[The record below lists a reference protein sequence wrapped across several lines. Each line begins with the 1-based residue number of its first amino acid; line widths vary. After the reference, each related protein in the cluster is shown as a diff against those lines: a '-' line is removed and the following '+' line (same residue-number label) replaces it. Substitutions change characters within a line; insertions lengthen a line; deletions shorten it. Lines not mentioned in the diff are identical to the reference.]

1 MNKTYNI
8 IWNAARGMYIVT
20 SELARSGSRAIVSVS
35 ASCAV
40 TLLAMDAAPAVAEET
55 RVSIP
60 SQTTTYTLSGA
71 TPFVVETGNTVATDT
86 ATSAAIVGDN
96 SNDWDLLIESGAVVG
111 SSLTDSQAMNLDS
124 STGAT
129 SVHNQGT
136 ITGSNEDGTIM
147 LQNGGSVINDARIE
161 NNATYEHDPED
172 IPQEYAGVYMLNGGS
187 YVSSESGV
195 LEGVSGVI
203 VQSGEAHITNGGMIN
218 SDGSWRSYGV
228 EFRDGTYGTIV
239 NTGTII
245 TTASDGSG
253 KIEDAAIYVHTL
265 NDMAVSGSV
274 SVDNSGLMQ
283 SDFITVALYYGS
295 HFEVVNRV
303 GGVITAGNSSLV
315 GIKSTAMELKVGVDN
330 LVTNDGTISAYGTAN
345 TYGIHYGESTSG
357 GVITNTGSIT
367 TTGGGS
373 GDASVYVHGNGDGT
387 VVNNSGTMS
396 STVYGVYLDSARSKG
411 HTLNNQA
418 GGAISAN
425 TAVAING
432 NGNTISNQGK
442 MTGVSDGLVLSGN
455 NNIVTTSGGEIS
467 GKNGIRVSKGS
478 GNQITAK
485 SGSKITATSTG
496 ISIAGG
502 NNQVTTESGSTIVA
516 KDNGILIN
524 SGANNVTNG
533 GSITATGSSISY
545 GIQYNS
551 GTSGT
556 ITNTGTIT
564 TTGKGAGDASVYAHG
579 GAVTINNSGTMDSSV
594 FGVYVTTGHTLNN
607 LAGGSITANTAVQ
620 LNGNNNTLANA
631 GAILGDTNGVT
642 INGSGN
648 TLTSQ
653 GKITGG
659 TNAILIN
666 SGSKN
671 NTLTLNT
678 GTEISGSITD
688 DNNSASANN
697 NLILDGEGTLGS
709 SISGLNSVTS
719 SGDWTLSGA
728 TMNLSGTTNSALW
741 VKSGT
746 LILNGAMTAKG
757 ATVDS
762 GTTLQIGNGGTLGAF
777 NGDIV
782 DNGTLTF
789 NRSDAAAYGSVI
801 SGSGNVIKQGGG
813 ELTLSNNN
821 SYSGGTTI
829 AEGTLTATAGGALG
843 SGNIDNRAYLKLDAA
858 NASDPF
864 IVADLTTHSGATV
877 EIGAGSTLQA
887 NTLTQQDGSTLTADL
902 TATSGPAIR
911 AKNVNLDGTL
921 NVASPASQEPIRSTD
936 DLISLALIES
946 DNAIS
951 GDFDGITINGNA
963 MNPDAFITV
972 VGQKNV
978 NDTHYD
984 LVETLTWYADRYNA
998 AIDAHGTFNLADAD
1012 DSFTVNTVLEN
1023 VDANSGWNGQ
1033 SLTKT
1038 GAGTLILNAEN
1049 TYTGGTT
1056 ISDGTLVATNVEAL
1070 GTGNVTDNAT
1080 LELNT
1085 GGDFDNAI
1093 SGSGQVVKSGD
1104 ETLTLSGSNTYT
1116 GGTIISG
1123 GTLVATNVEALG
1135 TGDVTDNATL
1145 ELNTGGDFD
1154 NAIGGTGSV
1163 VKSGDKTLTLSGANS
1178 YTGGT
1183 TISGGTLVA
1192 SNVEALGSGD
1202 VTDNATLELN
1212 TGGDFANN
1220 IGGTGSVVKSGDKT
1234 LTLSGTNSYTG
1245 GTTISGG
1252 TLVANNVEALGTGDV
1267 TNNATLELNTGG
1279 DFDNA
1284 ISGSGQV
1291 VKSGDETLTLSGAN
1305 SYTGGTTISGGTL
1318 VATNVE
1324 ALGTG
1329 DITDNATLELNAGG
1343 DFTNNIGGT
1352 GSVEKSGDK
1361 TLTLSG
1367 TNTYRGGTL
1376 ISGGTLVASNV
1387 EALGSGD
1394 VTDNATLEM
1403 NTGGDFANNIGGTG
1417 SVVKSGDKTLTLSGA
1432 NSYTGGTTISG
1443 GTLVASN
1450 VEALGTGNVTDNATL
1465 ELNTGGD
1472 FDNAISGSGQV
1483 VKSGD
1488 GALTLSGA
1496 NSYSGATTISGGTL
1510 IAANV
1515 NALGTG
1521 AIDNRASLLL
1531 DASGQFTVTDLTT
1544 ESGGNTEIGA
1554 GSTLQATTLT
1564 QKSDS
1569 TLTINL
1575 NSNTVDPV
1583 IHAASQVS
1591 LAGTLDITGVG
1602 DVLDSDPASTDDLDT
1617 FTLIASD
1624 KTIAGDFEKLTVAG
1638 MDADLADFITVD
1650 GRIDDTGKQYELT
1663 TALTWYADRDDA
1675 VTDAHGTFNLTNADG
1690 SFAVNTV
1697 LENVDATLD
1706 PASATGWDGTSLIK
1720 QGAGTLIL
1728 NAENTYTGGTTI
1740 SGGTLVA
1747 TNVDALG
1754 SGDVTDD
1761 ATLELNTGG
1770 TFDNAISGSGQ
1781 VVKSGDDVLTLSGA
1795 NSYSGG
1801 TLISD
1806 GTLVASNVDALGSG
1820 DVTNNATLE
1829 MNTGGDFINNIG
1841 GTGRVEKSGDDTLTL
1856 SGSNTYT
1863 GGTLI
1868 SDGTLVASN
1877 VEALGTGD
1885 VTNNATLELN
1895 TGGTFDNAIS
1905 GSGQVVKSGDDVLT
1919 LSGANSYSGGTL
1931 ISGGTLVANN
1941 VEALGTGDVT
1951 DNATLEMNTGGDFIN
1966 NIGGTGRVEKS
1977 GDDALT
1983 LSGSNTYTGGTT
1995 INDGTLIATSVD
2007 ALGSGDVTN
2016 NAVLELNTG
2025 GDFINNI
2032 GGTGRV
2038 EKSGDETLT
2047 LSGSNTYT
2055 GGTLI
2060 SGGTLVATNVEAL
2073 GTGDVTDNA
2082 VLELNT
2088 GGDFIN
2094 NIGGTGRVEKSGDD
2108 TLTLSG
2114 SNSYTGGTL
2123 ISSGTLVATNV
2134 DALGSGDVTDNAT
2147 LELNTGGDFT
2157 NNISGSGQVVKS
2169 GDETLTLS
2177 GSNTYTG
2184 GTTINDGTLVATSVE
2199 ALGSGDVTNDAVLAL
2214 NTGGDFANNI
2224 GGTGSVVKSGDETLT
2239 LSGTNSYTGG
2249 TTISGGTLVATNVE
2263 ALGTGDVTNNATL
2276 ELNTGG
2282 DFTNNISGNGQV
2294 VKSGDDTLTFS
2305 GSNTYTGGTTI
2316 NDGTLVAT
2324 SVEALGSGDVTNDA
2338 VLALNTGGDFAN
2350 NIGGTGS
2357 VVKSGDET
2365 LTLSGSNTYTGST
2378 LISSGTL
2385 VANDVNALGTGDVT
2399 DNATLM
2405 LNTGGDFINNI
2416 GGTGRVEKSGDDT
2429 LTLSG
2434 SNSYTG
2440 GTLISSGTLVAT
2452 NVDALGSGDVTDN
2465 ATLELNTGGTFDNA
2479 ISGSGQVVKSGDE
2492 TLTLSGANS
2501 YTGGTLISSGT
2512 LVANDVNALG
2522 TGDVTDNAVLELNTG
2537 GDFDNAI
2544 SGSGQVVKSGD
2555 ETLTLS
2561 GANSYTGGTTISG
2574 GTLVASNVEALGSGD
2589 IDNYASLQLNASGQ
2603 FVTANL
2609 TTHDNAITAI
2619 GAGSALRANTL
2630 TQEANSTLAVHLID
2644 SNSGAIVTADHAN
2657 LGGTLD
2663 ITGIGN
2669 VAKSWTRDAYAYTL
2683 IDTDSAINSD
2693 FAQFTVAGMDAKQVD
2708 FLTVDG
2714 RVNADDDTRYDV
2726 TASLSWY
2733 ADSDNAATDA
2743 HGTFT
2748 LSEQGHS
2755 FTLNTALTDVDATL
2769 NPDSATY
2776 WDGKSLIKRGAGTLI
2791 LGAQNTYSGDT
2802 DVQEGALWLAETA
2815 TIGSAGSAQAV
2826 NIAANAAFGGHNSTV
2841 NGHVNNQGSLYFVDT
2856 FTVNGDVVNS
2866 SAMISGSDQPNN
2878 TLTIAGNYTGN
2889 DGHLYLNTQLG
2900 DDSSPTDKLIVTG
2913 DTAGSTTLHITNVNG
2928 LGAQTVNGIEVIEV
2942 GGQSDGDFRLYKG
2955 HVDINAWTYT
2965 LKQDGGDWY
2974 LRSESDDVPDD
2985 GGEVTPPDDGGEV
2998 TPPDDGGEVT
3008 PPDDGGEVTPPDDGG
3023 EVTPPDDDGEV
3034 TPPDDGGDIT
3044 PPDDGGDIT
3053 PPDGGDV
3060 TPVAPQYRADIGV
3073 YLGNQWM
3080 ARNLQMQTLY
3090 DREGSQYRSADGSIW
3105 MRFKAGKAES
3115 QAVNGNVDI
3124 DSDYSQFQLGG
3135 DILTWSDGAQSVTVG
3150 LMGSYINASTDSTGN
3165 RGADGSQFSANGS
3178 VDGYNLGLYA
3188 TWFADAQSHR
3198 GAYIDSW
3205 YQYGAYNNSVDNDGL
3220 SASRYD
3226 SAAHAVSLETGYR
3239 YDIAL
3244 SNRNTVS
3251 LTPQAQVTWQRYSAD
3266 TVIDDG
3272 GTRISGQ
3279 NDDSWTTRLG
3289 VRVDGKLYKESGRIQ
3304 PFMEV
3309 NWLHASDNASAT
3321 FGDTKVSQDLPNDR
3335 VEVKVGIQAN
3345 VSERLS
3351 VYAQAAGQKGKN
3363 DYGDASFSLNMRYNW

>member
-71 TPFVVETGNTVATDT
+71 TPFVVETGNTVATDI

-124 STGAT
+124 LTGAT

-136 ITGSNEDGTIM
+136 ITGSNEDGTIL
-147 LQNGGSVINDARIE
+147 LQNGGSVINDGRIE
-161 NNATYEHDPED
+161 NSATYEHDPQD

-283 SDFITVALYYGS
+283 SDFITVALYHGS

-367 TTGGGS
+367 TTGGGA

-418 GGAISAN
+418 GSAISAN

-432 NGNTISNQGK
+432 NGNTITNQGK
-442 MTGVSDGLVLSGN
+442 MTGVSDGLLISGN

-496 ISIAGG
+496 ISIASG
-502 NNQVTTESGSTIVA
+502 NNQVTTESGSAIVA

-533 GSITATGSSISY
+533 GSITATGSSNSY

-551 GTSGT
+551 GASGT

-564 TTGKGAGDASVYAHG
+564 TTGKGVGDASVYAHG

-607 LAGGSITANTAVQ
+607 LAGGSISANTAVQ
-620 LNGNNNTLANA
+620 FHGNNNKLANA
-631 GAILGDTNGVT
+631 GAISGDTNGVT
-642 INGSGN
+642 ISGSGN
-648 TLTSQ
+648 TLTNQ

-666 SGSKN
+666 SSSKN

-801 SGSGNVIKQGGG
+801 SGSGNVVKQGGG

-858 NASDPF
+858 SASDPF

-1049 TYTGGTT
+1049 TYTGGTL
-1056 ISDGTLVATNVEAL
+1056 ISDGTLVASNVEAL
-1070 GTGNVTDNAT
+1070 GTGDITDNAV

-1291 VKSGDETLTLSGAN
+1291 VKSGD
-1305 SYTGGTTISGGTL
+1305 
-1318 VATNVE
+1318 
-1324 ALGTG
+1324 
-1329 DITDNATLELNAGG
+1329 
-1343 DFTNNIGGT
+1343 
-1352 GSVEKSGDK
+1352 K
-1361 TLTLSG
+1361 T
-1367 TNTYRGGTL
+1367 
-1376 ISGGTLVASNV
+1376 
-1387 EALGSGD
+1387 
-1394 VTDNATLEM
+1394 
-1403 NTGGDFANNIGGTG
+1403 
-1417 SVVKSGDKTLTLSGA
+1417 
-1432 NSYTGGTTISG
+1432 
-1443 GTLVASN
+1443 
-1450 VEALGTGNVTDNATL
+1450 
-1465 ELNTGGD
+1465 
-1472 FDNAISGSGQV
+1472 
-1483 VKSGD
+1483 
-1488 GALTLSGA
+1488 LTLSGA

-1510 IAANV
+1510 IATHV

-1575 NSNTVDPV
+1575 NGNTVDPV

-1770 TFDNAISGSGQ
+1770 TFDNAIGGSGN
-1781 VVKSGDDVLTLSGA
+1781 VVKSGADTLTLSGS
-1795 NSYSGG
+1795 NSYTGG
-1801 TLISD
+1801 TTISG
-1806 GTLVASNVDALGSG
+1806 GTLVASNVEALGTG
-1820 DVTNNATLE
+1820 DVTNNATLGL
-1829 MNTGGDFINNIG
+1829 NTGGDFINNIG

-1868 SDGTLVASN
+1868 NGGTLVASN

-1885 VTNNATLELN
+1885 VTDNATLALN

-1905 GSGQVVKSGDDVLT
+1905 GSGQ
-1919 LSGANSYSGGTL
+1919 
-1931 ISGGTLVANN
+1931 
-1941 VEALGTGDVT
+1941 
-1951 DNATLEMNTGGDFIN
+1951 
-1966 NIGGTGRVEKS
+1966 
-1977 GDDALT
+1977 
-1983 LSGSNTYTGGTT
+1983 
-1995 INDGTLIATSVD
+1995 
-2007 ALGSGDVTN
+2007 
-2016 NAVLELNTG
+2016 
-2025 GDFINNI
+2025 
-2032 GGTGRV
+2032 
-2038 EKSGDETLT
+2038 
-2047 LSGSNTYT
+2047 
-2055 GGTLI
+2055 
-2060 SGGTLVATNVEAL
+2060 
-2073 GTGDVTDNA
+2073 
-2082 VLELNT
+2082 
-2088 GGDFIN
+2088 
-2094 NIGGTGRVEKSGDD
+2094 
-2108 TLTLSG
+2108 
-2114 SNSYTGGTL
+2114 
-2123 ISSGTLVATNV
+2123 
-2134 DALGSGDVTDNAT
+2134 
-2147 LELNTGGDFT
+2147 
-2157 NNISGSGQVVKS
+2157 
-2169 GDETLTLS
+2169 
-2177 GSNTYTG
+2177 
-2184 GTTINDGTLVATSVE
+2184 
-2199 ALGSGDVTNDAVLAL
+2199 
-2214 NTGGDFANNI
+2214 
-2224 GGTGSVVKSGDETLT
+2224 VVKSGDETLT

-2263 ALGTGDVTNNATL
+2263 ALGSGDVTDDATLELNTGGTFDNAISGSGQVVKSGDKMLTLSGANSYSGGTLISDGTLVASNVEALGTGDVTNNATL
-2276 ELNTGG
+2276 ALNTGG
-2282 DFTNNISGNGQV
+2282 DFTNNISGSGQV
-2294 VKSGDDTLTFS
+2294 VKSGDDTLTLS
-2305 GSNTYTGGTTI
+2305 GANSYTGGTTI
-2316 NDGTLVAT
+2316 
-2324 SVEALGSGDVTNDA
+2324 SG
-2338 VLALNTGGDFAN
+2338 
-2350 NIGGTGS
+2350 
-2357 VVKSGDET
+2357 
-2365 LTLSGSNTYTGST
+2365 
-2378 LISSGTL
+2378 
-2385 VANDVNALGTGDVT
+2385 
-2399 DNATLM
+2399 
-2405 LNTGGDFINNI
+2405 
-2416 GGTGRVEKSGDDT
+2416 
-2429 LTLSG
+2429 
-2434 SNSYTG
+2434 
-2440 GTLISSGTLVAT
+2440 GTLVAT
-2452 NVDALGSGDVTDN
+2452 NVDALGTGDVTN
-2465 ATLELNTGGTFDNA
+2465 SSTLELNTGGTFDNA

-2492 TLTLSGANS
+2492 TLTLSGSNTYTGGTLISGGTLVATNVDALGTGDVTDNATLELNTGGTFDNVISGSGQVVKSGDDTLTLSGANS
-2501 YTGGTLISSGT
+2501 YTGGTLISGGT
-2512 LVANDVNALG
+2512 LVATSVEALG
-2522 TGDVTDNAVLELNTG
+2522 SGDVTDNAVLELNTG
-2537 GDFDNAI
+2537 GTFDNAI

-2555 ETLTLS
+2555 KTLTLS

-2630 TQEANSTLAVHLID
+2630 TQEANSTLAVHLTD
-2644 SNSGAIVTADHAN
+2644 SNSGAIVTADRAN

-2683 IDTDSAINSD
+2683 IDSDSAIDSD

-2826 NIAANAAFGGHNSTV
+2826 NIAANAAFGGHNATV
-2841 NGHVNNQGSLYFVDT
+2841 NGHVNNLGNLYFVDT

-3289 VRVDGKLYKESGRIQ
+3289 MRVDGKLYKESGRIQ

>member
-161 NNATYEHDPED
+161 NSATYEHDPED

-228 EFRDGTYGTIV
+228 VFRDGTYGTIV

-245 TTASDGSG
+245 TTASDGSN

-283 SDFITVALYYGS
+283 SDFITVALYHGS

-367 TTGGGS
+367 TTGGGA

-387 VVNNSGTMS
+387 IVNNSGTMS
-396 STVYGVYLDSARSKG
+396 SSVYGVYLDSARSKG

-432 NGNTISNQGK
+432 NGNTITNQGK
-442 MTGVSDGLVLSGN
+442 MTGVSDGLLISGN

-496 ISIAGG
+496 ISIASG
-502 NNQVTTESGSTIVA
+502 NNQVTTESGSAIVA

-533 GSITATGSSISY
+533 GSITATGSSNSY

-551 GTSGT
+551 GASGT

-564 TTGKGAGDASVYAHG
+564 TTGKGVGDASVYAHG

-642 INGSGN
+642 ISGSGN

-659 TNAILIN
+659 TNAVLIN

-671 NTLTLNT
+671 NTITLNT

-801 SGSGNVIKQGGG
+801 SGSGNVVKQGGG

-858 NASDPF
+858 SASDPF

-902 TATSGPAIR
+902 TETSGPVIR

-951 GDFDGITINGNA
+951 GDFDDITINGNA

-984 LVETLTWYADRYNA
+984 LVETLTWYADRDNA

-1012 DSFTVNTVLEN
+1012 DSFTVNTVLED

-1056 ISDGTLVATNVEAL
+1056 ISDGTLVANNVEAL
-1070 GTGNVTDNAT
+1070 GTGNVTD
-1080 LELNT
+1080 
-1085 GGDFDNAI
+1085 
-1093 SGSGQVVKSGD
+1093 
-1104 ETLTLSGSNTYT
+1104 
-1116 GGTIISG
+1116 
-1123 GTLVATNVEALG
+1123 
-1135 TGDVTDNATL
+1135 
-1145 ELNTGGDFD
+1145 
-1154 NAIGGTGSV
+1154 
-1163 VKSGDKTLTLSGANS
+1163 
-1178 YTGGT
+1178 
-1183 TISGGTLVA
+1183 
-1192 SNVEALGSGD
+1192 
-1202 VTDNATLELN
+1202 
-1212 TGGDFANN
+1212 
-1220 IGGTGSVVKSGDKT
+1220 
-1234 LTLSGTNSYTG
+1234 
-1245 GTTISGG
+1245 
-1252 TLVANNVEALGTGDV
+1252 
-1267 TNNATLELNTGG
+1267 NATLELNTGG

-1318 VATNVE
+1318 VASNVE

-1343 DFTNNIGGT
+1343 TFDN
-1352 GSVEKSGDK
+1352 V
-1361 TLTLSG
+1361 
-1367 TNTYRGGTL
+1367 
-1376 ISGGTLVASNV
+1376 ISG
-1387 EALGSGD
+1387 SGQ
-1394 VTDNATLEM
+1394 
-1403 NTGGDFANNIGGTG
+1403 
-1417 SVVKSGDKTLTLSGA
+1417 VVKSGDDALTLSGA

-1443 GTLVASN
+1443 GTLVANN
-1450 VEALGTGNVTDNATL
+1450 VEALGTGDVTNNATL

-1472 FDNAISGSGQV
+1472 FTNAISGSGQV

-1488 GALTLSGA
+1488 KTLTLSGA

-1510 IAANV
+1510 IATHV

-1575 NSNTVDPV
+1575 NSNTADPV

-1602 DVLDSDPASTDDLDT
+1602 DVLDSDPASTDDLDI

-1781 VVKSGDDVLTLSGA
+1781 VVKSGDGALTLSGA

-1905 GSGQVVKSGDDVLT
+1905 GSGQVEKSGDDVLT

-1931 ISGGTLVANN
+1931 ISDGTLVASNVEALGTGDVTDDATLELNTGGDFINNIGGTGRVEKSGDDKLTLSGSNTYTGGTLISSGTLVANDVNALGTGDVTDNATLMLNTGGDFTNNIGGTGRVEKSGDDALTLSGSNTYTGGTLISGGTLVANDVNALGTGDITDNATLALNAVGDFDNAISGSGKVEKSGDDALTLSGSNTYTGGTLISSGTLVASN

-1951 DNATLEMNTGGDFIN
+1951 DNATLELNTGGTFDNAISGSGQVVKSGDETLTLSGSNTYTGGTLISGGTLVASNVEALGSGDVTNDAVLELNTDGDFDN
-1966 NIGGTGRVEKS
+1966 AIGGTGRVEKS

-2007 ALGSGDVTN
+2007 ALG
-2016 NAVLELNTG
+2016 
-2025 GDFINNI
+2025 
-2032 GGTGRV
+2032 
-2038 EKSGDETLT
+2038 
-2047 LSGSNTYT
+2047 
-2055 GGTLI
+2055 
-2060 SGGTLVATNVEAL
+2060 
-2073 GTGDVTDNA
+2073 TGDVTDNA
-2082 VLELNT
+2082 V
-2088 GGDFIN
+2088 
-2094 NIGGTGRVEKSGDD
+2094 
-2108 TLTLSG
+2108 
-2114 SNSYTGGTL
+2114 
-2123 ISSGTLVATNV
+2123 
-2134 DALGSGDVTDNAT
+2134 
-2147 LELNTGGDFT
+2147 
-2157 NNISGSGQVVKS
+2157 
-2169 GDETLTLS
+2169 
-2177 GSNTYTG
+2177 
-2184 GTTINDGTLVATSVE
+2184 
-2199 ALGSGDVTNDAVLAL
+2199 
-2214 NTGGDFANNI
+2214 
-2224 GGTGSVVKSGDETLT
+2224 
-2239 LSGTNSYTGG
+2239 
-2249 TTISGGTLVATNVE
+2249 
-2263 ALGTGDVTNNATL
+2263 
-2276 ELNTGG
+2276 
-2282 DFTNNISGNGQV
+2282 
-2294 VKSGDDTLTFS
+2294 
-2305 GSNTYTGGTTI
+2305 
-2316 NDGTLVAT
+2316 
-2324 SVEALGSGDVTNDA
+2324 
-2338 VLALNTGGDFAN
+2338 
-2350 NIGGTGS
+2350 
-2357 VVKSGDET
+2357 
-2365 LTLSGSNTYTGST
+2365 
-2378 LISSGTL
+2378 
-2385 VANDVNALGTGDVT
+2385 
-2399 DNATLM
+2399 
-2405 LNTGGDFINNI
+2405 
-2416 GGTGRVEKSGDDT
+2416 
-2429 LTLSG
+2429 
-2434 SNSYTG
+2434 
-2440 GTLISSGTLVAT
+2440 
-2452 NVDALGSGDVTDN
+2452 
-2465 ATLELNTGGTFDNA
+2465 LELNTGGTFDNA
-2479 ISGSGQVVKSGDE
+2479 ISGSGQVEKSGDDV
-2492 TLTLSGANS
+2492 LTLSGANS
-2501 YTGGTLISSGT
+2501 YSGGTLISDGT

-2555 ETLTLS
+2555 ETLTLSGANSYTGGTLISGGTLVATSVEALGSGDVTDNAVLELNTGGTFDNAISGSGQVVKSGDKTLTLS

-2630 TQEANSTLAVHLID
+2630 TQEANSTLAVHLTD
-2644 SNSGAIVTADHAN
+2644 SNSGAIVTADRAN

-2683 IDTDSAINSD
+2683 IDSDSAIDSD

-2714 RVNADDDTRYDV
+2714 RVNAADDTRYDV

-2769 NPDSATY
+2769 NPDSATD

-2802 DVQEGALWLAETA
+2802 DVQEGTLWLAETA

-2826 NIAANAAFGGHNSTV
+2826 NIAANAAFGGHNATV

-2942 GGQSDGDFRLYKG
+2942 GGQSDGDFTLYKG

-2985 GGEVTPPDDGGEV
+2985 GGDVTPPDDGGDVTPPDDGGDVTPPDDGGEV
-2998 TPPDDGGEVT
+2998 TPPDDGG
-3008 PPDDGGEVTPPDDGG
+3008 D
-3023 EVTPPDDDGEV
+3023 VTPPDDDGEV
-3034 TPPDDGGDIT
+3034 TPPDDGGDVT
-3044 PPDDGGDIT
+3044 PPDDDGDIT

-3060 TPVAPQYRADIGV
+3060 TPVTPQYRADIGV

-3090 DREGSQYRSADGSIW
+3090 DREGSQYRSADGSVW

-3289 VRVDGKLYKESGRIQ
+3289 VRVDGKLYKDSGRIQ

>member
-1 MNKTYNI
+1 
-8 IWNAARGMYIVT
+8 
-20 SELARSGSRAIVSVS
+20 
-35 ASCAV
+35 
-40 TLLAMDAAPAVAEET
+40 
-55 RVSIP
+55 
-60 SQTTTYTLSGA
+60 
-71 TPFVVETGNTVATDT
+71 
-86 ATSAAIVGDN
+86 N
-96 SNDWDLLIESGAVVG
+96 S
-111 SSLTDSQAMNLDS
+111 
-124 STGAT
+124 
-129 SVHNQGT
+129 
-136 ITGSNEDGTIM
+136 
-147 LQNGGSVINDARIE
+147 
-161 NNATYEHDPED
+161 
-172 IPQEYAGVYMLNGGS
+172 
-187 YVSSESGV
+187 
-195 LEGVSGVI
+195 
-203 VQSGEAHITNGGMIN
+203 
-218 SDGSWRSYGV
+218 
-228 EFRDGTYGTIV
+228 
-239 NTGTII
+239 
-245 TTASDGSG
+245 
-253 KIEDAAIYVHTL
+253 
-265 NDMAVSGSV
+265 
-274 SVDNSGLMQ
+274 
-283 SDFITVALYYGS
+283 
-295 HFEVVNRV
+295 
-303 GGVITAGNSSLV
+303 
-315 GIKSTAMELKVGVDN
+315 
-330 LVTNDGTISAYGTAN
+330 
-345 TYGIHYGESTSG
+345 
-357 GVITNTGSIT
+357 
-367 TTGGGS
+367 
-373 GDASVYVHGNGDGT
+373 
-387 VVNNSGTMS
+387 
-396 STVYGVYLDSARSKG
+396 
-411 HTLNNQA
+411 
-418 GGAISAN
+418 
-425 TAVAING
+425 
-432 NGNTISNQGK
+432 
-442 MTGVSDGLVLSGN
+442 
-455 NNIVTTSGGEIS
+455 
-467 GKNGIRVSKGS
+467 
-478 GNQITAK
+478 
-485 SGSKITATSTG
+485 
-496 ISIAGG
+496 
-502 NNQVTTESGSTIVA
+502 
-516 KDNGILIN
+516 
-524 SGANNVTNG
+524 
-533 GSITATGSSISY
+533 
-545 GIQYNS
+545 
-551 GTSGT
+551 
-556 ITNTGTIT
+556 
-564 TTGKGAGDASVYAHG
+564 
-579 GAVTINNSGTMDSSV
+579 
-594 FGVYVTTGHTLNN
+594 
-607 LAGGSITANTAVQ
+607 
-620 LNGNNNTLANA
+620 
-631 GAILGDTNGVT
+631 
-642 INGSGN
+642 
-648 TLTSQ
+648 
-653 GKITGG
+653 
-659 TNAILIN
+659 
-666 SGSKN
+666 
-671 NTLTLNT
+671 
-678 GTEISGSITD
+678 
-688 DNNSASANN
+688 
-697 NLILDGEGTLGS
+697 
-709 SISGLNSVTS
+709 
-719 SGDWTLSGA
+719 
-728 TMNLSGTTNSALW
+728 
-741 VKSGT
+741 
-746 LILNGAMTAKG
+746 
-757 ATVDS
+757 
-762 GTTLQIGNGGTLGAF
+762 
-777 NGDIV
+777 
-782 DNGTLTF
+782 
-789 NRSDAAAYGSVI
+789 
-801 SGSGNVIKQGGG
+801 
-813 ELTLSNNN
+813 
-821 SYSGGTTI
+821 
-829 AEGTLTATAGGALG
+829 
-843 SGNIDNRAYLKLDAA
+843 
-858 NASDPF
+858 
-864 IVADLTTHSGATV
+864 
-877 EIGAGSTLQA
+877 
-887 NTLTQQDGSTLTADL
+887 
-902 TATSGPAIR
+902 
-911 AKNVNLDGTL
+911 
-921 NVASPASQEPIRSTD
+921 
-936 DLISLALIES
+936 
-946 DNAIS
+946 
-951 GDFDGITINGNA
+951 
-963 MNPDAFITV
+963 
-972 VGQKNV
+972 
-978 NDTHYD
+978 
-984 LVETLTWYADRYNA
+984 
-998 AIDAHGTFNLADAD
+998 
-1012 DSFTVNTVLEN
+1012 
-1023 VDANSGWNGQ
+1023 
-1033 SLTKT
+1033 
-1038 GAGTLILNAEN
+1038 
-1049 TYTGGTT
+1049 YTGGTT
-1056 ISDGTLVATNVEAL
+1056 
-1070 GTGNVTDNAT
+1070 
-1080 LELNT
+1080 
-1085 GGDFDNAI
+1085 
-1093 SGSGQVVKSGD
+1093 
-1104 ETLTLSGSNTYT
+1104 
-1116 GGTIISG
+1116 ISG

-1135 TGDVTDNATL
+1135 SGDVTDNATL
-1145 ELNTGGDFD
+1145 ELNTGGTFD
-1154 NAIGGTGSV
+1154 NVISGSGQV
-1163 VKSGDKTLTLSGANS
+1163 VKSGDEMLTLSGANS

-1212 TGGDFANN
+1212 TGGDFDNA
-1220 IGGTGSVVKSGDKT
+1220 ISGSGQVVKSGDDA
-1234 LTLSGTNSYTG
+1234 LTLSGNNSYTG
-1245 GTTISGG
+1245 GTLISDG
-1252 TLVANNVEALGTGDV
+1252 TLVASNVEALGSGDV
-1267 TNNATLELNTGG
+1267 TNDAVLELNTGG

-1284 ISGSGQV
+1284 ISGSGQ
-1291 VKSGDETLTLSGAN
+1291 
-1305 SYTGGTTISGGTL
+1305 
-1318 VATNVE
+1318 
-1324 ALGTG
+1324 
-1329 DITDNATLELNAGG
+1329 
-1343 DFTNNIGGT
+1343 
-1352 GSVEKSGDK
+1352 
-1361 TLTLSG
+1361 
-1367 TNTYRGGTL
+1367 
-1376 ISGGTLVASNV
+1376 
-1387 EALGSGD
+1387 
-1394 VTDNATLEM
+1394 
-1403 NTGGDFANNIGGTG
+1403 
-1417 SVVKSGDKTLTLSGA
+1417 VVKSGDKTLTLSGA

-1450 VEALGTGNVTDNATL
+1450 VEALGSGDITDNATL

-1488 GALTLSGA
+1488 ETLTLSGT
-1496 NSYSGATTISGGTL
+1496 NTYTGGTTISGGTL
-1510 IAANV
+1510 IATHV

-1531 DASGQFTVTDLTT
+1531 DASGQFAVTDLTT

-1575 NSNTVDPV
+1575 NSNTADPV

-1706 PASATGWDGTSLIK
+1706 PDSATGWDGTSLIK

-1728 NAENTYTGGTTI
+1728 NAENTYTVGTTI

-1781 VVKSGDDVLTLSGA
+1781 VVKSGDKMLTLSGT

-1801 TLISD
+1801 TLISG
-1806 GTLVASNVDALGSG
+1806 GTLVATNVDALGSG
-1820 DVTNNATLE
+1820 DVT
-1829 MNTGGDFINNIG
+1829 
-1841 GTGRVEKSGDDTLTL
+1841 DD
-1856 SGSNTYT
+1856 
-1863 GGTLI
+1863 
-1868 SDGTLVASN
+1868 
-1877 VEALGTGD
+1877 
-1885 VTNNATLELN
+1885 ATLELN

-1905 GSGQVVKSGDDVLT
+1905 GSGQVVKSGDDT
-1919 LSGANSYSGGTL
+1919 
-1931 ISGGTLVANN
+1931 
-1941 VEALGTGDVT
+1941 
-1951 DNATLEMNTGGDFIN
+1951 
-1966 NIGGTGRVEKS
+1966 
-1977 GDDALT
+1977 LT
-1983 LSGSNTYTGGTT
+1983 LSGSNTYTGGT
-1995 INDGTLIATSVD
+1995 IISGGTLVASNVE
-2007 ALGSGDVTN
+2007 ALGTGDVTN
-2016 NAVLELNTG
+2016 DAVLELNTG
-2025 GDFINNI
+2025 GDFDNAIS
-2032 GGTGRV
+2032 GSGQV
-2038 EKSGDETLT
+2038 VKSGDETLT

-2060 SGGTLVATNVEAL
+2060 SGGTLVASNVEALGSGDVTNDAVLELNTGGDFTNAISGSGQVVKSGDETLTLSGANSYTGGTLISGGTLIASNVEAL

-2088 GGDFIN
+2088 GGDF
-2094 NIGGTGRVEKSGDD
+2094 
-2108 TLTLSG
+2108 
-2114 SNSYTGGTL
+2114 
-2123 ISSGTLVATNV
+2123 
-2134 DALGSGDVTDNAT
+2134 
-2147 LELNTGGDFT
+2147 
-2157 NNISGSGQVVKS
+2157 
-2169 GDETLTLS
+2169 
-2177 GSNTYTG
+2177 
-2184 GTTINDGTLVATSVE
+2184 
-2199 ALGSGDVTNDAVLAL
+2199 
-2214 NTGGDFANNI
+2214 
-2224 GGTGSVVKSGDETLT
+2224 
-2239 LSGTNSYTGG
+2239 
-2249 TTISGGTLVATNVE
+2249 
-2263 ALGTGDVTNNATL
+2263 
-2276 ELNTGG
+2276 
-2282 DFTNNISGNGQV
+2282 
-2294 VKSGDDTLTFS
+2294 
-2305 GSNTYTGGTTI
+2305 
-2316 NDGTLVAT
+2316 
-2324 SVEALGSGDVTNDA
+2324 
-2338 VLALNTGGDFAN
+2338 
-2350 NIGGTGS
+2350 
-2357 VVKSGDET
+2357 
-2365 LTLSGSNTYTGST
+2365 
-2378 LISSGTL
+2378 
-2385 VANDVNALGTGDVT
+2385 
-2399 DNATLM
+2399 
-2405 LNTGGDFINNI
+2405 
-2416 GGTGRVEKSGDDT
+2416 
-2429 LTLSG
+2429 
-2434 SNSYTG
+2434 
-2440 GTLISSGTLVAT
+2440 
-2452 NVDALGSGDVTDN
+2452 
-2465 ATLELNTGGTFDNA
+2465 DNA
-2479 ISGSGQVVKSGDE
+2479 ISGSGQVEKSGDE

-2537 GDFDNAI
+2537 GTFDNAISGSGQVVKSGDETLTLSGSNTYTGGTTINDGTLIATSVDALGSGDVTDNAVLELNTGGDFDNAI

-2561 GANSYTGGTTISG
+2561 GTNSYTDGTLISGGTLVATNLEALGTGDVTNNATLELNTGGTFDNAISGSGQVVKSGDDALTLSGSNTYTGGTTISG
-2574 GTLVASNVEALGSGD
+2574 GTLIATSVDALGSGDVTDNAVLELNTGGTFDNAISGSGQVVKSGDKTLTLSGSNTYTGGTTISGGTLIASNVEALGSGN

-2609 TTHDNAITAI
+2609 TTHDNATTAI
-2619 GAGSALRANTL
+2619 GAGSTLRANTL
-2630 TQEANSTLAVHLID
+2630 TQEANSTLAVHLTD

-2714 RVNADDDTRYDV
+2714 RVNAADDTRYDV

-2769 NPDSATY
+2769 NPDSATD

-2826 NIAANAAFGGHNSTV
+2826 NIAANAAFGGHNATV
-2841 NGHVNNQGSLYFVDT
+2841 NGHVNNLGSLYFVDT

-2942 GGQSDGDFRLYKG
+2942 GGQSDGDFTLYKG

-2985 GGEVTPPDDGGEV
+2985 GGD
-2998 TPPDDGGEVT
+2998 
-3008 PPDDGGEVTPPDDGG
+3008 
-3023 EVTPPDDDGEV
+3023 V
-3034 TPPDDGGDIT
+3034 TPPDDGGDVT
-3044 PPDDGGDIT
+3044 PPDDGGDVTPPDDGGDVTPPDDGGDVTPPDDDGDIT

-3090 DREGSQYRSADGSIW
+3090 DREGSQYRSADGSVW

-3289 VRVDGKLYKESGRIQ
+3289 MRVDGKLYKESGRIQ

>member
-136 ITGSNEDGTIM
+136 ITGSNEDGAIM

-161 NNATYEHDPED
+161 NSATYEHDPED

-203 VQSGEAHITNGGMIN
+203 VQSGEAHITNGGMIS

-245 TTASDGSG
+245 TTASDGSN

-283 SDFITVALYYGS
+283 SDFITVALYHGS

-367 TTGGGS
+367 TTGGGA

-418 GGAISAN
+418 GSAISAN

-442 MTGVSDGLVLSGN
+442 MTGVSDGLLISGN

-485 SGSKITATSTG
+485 SGSKITTTSTG

-502 NNQVTTESGSTIVA
+502 NNQITTESGSAIVA

-533 GSITATGSSISY
+533 GSITATGSNMSY

-551 GTSGT
+551 GASGT

-607 LAGGSITANTAVQ
+607 LAGGSISANTAVQ
-620 LNGNNNTLANA
+620 FHGNNNKLANA

-659 TNAILIN
+659 INAILIN

-801 SGSGNVIKQGGG
+801 SGSGNVVKQGGG

-858 NASDPF
+858 SASDPF

-951 GDFDGITINGNA
+951 GDFDDITINGNA

-984 LVETLTWYADRYNA
+984 LVETLTWYADRDNA

-1049 TYTGGTT
+1049 TYTGSTT
-1056 ISDGTLVATNVEAL
+1056 ISEGTLIATNVEAL
-1070 GTGNVTDNAT
+1070 GTGNVTDNATLEMNTGGDFDNAISGSGQVVKSGDETLTLSGANSYTGGTTISGGTLVASNVEALGTGDITDNATLELNAGGDFANNIGGTGSVVKSGDKTLTLSGSNTYTGGTTISGGTLVASNVEALGSGDVTDNATLEMNTGGDFANNIGGTGSVVKSGDETLTLSGANSYTGGTTISGGTLVASNVEALGTGDVTDNAT

-1104 ETLTLSGSNTYT
+1104 KTLTLSGINSYT
-1116 GGTIISG
+1116 GGTTISG
-1123 GTLVATNVEALG
+1123 GTLVASNVDALG
-1135 TGDVTDNATL
+1135 SGDVTDNATL

-1291 VKSGDETLTLSGAN
+1291 VKSGD
-1305 SYTGGTTISGGTL
+1305 
-1318 VATNVE
+1318 
-1324 ALGTG
+1324 
-1329 DITDNATLELNAGG
+1329 
-1343 DFTNNIGGT
+1343 
-1352 GSVEKSGDK
+1352 K
-1361 TLTLSG
+1361 T
-1367 TNTYRGGTL
+1367 
-1376 ISGGTLVASNV
+1376 
-1387 EALGSGD
+1387 
-1394 VTDNATLEM
+1394 
-1403 NTGGDFANNIGGTG
+1403 
-1417 SVVKSGDKTLTLSGA
+1417 
-1432 NSYTGGTTISG
+1432 
-1443 GTLVASN
+1443 
-1450 VEALGTGNVTDNATL
+1450 
-1465 ELNTGGD
+1465 
-1472 FDNAISGSGQV
+1472 
-1483 VKSGD
+1483 
-1488 GALTLSGA
+1488 LTLSGA

-1510 IAANV
+1510 IATHV

-1575 NSNTVDPV
+1575 DSNTADPV

-1806 GTLVASNVDALGSG
+1806 GTLVASNV
-1820 DVTNNATLE
+1820 
-1829 MNTGGDFINNIG
+1829 
-1841 GTGRVEKSGDDTLTL
+1841 
-1856 SGSNTYT
+1856 
-1863 GGTLI
+1863 
-1868 SDGTLVASN
+1868 
-1877 VEALGTGD
+1877 EALGTGD
-1885 VTNNATLELN
+1885 VTDDAVLELN
-1895 TGGTFDNAIS
+1895 TSGTFDNAIS
-1905 GSGQVVKSGDDVLT
+1905 GSGQVVKSGDKMLT

-1931 ISGGTLVANN
+1931 ISDGTLVASN
-1941 VEALGTGDVT
+1941 VESLGTGDVT
-1951 DNATLEMNTGGDFIN
+1951 N
-1966 NIGGTGRVEKS
+1966 
-1977 GDDALT
+1977 
-1983 LSGSNTYTGGTT
+1983 
-1995 INDGTLIATSVD
+1995 
-2007 ALGSGDVTN
+2007 
-2016 NAVLELNTG
+2016 
-2025 GDFINNI
+2025 
-2032 GGTGRV
+2032 
-2038 EKSGDETLT
+2038 
-2047 LSGSNTYT
+2047 
-2055 GGTLI
+2055 
-2060 SGGTLVATNVEAL
+2060 
-2073 GTGDVTDNA
+2073 
-2082 VLELNT
+2082 
-2088 GGDFIN
+2088 
-2094 NIGGTGRVEKSGDD
+2094 
-2108 TLTLSG
+2108 
-2114 SNSYTGGTL
+2114 
-2123 ISSGTLVATNV
+2123 
-2134 DALGSGDVTDNAT
+2134 NAT

-2169 GDETLTLS
+2169 GDDALALS
-2177 GSNTYTG
+2177 G
-2184 GTTINDGTLVATSVE
+2184 A
-2199 ALGSGDVTNDAVLAL
+2199 
-2214 NTGGDFANNI
+2214 
-2224 GGTGSVVKSGDETLT
+2224 
-2239 LSGTNSYTGG
+2239 
-2249 TTISGGTLVATNVE
+2249 
-2263 ALGTGDVTNNATL
+2263 
-2276 ELNTGG
+2276 
-2282 DFTNNISGNGQV
+2282 
-2294 VKSGDDTLTFS
+2294 
-2305 GSNTYTGGTTI
+2305 
-2316 NDGTLVAT
+2316 
-2324 SVEALGSGDVTNDA
+2324 
-2338 VLALNTGGDFAN
+2338 
-2350 NIGGTGS
+2350 
-2357 VVKSGDET
+2357 
-2365 LTLSGSNTYTGST
+2365 
-2378 LISSGTL
+2378 
-2385 VANDVNALGTGDVT
+2385 
-2399 DNATLM
+2399 
-2405 LNTGGDFINNI
+2405 
-2416 GGTGRVEKSGDDT
+2416 
-2429 LTLSG
+2429 
-2434 SNSYTG
+2434 NSYTG

-2479 ISGSGQVVKSGDE
+2479 ISGSGQVVKSGDK
-2492 TLTLSGANS
+2492 TLTLSGSNT
-2501 YTGGTLISSGT
+2501 YTGGTLIS
-2512 LVANDVNALG
+2512 D
-2522 TGDVTDNAVLELNTG
+2522 
-2537 GDFDNAI
+2537 
-2544 SGSGQVVKSGD
+2544 
-2555 ETLTLS
+2555 
-2561 GANSYTGGTTISG
+2561 

-2609 TTHDNAITAI
+2609 TTHDNATTAI

-2769 NPDSATY
+2769 NPDSATD

-2826 NIAANAAFGGHNSTV
+2826 NIAANAAFGGHNATV
-2841 NGHVNNQGSLYFVDT
+2841 NGHVNNLGNLYFVDT

-2998 TPPDDGGEVT
+2998 TPPDDGGDVTPPDDGGDVT

-3023 EVTPPDDDGEV
+3023 EVTPPDDGGDV
-3034 TPPDDGGDIT
+3034 TPPDDGGDVT

-3335 VEVKVGIQAN
+3335 LEVKVGIQAN

>member
-245 TTASDGSG
+245 TTASDGSN

-283 SDFITVALYYGS
+283 SDFITVALYHGS

-367 TTGGGS
+367 TTGGGA

-432 NGNTISNQGK
+432 NGNTITNQGK

-551 GTSGT
+551 GASGT

-607 LAGGSITANTAVQ
+607 LAGGSISANTAVQ
-620 LNGNNNTLANA
+620 FHGNNNKLANA
-631 GAILGDTNGVT
+631 GAISGDTNGVT
-642 INGSGN
+642 ISGSGN
-648 TLTSQ
+648 TLTNQ

-688 DNNSASANN
+688 DHNSASANN

-746 LILNGAMTAKG
+746 LIVNGAMTAKG

-858 NASDPF
+858 SASDPF

-984 LVETLTWYADRYNA
+984 LVETLTWYADRDNA

-1056 ISDGTLVATNVEAL
+1056 ISDGTLIATNVEAL

-1085 GGDFDNAI
+1085 GGDFTNNI

-1123 GTLVATNVEALG
+1123 GTLVATTVEALG
-1135 TGDVTDNATL
+1135 TGDVTDNAVL
-1145 ELNTGGDFD
+1145 ELNTGGTFD
-1154 NAIGGTGSV
+1154 NVISGSGQV
-1163 VKSGDKTLTLSGANS
+1163 VKSGDDALTLSGSNT

-1192 SNVEALGSGD
+1192 TNVEALGSGD
-1202 VTDNATLELN
+1202 VTDDATLELN

-1291 VKSGDETLTLSGAN
+1291 VKSGD
-1305 SYTGGTTISGGTL
+1305 
-1318 VATNVE
+1318 
-1324 ALGTG
+1324 
-1329 DITDNATLELNAGG
+1329 
-1343 DFTNNIGGT
+1343 
-1352 GSVEKSGDK
+1352 K
-1361 TLTLSG
+1361 T
-1367 TNTYRGGTL
+1367 
-1376 ISGGTLVASNV
+1376 
-1387 EALGSGD
+1387 
-1394 VTDNATLEM
+1394 
-1403 NTGGDFANNIGGTG
+1403 
-1417 SVVKSGDKTLTLSGA
+1417 
-1432 NSYTGGTTISG
+1432 
-1443 GTLVASN
+1443 
-1450 VEALGTGNVTDNATL
+1450 
-1465 ELNTGGD
+1465 
-1472 FDNAISGSGQV
+1472 
-1483 VKSGD
+1483 
-1488 GALTLSGA
+1488 LTLSGA

-1510 IAANV
+1510 IATHV

-1650 GRIDDTGKQYELT
+1650 GRIDGTGKQYELT

-1754 SGDVTDD
+1754 SGAVTDD

-1806 GTLVASNVDALGSG
+1806 GTLVASNVEALGTG
-1820 DVTNNATLE
+1820 DVTDNATLE
-1829 MNTGGDFINNIG
+1829 LNTGGTFDNVISG
-1841 GTGRVEKSGDDTLTL
+1841 SGQVVKSGDDTLTL

-1868 SDGTLVASN
+1868 SDGTLVA
-1877 VEALGTGD
+1877 
-1885 VTNNATLELN
+1885 
-1895 TGGTFDNAIS
+1895 
-1905 GSGQVVKSGDDVLT
+1905 
-1919 LSGANSYSGGTL
+1919 
-1931 ISGGTLVANN
+1931 
-1941 VEALGTGDVT
+1941 
-1951 DNATLEMNTGGDFIN
+1951 
-1966 NIGGTGRVEKS
+1966 
-1977 GDDALT
+1977 
-1983 LSGSNTYTGGTT
+1983 
-1995 INDGTLIATSVD
+1995 TS
-2007 ALGSGDVTN
+2007 
-2016 NAVLELNTG
+2016 
-2025 GDFINNI
+2025 
-2032 GGTGRV
+2032 
-2038 EKSGDETLT
+2038 
-2047 LSGSNTYT
+2047 
-2055 GGTLI
+2055 
-2060 SGGTLVATNVEAL
+2060 
-2073 GTGDVTDNA
+2073 
-2082 VLELNT
+2082 
-2088 GGDFIN
+2088 
-2094 NIGGTGRVEKSGDD
+2094 
-2108 TLTLSG
+2108 
-2114 SNSYTGGTL
+2114 
-2123 ISSGTLVATNV
+2123 V

-2157 NNISGSGQVVKS
+2157 NN
-2169 GDETLTLS
+2169 
-2177 GSNTYTG
+2177 
-2184 GTTINDGTLVATSVE
+2184 
-2199 ALGSGDVTNDAVLAL
+2199 
-2214 NTGGDFANNI
+2214 
-2224 GGTGSVVKSGDETLT
+2224 
-2239 LSGTNSYTGG
+2239 
-2249 TTISGGTLVATNVE
+2249 
-2263 ALGTGDVTNNATL
+2263 
-2276 ELNTGG
+2276 
-2282 DFTNNISGNGQV
+2282 
-2294 VKSGDDTLTFS
+2294 
-2305 GSNTYTGGTTI
+2305 
-2316 NDGTLVAT
+2316 
-2324 SVEALGSGDVTNDA
+2324 
-2338 VLALNTGGDFAN
+2338 
-2350 NIGGTGS
+2350 
-2357 VVKSGDET
+2357 
-2365 LTLSGSNTYTGST
+2365 
-2378 LISSGTL
+2378 
-2385 VANDVNALGTGDVT
+2385 
-2399 DNATLM
+2399 
-2405 LNTGGDFINNI
+2405 
-2416 GGTGRVEKSGDDT
+2416 
-2429 LTLSG
+2429 
-2434 SNSYTG
+2434 
-2440 GTLISSGTLVAT
+2440 
-2452 NVDALGSGDVTDN
+2452 
-2465 ATLELNTGGTFDNA
+2465 
-2479 ISGSGQVVKSGDE
+2479 
-2492 TLTLSGANS
+2492 
-2501 YTGGTLISSGT
+2501 
-2512 LVANDVNALG
+2512 
-2522 TGDVTDNAVLELNTG
+2522 
-2537 GDFDNAI
+2537 I

-2589 IDNYASLQLNASGQ
+2589 VTDNATLELNTGGTFDNAIGGSGNVVKSGADTLTLSGSNTYTGGTLISDGTLVASNVEALGSGNIDNYASLQLNASGQ

-2609 TTHDNAITAI
+2609 TTHDNATTAI
-2619 GAGSALRANTL
+2619 GAGSTLRANTL
-2630 TQEANSTLAVHLID
+2630 TQEANSTLAVHLTD
-2644 SNSGAIVTADHAN
+2644 SNSDAIVTADHAN

-2683 IDTDSAINSD
+2683 IDSDSAIDSD

-2769 NPDSATY
+2769 DPDSATD

-2942 GGQSDGDFRLYKG
+2942 GGQSDGDFTLYKG

-2985 GGEVTPPDDGGEV
+2985 GGDVTPPDDGGDV
-2998 TPPDDGGEVT
+2998 TPPDDGGDVT

-3034 TPPDDGGDIT
+3034 TPPDDGGDVT
-3044 PPDDGGDIT
+3044 PPDDDGDIT

-3060 TPVAPQYRADIGV
+3060 TPVTPQYRADIGV

-3090 DREGSQYRSADGSIW
+3090 DREGSQYRSADGSVW

-3251 LTPQAQVTWQRYSAD
+3251 LTPQAQVTWQHYSAD

>member
-124 STGAT
+124 LTGAT

-136 ITGSNEDGTIM
+136 ITGSNEDGTIL

-161 NNATYEHDPED
+161 NSATYEHDPED

-203 VQSGEAHITNGGMIN
+203 VQSGEAHITNGGMIS

-245 TTASDGSG
+245 TTASDGSN

-283 SDFITVALYYGS
+283 SDFITVALYHGS

-315 GIKSTAMELKVGVDN
+315 GIKSTAMELKVGADN

-367 TTGGGS
+367 TTGGGA

-418 GGAISAN
+418 GSAISAN

-432 NGNTISNQGK
+432 NGNTITNQGK
-442 MTGVSDGLVLSGN
+442 MTGVSDGLLISGN
-455 NNIVTTSGGEIS
+455 NNIITTSGGEIS

-485 SGSKITATSTG
+485 SGSKITTTSTG

-502 NNQVTTESGSTIVA
+502 NNQITTESGSAIVA

-533 GSITATGSSISY
+533 GSITATGSSNSY

-551 GTSGT
+551 GASGT

-564 TTGKGAGDASVYAHG
+564 TTGKGVGDASVYAHG

-642 INGSGN
+642 ISGSGN

-757 ATVDS
+757 GTVDS

-801 SGSGNVIKQGGG
+801 SGSGNVVKQGGG

-858 NASDPF
+858 SASDPF

-951 GDFDGITINGNA
+951 GDFDDITINGNA
-963 MNPDAFITV
+963 MNPDAFLTV

-984 LVETLTWYADRYNA
+984 LVETLTWYADRDNA

-1023 VDANSGWNGQ
+1023 VGANSGWNGQ

-1056 ISDGTLVATNVEAL
+1056 ISDGTL
-1070 GTGNVTDNAT
+1070 
-1080 LELNT
+1080 
-1085 GGDFDNAI
+1085 I
-1093 SGSGQVVKSGD
+1093 
-1104 ETLTLSGSNTYT
+1104 
-1116 GGTIISG
+1116 
-1123 GTLVATNVEALG
+1123 ATNVEALG

-1145 ELNTGGDFD
+1145 ELNTGGDFT
-1154 NAIGGTGSV
+1154 NNISGSGQV
-1163 VKSGDKTLTLSGANS
+1163 VKSGDETLTLSGANS

-1183 TISGGTLVA
+1183 TISGGTLIASNVEALGTGDVTDNAVLELNTGGDFDNVISGSGQVVKSGDKTLTLSGTNTYRGGTTISGGALVA
-1192 SNVEALGSGD
+1192 SNVNALGSGD
-1202 VTDNATLELN
+1202 VTDNATLEMN

-1220 IGGTGSVVKSGDKT
+1220 VGGTGSVVKSGDKT

-1252 TLVANNVEALGTGDV
+1252 TLVATNVDALGTGDV

-1291 VKSGDETLTLSGAN
+1291 VKSGD
-1305 SYTGGTTISGGTL
+1305 
-1318 VATNVE
+1318 
-1324 ALGTG
+1324 
-1329 DITDNATLELNAGG
+1329 
-1343 DFTNNIGGT
+1343 
-1352 GSVEKSGDK
+1352 K
-1361 TLTLSG
+1361 T
-1367 TNTYRGGTL
+1367 
-1376 ISGGTLVASNV
+1376 
-1387 EALGSGD
+1387 
-1394 VTDNATLEM
+1394 
-1403 NTGGDFANNIGGTG
+1403 
-1417 SVVKSGDKTLTLSGA
+1417 
-1432 NSYTGGTTISG
+1432 
-1443 GTLVASN
+1443 
-1450 VEALGTGNVTDNATL
+1450 
-1465 ELNTGGD
+1465 
-1472 FDNAISGSGQV
+1472 
-1483 VKSGD
+1483 
-1488 GALTLSGA
+1488 LTLSGA

-1510 IAANV
+1510 IATHV

-1706 PASATGWDGTSLIK
+1706 PDSATGWDGTSLIK

-1781 VVKSGDDVLTLSGA
+1781 VVKSGDKMLTLSGA

-1806 GTLVASNVDALGSG
+1806 GTLVASNVEALGS
-1820 DVTNNATLE
+1820 
-1829 MNTGGDFINNIG
+1829 
-1841 GTGRVEKSGDDTLTL
+1841 
-1856 SGSNTYT
+1856 
-1863 GGTLI
+1863 
-1868 SDGTLVASN
+1868 
-1877 VEALGTGD
+1877 
-1885 VTNNATLELN
+1885 
-1895 TGGTFDNAIS
+1895 
-1905 GSGQVVKSGDDVLT
+1905 
-1919 LSGANSYSGGTL
+1919 
-1931 ISGGTLVANN
+1931 
-1941 VEALGTGDVT
+1941 GDVT
-1951 DNATLEMNTGGDFIN
+1951 DNATLEMNTGGDF
-1966 NIGGTGRVEKS
+1966 
-1977 GDDALT
+1977 DH
-1983 LSGSNTYTGGTT
+1983 
-1995 INDGTLIATSVD
+1995 
-2007 ALGSGDVTN
+2007 
-2016 NAVLELNTG
+2016 
-2025 GDFINNI
+2025 
-2032 GGTGRV
+2032 
-2038 EKSGDETLT
+2038 
-2047 LSGSNTYT
+2047 
-2055 GGTLI
+2055 
-2060 SGGTLVATNVEAL
+2060 
-2073 GTGDVTDNA
+2073 
-2082 VLELNT
+2082 
-2088 GGDFIN
+2088 
-2094 NIGGTGRVEKSGDD
+2094 
-2108 TLTLSG
+2108 
-2114 SNSYTGGTL
+2114 
-2123 ISSGTLVATNV
+2123 
-2134 DALGSGDVTDNAT
+2134 
-2147 LELNTGGDFT
+2147 
-2157 NNISGSGQVVKS
+2157 
-2169 GDETLTLS
+2169 
-2177 GSNTYTG
+2177 
-2184 GTTINDGTLVATSVE
+2184 
-2199 ALGSGDVTNDAVLAL
+2199 
-2214 NTGGDFANNI
+2214 
-2224 GGTGSVVKSGDETLT
+2224 
-2239 LSGTNSYTGG
+2239 
-2249 TTISGGTLVATNVE
+2249 
-2263 ALGTGDVTNNATL
+2263 
-2276 ELNTGG
+2276 
-2282 DFTNNISGNGQV
+2282 
-2294 VKSGDDTLTFS
+2294 
-2305 GSNTYTGGTTI
+2305 
-2316 NDGTLVAT
+2316 
-2324 SVEALGSGDVTNDA
+2324 
-2338 VLALNTGGDFAN
+2338 
-2350 NIGGTGS
+2350 
-2357 VVKSGDET
+2357 
-2365 LTLSGSNTYTGST
+2365 
-2378 LISSGTL
+2378 
-2385 VANDVNALGTGDVT
+2385 
-2399 DNATLM
+2399 
-2405 LNTGGDFINNI
+2405 
-2416 GGTGRVEKSGDDT
+2416 
-2429 LTLSG
+2429 
-2434 SNSYTG
+2434 
-2440 GTLISSGTLVAT
+2440 
-2452 NVDALGSGDVTDN
+2452 
-2465 ATLELNTGGTFDNA
+2465 A
-2479 ISGSGQVVKSGDE
+2479 ISGSGQVVKSGD
-2492 TLTLSGANS
+2492 
-2501 YTGGTLISSGT
+2501 
-2512 LVANDVNALG
+2512 
-2522 TGDVTDNAVLELNTG
+2522 
-2537 GDFDNAI
+2537 
-2544 SGSGQVVKSGD
+2544 K
-2555 ETLTLS
+2555 TLTLS

-2609 TTHDNAITAI
+2609 TTHDNATTAI

-2630 TQEANSTLAVHLID
+2630 TQEANSTLAVHLTD
-2644 SNSGAIVTADHAN
+2644 SNSGAIVTADRAN

-2714 RVNADDDTRYDV
+2714 RVNAADDTRYDV

-2826 NIAANAAFGGHNSTV
+2826 NIAANAAFGGHNATV
-2841 NGHVNNQGSLYFVDT
+2841 NGHVNNLGNLYFVDT

-2889 DGHLYLNTQLG
+2889 DGHFYLNTQLG

-2942 GGQSDGDFRLYKG
+2942 GGQSDGDFTLYKG

-3008 PPDDGGEVTPPDDGG
+3008 PPDDGGEVI
-3023 EVTPPDDDGEV
+3023 PPDDDGDV
-3034 TPPDDGGDIT
+3034 TPPDDGGDVT

-3289 VRVDGKLYKESGRIQ
+3289 MRVDGKLYKESGRIQ

-3335 VEVKVGIQAN
+3335 MEVKVGIQAN

>member
-124 STGAT
+124 LTGAT

-136 ITGSNEDGTIM
+136 ITGSSADGTIL
-147 LQNGGSVINDARIE
+147 LQNGGSVINDGRIE
-161 NNATYEHDPED
+161 NSAIYVHNLDYGAPEID
-172 IPQEYAGVYMLNGGS
+172 AAIYMLNGGS
-187 YVSSESGV
+187 YVSSENGV
-195 LEGVSGVI
+195 LKGVSGVI
-203 VQSGEAHITNGGMIN
+203 VQSGEVHITNGGTIN

-228 EFRDGTYGTIV
+228 ELRGGAYGTIV

-245 TTASDGSG
+245 TTASDGSN
-253 KIEDAAIYVHTL
+253 KIEDAAIYAHTF
-265 NDMAVSGSV
+265 DDIAAGDSV
-274 SVDNSGLMQ
+274 SVDNSGLLQ
-283 SDFITVALYYGS
+283 SDFIAVALYHGA
-295 HFEVVNRV
+295 HFEVFNRA

-315 GIKSTAMELKVGVDN
+315 GIQSAAMELKAGADN

-345 TYGIHYGESTSG
+345 TYGIHYGENTSG

-432 NGNTISNQGK
+432 NGNTITNQGK
-442 MTGVSDGLVLSGN
+442 MTGVSDGLLISGN

-485 SGSKITATSTG
+485 SGSKITTTSTG

-502 NNQVTTESGSTIVA
+502 NNQVTTESGSAIVA

-551 GTSGT
+551 GASGT

-631 GAILGDTNGVT
+631 GAISGDTNGVT
-642 INGSGN
+642 ISGSGN

-659 TNAILIN
+659 TNAVLIN

-671 NTLTLNT
+671 NTITLNT

-746 LILNGAMTAKG
+746 LIVNGAMTAKG

-801 SGSGNVIKQGGG
+801 SGSGNVVKQGGG

-858 NASDPF
+858 SASDPF

-902 TATSGPAIR
+902 TETSGPVIR

-951 GDFDGITINGNA
+951 GDFGDITINGNA

-984 LVETLTWYADRYNA
+984 LVETLTWYADRDNA

-1049 TYTGGTT
+1049 TYTGSTT
-1056 ISDGTLVATNVEAL
+1056 ISEGTLIATNVEAL

-1080 LELNT
+1080 LEMNT

-1104 ETLTLSGSNTYT
+1104 ETLTLSGANSYT
-1116 GGTIISG
+1116 GGTTISG
-1123 GTLVATNVEALG
+1123 GTLVASNVEALG
-1135 TGDVTDNATL
+1135 TGDITDNATL

-1154 NAIGGTGSV
+1154 NVISGSGQV

-1212 TGGDFANN
+1212 T
-1220 IGGTGSVVKSGDKT
+1220 S
-1234 LTLSGTNSYTG
+1234 
-1245 GTTISGG
+1245 
-1252 TLVANNVEALGTGDV
+1252 
-1267 TNNATLELNTGG
+1267 
-1279 DFDNA
+1279 
-1284 ISGSGQV
+1284 
-1291 VKSGDETLTLSGAN
+1291 
-1305 SYTGGTTISGGTL
+1305 
-1318 VATNVE
+1318 
-1324 ALGTG
+1324 
-1329 DITDNATLELNAGG
+1329 
-1343 DFTNNIGGT
+1343 
-1352 GSVEKSGDK
+1352 
-1361 TLTLSG
+1361 
-1367 TNTYRGGTL
+1367 
-1376 ISGGTLVASNV
+1376 
-1387 EALGSGD
+1387 
-1394 VTDNATLEM
+1394 
-1403 NTGGDFANNIGGTG
+1403 GDFANNIGGTG

-1432 NSYTGGTTISG
+1432 NSYTGGTIISG
-1443 GTLVASN
+1443 GTLVATN
-1450 VEALGTGNVTDNATL
+1450 VDALGTGDVIDNATL

-1488 GALTLSGA
+1488 DTLALSGA

-1575 NSNTVDPV
+1575 DSNTADPV

-1781 VVKSGDDVLTLSGA
+1781 VVKSGD
-1795 NSYSGG
+1795 
-1801 TLISD
+1801 
-1806 GTLVASNVDALGSG
+1806 
-1820 DVTNNATLE
+1820 E
-1829 MNTGGDFINNIG
+1829 
-1841 GTGRVEKSGDDTLTL
+1841 TLTL
-1856 SGSNTYT
+1856 SGTNT
-1863 GGTLI
+1863 
-1868 SDGTLVASN
+1868 
-1877 VEALGTGD
+1877 
-1885 VTNNATLELN
+1885 
-1895 TGGTFDNAIS
+1895 
-1905 GSGQVVKSGDDVLT
+1905 
-1919 LSGANSYSGGTL
+1919 YSGGTL
-1931 ISGGTLVANN
+1931 ISGGTLVASN

-2055 GGTLI
+2055 GGTLVATNVEALGTGDVTDNAVLELNTGGDFINNIGGTGRVEKSGDDTLTLSGSNSYTGGTLISGGTLVATNVDALGSGDVTNNAVLELNTGGTFDNAISGSGQVVKSGDETLTLSGSNTYTGGTTINDGTLIATSVDALGSGDVTDNAVLELNTGGDFDNAISGSGQVVKSGDETLTLSGTNSYTDGTLISGGTLVATNLEALGTGDVTNNATLELNTGGDFINNIGGTGRVEKSGDETLTLSGSNTYTGGTLI

-2123 ISSGTLVATNV
+2123 ISG
-2134 DALGSGDVTDNAT
+2134 
-2147 LELNTGGDFT
+2147 
-2157 NNISGSGQVVKS
+2157 
-2169 GDETLTLS
+2169 
-2177 GSNTYTG
+2177 
-2184 GTTINDGTLVATSVE
+2184 
-2199 ALGSGDVTNDAVLAL
+2199 
-2214 NTGGDFANNI
+2214 
-2224 GGTGSVVKSGDETLT
+2224 
-2239 LSGTNSYTGG
+2239 
-2249 TTISGGTLVATNVE
+2249 
-2263 ALGTGDVTNNATL
+2263 
-2276 ELNTGG
+2276 
-2282 DFTNNISGNGQV
+2282 
-2294 VKSGDDTLTFS
+2294 
-2305 GSNTYTGGTTI
+2305 
-2316 NDGTLVAT
+2316 
-2324 SVEALGSGDVTNDA
+2324 
-2338 VLALNTGGDFAN
+2338 
-2350 NIGGTGS
+2350 
-2357 VVKSGDET
+2357 
-2365 LTLSGSNTYTGST
+2365 
-2378 LISSGTL
+2378 
-2385 VANDVNALGTGDVT
+2385 
-2399 DNATLM
+2399 
-2405 LNTGGDFINNI
+2405 
-2416 GGTGRVEKSGDDT
+2416 
-2429 LTLSG
+2429 
-2434 SNSYTG
+2434 
-2440 GTLISSGTLVAT
+2440 GTLVAT

-2561 GANSYTGGTTISG
+2561 GANSYTGGTLISGGTLVATSVEALGSGDVTDNAVLELNTGGTFDNAISGSGQVVKSGDKTLTLSGANSYTGGTTISG

-2609 TTHDNAITAI
+2609 TTHDNATTAI

-2630 TQEANSTLAVHLID
+2630 TQEANSTLAVHLTD
-2644 SNSGAIVTADHAN
+2644 SNSGAIVTADRAN

-2802 DVQEGALWLAETA
+2802 DVQEGTLWLAETA

-2826 NIAANAAFGGHNSTV
+2826 NIAANAAFGGHNATV
-2841 NGHVNNQGSLYFVDT
+2841 NGHVNNLGNLYFVDT

-2900 DDSSPTDKLIVTG
+2900 DDNSPTDKLIVTG

-2942 GGQSDGDFRLYKG
+2942 GGQSDGDFTLYKG

-2985 GGEVTPPDDGGEV
+2985 GGD
-2998 TPPDDGGEVT
+2998 
-3008 PPDDGGEVTPPDDGG
+3008 
-3023 EVTPPDDDGEV
+3023 V
-3034 TPPDDGGDIT
+3034 TPPDDGGDVT
-3044 PPDDGGDIT
+3044 PPDDGGDVTPPDDGGDVTPPDDGGDVSPPDDGGDVTPPDDGGDVTPPDGDGDIT

-3060 TPVAPQYRADIGV
+3060 TPVTPQYRADIGV

-3090 DREGSQYRSADGSIW
+3090 DREGSQYRSADGSVW

>member
-71 TPFVVETGNTVATDT
+71 TPFVVEAGNTIATDT
-86 ATSAAIVGDN
+86 AASAAIVGDN

-111 SSLTDSQAMNLDS
+111 SSLIDSQAMNLDS
-124 STGAT
+124 LTGAT

-136 ITGSNEDGTIM
+136 ITGSSADGTIL
-147 LQNGGSVINDARIE
+147 LQNGGSVINDGRIE
-161 NNATYEHDPED
+161 NSAIYVHNLDLGAPEID
-172 IPQEYAGVYMLNGGS
+172 AAIYMLNGGS
-187 YVSSESGV
+187 YVSSENGV
-195 LEGVSGVI
+195 LKGVSGVI
-203 VQSGEAHITNGGMIN
+203 VQSGEVHITNGGTIN

-228 EFRDGTYGTIV
+228 ELRGGAYGTIV

-253 KIEDAAIYVHTL
+253 EIEDAAIYAHTF
-265 NDMAVSGSV
+265 DDIAAGDYV
-274 SVDNSGLMQ
+274 SVDNSGLLQ
-283 SDFITVALYYGS
+283 SDFIAVALYHGA
-295 HFEVVNRV
+295 HFEVINRA

-315 GIKSTAMELKVGVDN
+315 GIQSAAMELKAGANN

-367 TTGGGS
+367 TTGGGA

-432 NGNTISNQGK
+432 NGNTITNQGK
-442 MTGVSDGLVLSGN
+442 MTGVSDGLLISGN

-485 SGSKITATSTG
+485 SGSKITTTSTG

-502 NNQVTTESGSTIVA
+502 NNQITTESGSAIVA

-545 GIQYNS
+545 GIHYYS

-620 LNGNNNTLANA
+620 FHGNNNTLANA

-642 INGSGN
+642 ISGSGN
-648 TLTSQ
+648 TLTNQ

-762 GTTLQIGNGGTLGAF
+762 GTTLQIGNSGTLGTF

-801 SGSGNVIKQGGG
+801 SGSGNVVKQGGG

-858 NASDPF
+858 SASDPF

-1056 ISDGTLVATNVEAL
+1056 ISEGTLVANNVEAL

-1104 ETLTLSGSNTYT
+1104 KTLTLSGANSYT
-1116 GGTIISG
+1116 GGTTISG

-1135 TGDVTDNATL
+1135 SGDVTDNATL
-1145 ELNTGGDFD
+1145 ELNTGGTFD
-1154 NAIGGTGSV
+1154 NVISGSGQV
-1163 VKSGDKTLTLSGANS
+1163 VKSGDEMLTLSGANS

-1212 TGGDFANN
+1212 TGGDFDNA
-1220 IGGTGSVVKSGDKT
+1220 ISGSGQVVKSGDDA
-1234 LTLSGTNSYTG
+1234 LTLSGNNSYTG
-1245 GTTISGG
+1245 GTLISDG
-1252 TLVANNVEALGTGDV
+1252 TLVASNVEALGSGDV
-1267 TNNATLELNTGG
+1267 TNDAVLELNTGG

-1284 ISGSGQV
+1284 ISGSGQ
-1291 VKSGDETLTLSGAN
+1291 
-1305 SYTGGTTISGGTL
+1305 
-1318 VATNVE
+1318 
-1324 ALGTG
+1324 
-1329 DITDNATLELNAGG
+1329 
-1343 DFTNNIGGT
+1343 
-1352 GSVEKSGDK
+1352 
-1361 TLTLSG
+1361 
-1367 TNTYRGGTL
+1367 
-1376 ISGGTLVASNV
+1376 
-1387 EALGSGD
+1387 
-1394 VTDNATLEM
+1394 
-1403 NTGGDFANNIGGTG
+1403 
-1417 SVVKSGDKTLTLSGA
+1417 VVKSGDKTLTLSGA

-1450 VEALGTGNVTDNATL
+1450 VEALGSGDITDNATL

-1488 GALTLSGA
+1488 ETLTLSGT
-1496 NSYSGATTISGGTL
+1496 NTYTGGTTISGGTL
-1510 IAANV
+1510 IATHV

-1531 DASGQFTVTDLTT
+1531 DASGQFAVTDLTT

-1575 NSNTVDPV
+1575 NSNTADPV

-1706 PASATGWDGTSLIK
+1706 PDSATGWDGTSLIK

-1728 NAENTYTGGTTI
+1728 NAENTYTVGTTI

-1781 VVKSGDDVLTLSGA
+1781 VVKSGDKMLTLSGT

-1801 TLISD
+1801 TLISG
-1806 GTLVASNVDALGSG
+1806 GTLVATNVDALGSG
-1820 DVTNNATLE
+1820 DVTDDATLE
-1829 MNTGGDFINNIG
+1829 LNTGGTFDNAISG
-1841 GTGRVEKSGDDTLTL
+1841 SGQVVKSGDDTLTL

-1863 GGTLI
+1863 GGTII
-1868 SDGTLVASN
+1868 SGGTLVASN
-1877 VEALGTGD
+1877 VEALGTGDVTNDAVLELNTGGDFDNAISGSGQVVKSGDETLTLSGTNSYTDGTLISGGTLVATNLEALGTGD

-1905 GSGQVVKSGDDVLT
+1905 GSGQVVKSGDD
-1919 LSGANSYSGGTL
+1919 
-1931 ISGGTLVANN
+1931 
-1941 VEALGTGDVT
+1941 
-1951 DNATLEMNTGGDFIN
+1951 
-1966 NIGGTGRVEKS
+1966 
-1977 GDDALT
+1977 ALT

-1995 INDGTLIATSVD
+1995 ISGGTLIATSVD
-2007 ALGSGDVTN
+2007 ALGSGDVT
-2016 NAVLELNTG
+2016 
-2025 GDFINNI
+2025 
-2032 GGTGRV
+2032 
-2038 EKSGDETLT
+2038 
-2047 LSGSNTYT
+2047 
-2055 GGTLI
+2055 
-2060 SGGTLVATNVEAL
+2060 
-2073 GTGDVTDNA
+2073 DNA
-2082 VLELNT
+2082 V
-2088 GGDFIN
+2088 
-2094 NIGGTGRVEKSGDD
+2094 
-2108 TLTLSG
+2108 
-2114 SNSYTGGTL
+2114 
-2123 ISSGTLVATNV
+2123 
-2134 DALGSGDVTDNAT
+2134 
-2147 LELNTGGDFT
+2147 
-2157 NNISGSGQVVKS
+2157 
-2169 GDETLTLS
+2169 
-2177 GSNTYTG
+2177 
-2184 GTTINDGTLVATSVE
+2184 
-2199 ALGSGDVTNDAVLAL
+2199 
-2214 NTGGDFANNI
+2214 
-2224 GGTGSVVKSGDETLT
+2224 
-2239 LSGTNSYTGG
+2239 
-2249 TTISGGTLVATNVE
+2249 
-2263 ALGTGDVTNNATL
+2263 
-2276 ELNTGG
+2276 
-2282 DFTNNISGNGQV
+2282 
-2294 VKSGDDTLTFS
+2294 
-2305 GSNTYTGGTTI
+2305 
-2316 NDGTLVAT
+2316 
-2324 SVEALGSGDVTNDA
+2324 
-2338 VLALNTGGDFAN
+2338 
-2350 NIGGTGS
+2350 
-2357 VVKSGDET
+2357 
-2365 LTLSGSNTYTGST
+2365 
-2378 LISSGTL
+2378 
-2385 VANDVNALGTGDVT
+2385 
-2399 DNATLM
+2399 
-2405 LNTGGDFINNI
+2405 
-2416 GGTGRVEKSGDDT
+2416 
-2429 LTLSG
+2429 
-2434 SNSYTG
+2434 
-2440 GTLISSGTLVAT
+2440 
-2452 NVDALGSGDVTDN
+2452 
-2465 ATLELNTGGTFDNA
+2465 LELNTGGTFDNA
-2479 ISGSGQVVKSGDE
+2479 ISGSGQVVKSGDK
-2492 TLTLSGANS
+2492 TLTLSGS
-2501 YTGGTLISSGT
+2501 
-2512 LVANDVNALG
+2512 
-2522 TGDVTDNAVLELNTG
+2522 NT
-2537 GDFDNAI
+2537 
-2544 SGSGQVVKSGD
+2544 
-2555 ETLTLS
+2555 
-2561 GANSYTGGTTISG
+2561 YTGGTTISG
-2574 GTLVASNVEALGSGD
+2574 GTLIASNVEALGSGN

-2609 TTHDNAITAI
+2609 TTHDNATTAI
-2619 GAGSALRANTL
+2619 GAGSTLRANTL
-2630 TQEANSTLAVHLID
+2630 TQEANSTLAVHLTD

-2714 RVNADDDTRYDV
+2714 RVNAADDTRYDV

-2769 NPDSATY
+2769 NPDSATD

-2826 NIAANAAFGGHNSTV
+2826 NIAANAAFGGHNATV
-2841 NGHVNNQGSLYFVDT
+2841 NGHVNNLGSLYFVDT

-2942 GGQSDGDFRLYKG
+2942 GGQSDGDFTLYKG

-2985 GGEVTPPDDGGEV
+2985 GGD
-2998 TPPDDGGEVT
+2998 
-3008 PPDDGGEVTPPDDGG
+3008 
-3023 EVTPPDDDGEV
+3023 V
-3034 TPPDDGGDIT
+3034 TPPDDGGDVIPPDDGGDVT
-3044 PPDDGGDIT
+3044 PPDDGGDVTPPDDDGDIT

-3090 DREGSQYRSADGSIW
+3090 DREGSQYRSADGSVW

-3289 VRVDGKLYKESGRIQ
+3289 MRVDGKLYKESGRIQ

>member
-71 TPFVVETGNTVATDT
+71 TPFVVETGNTVATDI

-124 STGAT
+124 LTGAT

-136 ITGSNEDGTIM
+136 ITGSNEDGTIL
-147 LQNGGSVINDARIE
+147 LQNGGSVINDGRIE
-161 NNATYEHDPED
+161 NSATYEHDPQD

-283 SDFITVALYYGS
+283 SDFITVALYHGS

-367 TTGGGS
+367 TTGGGA

-418 GGAISAN
+418 GSAISAN

-432 NGNTISNQGK
+432 NGNTITNQGK
-442 MTGVSDGLVLSGN
+442 MTGVSDGLLISGN

-496 ISIAGG
+496 ISIASG
-502 NNQVTTESGSTIVA
+502 NNQVTTESGSAIVA

-533 GSITATGSSISY
+533 GSITATGSSNSY

-551 GTSGT
+551 GASGT

-564 TTGKGAGDASVYAHG
+564 TTGKGVGDASVYAHG

-607 LAGGSITANTAVQ
+607 LAGGSISANTAVQ
-620 LNGNNNTLANA
+620 FHGNNNKLANA
-631 GAILGDTNGVT
+631 GAISGDTNGVT
-642 INGSGN
+642 ISGSGN
-648 TLTSQ
+648 TLTNQ

-801 SGSGNVIKQGGG
+801 SGSGNVVKQGGG

-858 NASDPF
+858 SASDPF

-1049 TYTGGTT
+1049 TYTGGTL
-1056 ISDGTLVATNVEAL
+1056 ISDGTLVASNVEAL
-1070 GTGNVTDNAT
+1070 GTGDITDNAV

-1291 VKSGDETLTLSGAN
+1291 VKSGD
-1305 SYTGGTTISGGTL
+1305 
-1318 VATNVE
+1318 
-1324 ALGTG
+1324 
-1329 DITDNATLELNAGG
+1329 
-1343 DFTNNIGGT
+1343 
-1352 GSVEKSGDK
+1352 K
-1361 TLTLSG
+1361 T
-1367 TNTYRGGTL
+1367 
-1376 ISGGTLVASNV
+1376 
-1387 EALGSGD
+1387 
-1394 VTDNATLEM
+1394 
-1403 NTGGDFANNIGGTG
+1403 
-1417 SVVKSGDKTLTLSGA
+1417 
-1432 NSYTGGTTISG
+1432 
-1443 GTLVASN
+1443 
-1450 VEALGTGNVTDNATL
+1450 
-1465 ELNTGGD
+1465 
-1472 FDNAISGSGQV
+1472 
-1483 VKSGD
+1483 
-1488 GALTLSGA
+1488 LTLSGA

-1510 IAANV
+1510 IATHV

-1575 NSNTVDPV
+1575 NGNTVDPV

-1770 TFDNAISGSGQ
+1770 TFDNAIGGSGN
-1781 VVKSGDDVLTLSGA
+1781 VVKSGADTLTLSGS
-1795 NSYSGG
+1795 NSYTGG
-1801 TLISD
+1801 TTISG
-1806 GTLVASNVDALGSG
+1806 GTLVASNVEALGTG

-1829 MNTGGDFINNIG
+1829 LNTGGDFINNIG

-1868 SDGTLVASN
+1868 NGGTLVASN

-1885 VTNNATLELN
+1885 VTDNATLALN

-1905 GSGQVVKSGDDVLT
+1905 GSGQ
-1919 LSGANSYSGGTL
+1919 
-1931 ISGGTLVANN
+1931 
-1941 VEALGTGDVT
+1941 
-1951 DNATLEMNTGGDFIN
+1951 
-1966 NIGGTGRVEKS
+1966 
-1977 GDDALT
+1977 
-1983 LSGSNTYTGGTT
+1983 
-1995 INDGTLIATSVD
+1995 
-2007 ALGSGDVTN
+2007 
-2016 NAVLELNTG
+2016 
-2025 GDFINNI
+2025 
-2032 GGTGRV
+2032 
-2038 EKSGDETLT
+2038 
-2047 LSGSNTYT
+2047 
-2055 GGTLI
+2055 
-2060 SGGTLVATNVEAL
+2060 
-2073 GTGDVTDNA
+2073 
-2082 VLELNT
+2082 
-2088 GGDFIN
+2088 
-2094 NIGGTGRVEKSGDD
+2094 
-2108 TLTLSG
+2108 
-2114 SNSYTGGTL
+2114 
-2123 ISSGTLVATNV
+2123 
-2134 DALGSGDVTDNAT
+2134 
-2147 LELNTGGDFT
+2147 
-2157 NNISGSGQVVKS
+2157 
-2169 GDETLTLS
+2169 
-2177 GSNTYTG
+2177 
-2184 GTTINDGTLVATSVE
+2184 
-2199 ALGSGDVTNDAVLAL
+2199 
-2214 NTGGDFANNI
+2214 
-2224 GGTGSVVKSGDETLT
+2224 VVKSGDETLT

-2263 ALGTGDVTNNATL
+2263 ALGSGDVTDDATLELNTGGTFDNAISGSGQVVKSGDKMLTLSGANSYSGGTLISDGTLVASNVEALGTGDVTNNATL
-2276 ELNTGG
+2276 ALNTGG
-2282 DFTNNISGNGQV
+2282 DFTNNISGSGQV
-2294 VKSGDDTLTFS
+2294 VKSGDDTLTLS
-2305 GSNTYTGGTTI
+2305 GANSYTGGTTI
-2316 NDGTLVAT
+2316 SGGTLVAT
-2324 SVEALGSGDVTNDA
+2324 NVDALGTGDVTNSST
-2338 VLALNTGGDFAN
+2338 LELNTGGTFDNA
-2350 NIGGTGS
+2350 ISGS
-2357 VVKSGDET
+2357 GQVVKSGDET
-2365 LTLSGSNTYTGST
+2365 LTLSGSNTYTG
-2378 LISSGTL
+2378 GTL
-2385 VANDVNALGTGDVT
+2385 
-2399 DNATLM
+2399 
-2405 LNTGGDFINNI
+2405 
-2416 GGTGRVEKSGDDT
+2416 
-2429 LTLSG
+2429 LSG
-2434 SNSYTG
+2434 
-2440 GTLISSGTLVAT
+2440 GTLVAT
-2452 NVDALGSGDVTDN
+2452 NVDALGTGDVTDN

-2479 ISGSGQVVKSGDE
+2479 ISGSGQVVKSGDD

-2501 YTGGTLISSGT
+2501 YTGGTLISGGT
-2512 LVANDVNALG
+2512 LVATSVEALG
-2522 TGDVTDNAVLELNTG
+2522 SGDVTDNAVLELNTG
-2537 GDFDNAI
+2537 GTFDNAI

-2555 ETLTLS
+2555 KTLTLS

-2630 TQEANSTLAVHLID
+2630 TQEANSTLAVHLTD
-2644 SNSGAIVTADHAN
+2644 SNSGAIVTADRAN

-2683 IDTDSAINSD
+2683 IDSDSAIDSD

-2826 NIAANAAFGGHNSTV
+2826 NIAANAAFGGHNATV
-2841 NGHVNNQGSLYFVDT
+2841 NGHVNNLGNLYFVDT

-3289 VRVDGKLYKESGRIQ
+3289 MRVDGKLYKESGRIQ

>member
-136 ITGSNEDGTIM
+136 ITGSNEDGAIM

-161 NNATYEHDPED
+161 NSATYEHDPED

-203 VQSGEAHITNGGMIN
+203 VQSGEAHITNGGMIS

-245 TTASDGSG
+245 TTASDGSN

-283 SDFITVALYYGS
+283 SDFITVALYHGS

-367 TTGGGS
+367 TTGGGA

-418 GGAISAN
+418 GSAISAN

-442 MTGVSDGLVLSGN
+442 MTGVSDGLLISGN

-485 SGSKITATSTG
+485 SGSKITTTSTG

-502 NNQVTTESGSTIVA
+502 NNQITTESGSAIVA

-533 GSITATGSSISY
+533 GSITATGSNMSY

-551 GTSGT
+551 GASGT

-607 LAGGSITANTAVQ
+607 LAGGSISANTAVQ
-620 LNGNNNTLANA
+620 FHGNNNKLANA

-659 TNAILIN
+659 INAILIN

-801 SGSGNVIKQGGG
+801 SGSGNVVKQGGG

-858 NASDPF
+858 SASDPF

-951 GDFDGITINGNA
+951 GDFDDITINGNA

-984 LVETLTWYADRYNA
+984 LVETLTWYADRDNA

-1049 TYTGGTT
+1049 TYTGSTT
-1056 ISDGTLVATNVEAL
+1056 ISEGTLIATNVEAL

-1080 LELNT
+1080 LEM
-1085 GGDFDNAI
+1085 
-1093 SGSGQVVKSGD
+1093 
-1104 ETLTLSGSNTYT
+1104 
-1116 GGTIISG
+1116 
-1123 GTLVATNVEALG
+1123 
-1135 TGDVTDNATL
+1135 
-1145 ELNTGGDFD
+1145 
-1154 NAIGGTGSV
+1154 
-1163 VKSGDKTLTLSGANS
+1163 
-1178 YTGGT
+1178 
-1183 TISGGTLVA
+1183 
-1192 SNVEALGSGD
+1192 
-1202 VTDNATLELN
+1202 
-1212 TGGDFANN
+1212 
-1220 IGGTGSVVKSGDKT
+1220 
-1234 LTLSGTNSYTG
+1234 
-1245 GTTISGG
+1245 
-1252 TLVANNVEALGTGDV
+1252 
-1267 TNNATLELNTGG
+1267 NTGG

-1318 VATNVE
+1318 VASNVE

-1343 DFTNNIGGT
+1343 DFANNIGGT
-1352 GSVEKSGDK
+1352 GSVVKSGDK

-1367 TNTYRGGTL
+1367 SNTYTGGTT

-1417 SVVKSGDKTLTLSGA
+1417 SVVKSGDETLTLSGA

-1450 VEALGTGNVTDNATL
+1450 VEALGTGDVTDNATL

-1488 GALTLSGA
+1488 KTLTLSGI
-1496 NSYSGATTISGGTL
+1496 NS
-1510 IAANV
+1510 
-1515 NALGTG
+1515 
-1521 AIDNRASLLL
+1521 
-1531 DASGQFTVTDLTT
+1531 
-1544 ESGGNTEIGA
+1544 
-1554 GSTLQATTLT
+1554 
-1564 QKSDS
+1564 
-1569 TLTINL
+1569 
-1575 NSNTVDPV
+1575 
-1583 IHAASQVS
+1583 
-1591 LAGTLDITGVG
+1591 
-1602 DVLDSDPASTDDLDT
+1602 
-1617 FTLIASD
+1617 
-1624 KTIAGDFEKLTVAG
+1624 
-1638 MDADLADFITVD
+1638 
-1650 GRIDDTGKQYELT
+1650 
-1663 TALTWYADRDDA
+1663 
-1675 VTDAHGTFNLTNADG
+1675 
-1690 SFAVNTV
+1690 
-1697 LENVDATLD
+1697 
-1706 PASATGWDGTSLIK
+1706 
-1720 QGAGTLIL
+1720 
-1728 NAENTYTGGTTI
+1728 YTGGTTI

-1747 TNVDALG
+1747 SNVDALG
-1754 SGDVTDD
+1754 SGDVTDNATLALNAVGD
-1761 ATLELNTGG
+1761 FDNAISGSGKVEKSGDDALTLSGSNTYTGGTLISSGTLVASNVEALGTGDVTDNATLELNTSG

-1781 VVKSGDDVLTLSGA
+1781 VVKSGDKMLTLSGA

-1806 GTLVASNVDALGSG
+1806 GTLVASNVES
-1820 DVTNNATLE
+1820 
-1829 MNTGGDFINNIG
+1829 
-1841 GTGRVEKSGDDTLTL
+1841 
-1856 SGSNTYT
+1856 
-1863 GGTLI
+1863 
-1868 SDGTLVASN
+1868 
-1877 VEALGTGD
+1877 LGTGD
-1885 VTNNATLELN
+1885 VTN
-1895 TGGTFDNAIS
+1895 
-1905 GSGQVVKSGDDVLT
+1905 
-1919 LSGANSYSGGTL
+1919 
-1931 ISGGTLVANN
+1931 
-1941 VEALGTGDVT
+1941 
-1951 DNATLEMNTGGDFIN
+1951 
-1966 NIGGTGRVEKS
+1966 
-1977 GDDALT
+1977 
-1983 LSGSNTYTGGTT
+1983 
-1995 INDGTLIATSVD
+1995 
-2007 ALGSGDVTN
+2007 
-2016 NAVLELNTG
+2016 
-2025 GDFINNI
+2025 
-2032 GGTGRV
+2032 
-2038 EKSGDETLT
+2038 
-2047 LSGSNTYT
+2047 
-2055 GGTLI
+2055 
-2060 SGGTLVATNVEAL
+2060 
-2073 GTGDVTDNA
+2073 
-2082 VLELNT
+2082 
-2088 GGDFIN
+2088 
-2094 NIGGTGRVEKSGDD
+2094 
-2108 TLTLSG
+2108 
-2114 SNSYTGGTL
+2114 
-2123 ISSGTLVATNV
+2123 
-2134 DALGSGDVTDNAT
+2134 NAT

-2169 GDETLTLS
+2169 GDDALALS
-2177 GSNTYTG
+2177 G
-2184 GTTINDGTLVATSVE
+2184 A
-2199 ALGSGDVTNDAVLAL
+2199 
-2214 NTGGDFANNI
+2214 
-2224 GGTGSVVKSGDETLT
+2224 
-2239 LSGTNSYTGG
+2239 
-2249 TTISGGTLVATNVE
+2249 
-2263 ALGTGDVTNNATL
+2263 
-2276 ELNTGG
+2276 
-2282 DFTNNISGNGQV
+2282 
-2294 VKSGDDTLTFS
+2294 
-2305 GSNTYTGGTTI
+2305 
-2316 NDGTLVAT
+2316 
-2324 SVEALGSGDVTNDA
+2324 
-2338 VLALNTGGDFAN
+2338 
-2350 NIGGTGS
+2350 
-2357 VVKSGDET
+2357 
-2365 LTLSGSNTYTGST
+2365 
-2378 LISSGTL
+2378 
-2385 VANDVNALGTGDVT
+2385 
-2399 DNATLM
+2399 
-2405 LNTGGDFINNI
+2405 
-2416 GGTGRVEKSGDDT
+2416 
-2429 LTLSG
+2429 
-2434 SNSYTG
+2434 NSYTG

-2479 ISGSGQVVKSGDE
+2479 ISGSGQVVKSGDKTLTLSGSNTYTGGTLISDGTLVASNVE
-2492 TLTLSGANS
+2492 ALGTGDVTDNATLELNTSGTFDNVISGSGQVVKSGDDALTLSGSNTYRGGTTISGGTLVATSVEALGTGDVTDNATLALNTGGDFINNIGGTGRVEKSGDQTLTLSGANS

-2512 LVANDVNALG
+2512 LVASNVNALG
-2522 TGDVTDNAVLELNTG
+2522 SGDVTDNAVLELNTG
-2537 GDFDNAI
+2537 GTFDNAI
-2544 SGSGQVVKSGD
+2544 SGSGQVEKSGD
-2555 ETLTLS
+2555 GTLTLS
-2561 GANSYTGGTTISG
+2561 GSNTYTGGTLISD

-2609 TTHDNAITAI
+2609 TTHDNATTAI

-2769 NPDSATY
+2769 NPDSATD

-2826 NIAANAAFGGHNSTV
+2826 NIAANAAFGGHNATV
-2841 NGHVNNQGSLYFVDT
+2841 NGHVNNLGNLYFVDT

-2998 TPPDDGGEVT
+2998 TPPDDGGDVTPPDDGGDVT

-3023 EVTPPDDDGEV
+3023 EVTPPDDGGDV
-3034 TPPDDGGDIT
+3034 TPPDDGGDVT

-3335 VEVKVGIQAN
+3335 LEVKVGIQAN

>member
-1 MNKTYNI
+1 
-8 IWNAARGMYIVT
+8 
-20 SELARSGSRAIVSVS
+20 
-35 ASCAV
+35 
-40 TLLAMDAAPAVAEET
+40 
-55 RVSIP
+55 
-60 SQTTTYTLSGA
+60 
-71 TPFVVETGNTVATDT
+71 
-86 ATSAAIVGDN
+86 
-96 SNDWDLLIESGAVVG
+96 
-111 SSLTDSQAMNLDS
+111 
-124 STGAT
+124 
-129 SVHNQGT
+129 
-136 ITGSNEDGTIM
+136 
-147 LQNGGSVINDARIE
+147 
-161 NNATYEHDPED
+161 
-172 IPQEYAGVYMLNGGS
+172 
-187 YVSSESGV
+187 
-195 LEGVSGVI
+195 
-203 VQSGEAHITNGGMIN
+203 
-218 SDGSWRSYGV
+218 
-228 EFRDGTYGTIV
+228 
-239 NTGTII
+239 
-245 TTASDGSG
+245 
-253 KIEDAAIYVHTL
+253 
-265 NDMAVSGSV
+265 
-274 SVDNSGLMQ
+274 
-283 SDFITVALYYGS
+283 
-295 HFEVVNRV
+295 
-303 GGVITAGNSSLV
+303 
-315 GIKSTAMELKVGVDN
+315 
-330 LVTNDGTISAYGTAN
+330 
-345 TYGIHYGESTSG
+345 
-357 GVITNTGSIT
+357 
-367 TTGGGS
+367 
-373 GDASVYVHGNGDGT
+373 
-387 VVNNSGTMS
+387 
-396 STVYGVYLDSARSKG
+396 
-411 HTLNNQA
+411 
-418 GGAISAN
+418 
-425 TAVAING
+425 
-432 NGNTISNQGK
+432 
-442 MTGVSDGLVLSGN
+442 
-455 NNIVTTSGGEIS
+455 
-467 GKNGIRVSKGS
+467 
-478 GNQITAK
+478 
-485 SGSKITATSTG
+485 
-496 ISIAGG
+496 
-502 NNQVTTESGSTIVA
+502 
-516 KDNGILIN
+516 
-524 SGANNVTNG
+524 
-533 GSITATGSSISY
+533 
-545 GIQYNS
+545 
-551 GTSGT
+551 
-556 ITNTGTIT
+556 
-564 TTGKGAGDASVYAHG
+564 
-579 GAVTINNSGTMDSSV
+579 
-594 FGVYVTTGHTLNN
+594 
-607 LAGGSITANTAVQ
+607 
-620 LNGNNNTLANA
+620 
-631 GAILGDTNGVT
+631 
-642 INGSGN
+642 
-648 TLTSQ
+648 
-653 GKITGG
+653 
-659 TNAILIN
+659 
-666 SGSKN
+666 
-671 NTLTLNT
+671 
-678 GTEISGSITD
+678 
-688 DNNSASANN
+688 
-697 NLILDGEGTLGS
+697 
-709 SISGLNSVTS
+709 
-719 SGDWTLSGA
+719 
-728 TMNLSGTTNSALW
+728 
-741 VKSGT
+741 
-746 LILNGAMTAKG
+746 
-757 ATVDS
+757 
-762 GTTLQIGNGGTLGAF
+762 
-777 NGDIV
+777 
-782 DNGTLTF
+782 
-789 NRSDAAAYGSVI
+789 
-801 SGSGNVIKQGGG
+801 
-813 ELTLSNNN
+813 
-821 SYSGGTTI
+821 
-829 AEGTLTATAGGALG
+829 
-843 SGNIDNRAYLKLDAA
+843 
-858 NASDPF
+858 
-864 IVADLTTHSGATV
+864 
-877 EIGAGSTLQA
+877 
-887 NTLTQQDGSTLTADL
+887 
-902 TATSGPAIR
+902 
-911 AKNVNLDGTL
+911 
-921 NVASPASQEPIRSTD
+921 VAS
-936 DLISLALIES
+936 
-946 DNAIS
+946 
-951 GDFDGITINGNA
+951 
-963 MNPDAFITV
+963 
-972 VGQKNV
+972 
-978 NDTHYD
+978 
-984 LVETLTWYADRYNA
+984 
-998 AIDAHGTFNLADAD
+998 
-1012 DSFTVNTVLEN
+1012 
-1023 VDANSGWNGQ
+1023 
-1033 SLTKT
+1033 
-1038 GAGTLILNAEN
+1038 
-1049 TYTGGTT
+1049 
-1056 ISDGTLVATNVEAL
+1056 NVEAL
-1070 GTGNVTDNAT
+1070 GSGDVTDNAT

-1104 ETLTLSGSNTYT
+1104 DALTLSGNNSYT
-1116 GGTIISG
+1116 GGTLISD
-1123 GTLVATNVEALG
+1123 GTLVASNVEALG
-1135 TGDVTDNATL
+1135 SGDVTNDAVL

-1154 NAIGGTGSV
+1154 NAISGSGQV

-1202 VTDNATLELN
+1202 ITD
-1212 TGGDFANN
+1212 
-1220 IGGTGSVVKSGDKT
+1220 
-1234 LTLSGTNSYTG
+1234 
-1245 GTTISGG
+1245 
-1252 TLVANNVEALGTGDV
+1252 
-1267 TNNATLELNTGG
+1267 NATLELNTGG

-1291 VKSGDETLTLSGAN
+1291 VKSGDETLTLSGTN
-1305 SYTGGTTISGGTL
+1305 TYTGGTTISGGTL
-1318 VATNVE
+1318 IATH
-1324 ALGTG
+1324 
-1329 DITDNATLELNAGG
+1329 
-1343 DFTNNIGGT
+1343 
-1352 GSVEKSGDK
+1352 
-1361 TLTLSG
+1361 
-1367 TNTYRGGTL
+1367 
-1376 ISGGTLVASNV
+1376 
-1387 EALGSGD
+1387 
-1394 VTDNATLEM
+1394 
-1403 NTGGDFANNIGGTG
+1403 
-1417 SVVKSGDKTLTLSGA
+1417 
-1432 NSYTGGTTISG
+1432 
-1443 GTLVASN
+1443 
-1450 VEALGTGNVTDNATL
+1450 
-1465 ELNTGGD
+1465 
-1472 FDNAISGSGQV
+1472 
-1483 VKSGD
+1483 
-1488 GALTLSGA
+1488 
-1496 NSYSGATTISGGTL
+1496 
-1510 IAANV
+1510 V

-1531 DASGQFTVTDLTT
+1531 DASGQFAVTDLTT

-1575 NSNTVDPV
+1575 NSNTADPV

-1706 PASATGWDGTSLIK
+1706 PDSATGWDGTSLIK

-1728 NAENTYTGGTTI
+1728 NAENTYTVGTTI

-1781 VVKSGDDVLTLSGA
+1781 VVKSGDKMLTLSGT

-1801 TLISD
+1801 TLISG
-1806 GTLVASNVDALGSG
+1806 GTLVATNVDALGSG
-1820 DVTNNATLE
+1820 DVT
-1829 MNTGGDFINNIG
+1829 
-1841 GTGRVEKSGDDTLTL
+1841 DD
-1856 SGSNTYT
+1856 
-1863 GGTLI
+1863 
-1868 SDGTLVASN
+1868 
-1877 VEALGTGD
+1877 
-1885 VTNNATLELN
+1885 ATLELN

-1905 GSGQVVKSGDDVLT
+1905 GSGQVVKSGDDT
-1919 LSGANSYSGGTL
+1919 
-1931 ISGGTLVANN
+1931 
-1941 VEALGTGDVT
+1941 
-1951 DNATLEMNTGGDFIN
+1951 
-1966 NIGGTGRVEKS
+1966 
-1977 GDDALT
+1977 LT
-1983 LSGSNTYTGGTT
+1983 LSGSNTYTGGT
-1995 INDGTLIATSVD
+1995 IISGGTLVASNVE
-2007 ALGSGDVTN
+2007 ALGTGDVTN
-2016 NAVLELNTG
+2016 DAVLELNTG
-2025 GDFINNI
+2025 GDFDNAIS
-2032 GGTGRV
+2032 GSGQV
-2038 EKSGDETLT
+2038 VKSGDETLT

-2060 SGGTLVATNVEAL
+2060 SGGTLVASNVEALGSGDVTNDAVLELNTGGDFTNAISGSGQVVKSGDETLTLSGANSYTGGTLISGGTLIASNVEAL

-2088 GGDFIN
+2088 GGDF
-2094 NIGGTGRVEKSGDD
+2094 
-2108 TLTLSG
+2108 
-2114 SNSYTGGTL
+2114 
-2123 ISSGTLVATNV
+2123 
-2134 DALGSGDVTDNAT
+2134 
-2147 LELNTGGDFT
+2147 
-2157 NNISGSGQVVKS
+2157 
-2169 GDETLTLS
+2169 
-2177 GSNTYTG
+2177 
-2184 GTTINDGTLVATSVE
+2184 
-2199 ALGSGDVTNDAVLAL
+2199 
-2214 NTGGDFANNI
+2214 
-2224 GGTGSVVKSGDETLT
+2224 
-2239 LSGTNSYTGG
+2239 
-2249 TTISGGTLVATNVE
+2249 
-2263 ALGTGDVTNNATL
+2263 
-2276 ELNTGG
+2276 
-2282 DFTNNISGNGQV
+2282 
-2294 VKSGDDTLTFS
+2294 
-2305 GSNTYTGGTTI
+2305 
-2316 NDGTLVAT
+2316 
-2324 SVEALGSGDVTNDA
+2324 
-2338 VLALNTGGDFAN
+2338 
-2350 NIGGTGS
+2350 
-2357 VVKSGDET
+2357 
-2365 LTLSGSNTYTGST
+2365 
-2378 LISSGTL
+2378 
-2385 VANDVNALGTGDVT
+2385 
-2399 DNATLM
+2399 
-2405 LNTGGDFINNI
+2405 
-2416 GGTGRVEKSGDDT
+2416 
-2429 LTLSG
+2429 
-2434 SNSYTG
+2434 
-2440 GTLISSGTLVAT
+2440 
-2452 NVDALGSGDVTDN
+2452 
-2465 ATLELNTGGTFDNA
+2465 DNA
-2479 ISGSGQVVKSGDE
+2479 ISGSGQVEKSGDE

-2537 GDFDNAI
+2537 GTFDNAISGSGQVVKSGDETLTLSGSNTYTGGTTINDGTLIATSVDALGSGDVTDNAVLELNTGGDFDNAI

-2561 GANSYTGGTTISG
+2561 GTNSYTDGTLISGGTLVATNLEALGTGDVTNNATLELNTGGTFDNAISGSGQVVKSGDDALTLSGSNTYTGGTTISG
-2574 GTLVASNVEALGSGD
+2574 GTLIATSVDALGSGDVTDNAVLELNTGGTFDNAISGSGQVVKSGDKTLTLSGSNTYTGGTTISGGTLIASNVEALGSGN

-2609 TTHDNAITAI
+2609 TTHDNATTAI
-2619 GAGSALRANTL
+2619 GAGSTLRANTL
-2630 TQEANSTLAVHLID
+2630 TQEANSTLAVHLTD

-2714 RVNADDDTRYDV
+2714 RVNAADDTRYDV

-2769 NPDSATY
+2769 NPDSATD

-2826 NIAANAAFGGHNSTV
+2826 NIAANAAFGGHNATV
-2841 NGHVNNQGSLYFVDT
+2841 NGHVNNLGSLYFVDT

-2942 GGQSDGDFRLYKG
+2942 GGQSDGDFTLYKG

-2985 GGEVTPPDDGGEV
+2985 GGD
-2998 TPPDDGGEVT
+2998 
-3008 PPDDGGEVTPPDDGG
+3008 
-3023 EVTPPDDDGEV
+3023 V
-3034 TPPDDGGDIT
+3034 TPPDDGGDVIPPDDGGDVT
-3044 PPDDGGDIT
+3044 PPDDGGDVTPPDDGGDVTPPDDGGDVTPPDDGGDVTPPDDDGDIT

-3090 DREGSQYRSADGSIW
+3090 DREGSQYRSADGSVW

-3289 VRVDGKLYKESGRIQ
+3289 MRVDGKLYKESGRIQ

>member
-1 MNKTYNI
+1 
-8 IWNAARGMYIVT
+8 
-20 SELARSGSRAIVSVS
+20 
-35 ASCAV
+35 
-40 TLLAMDAAPAVAEET
+40 
-55 RVSIP
+55 
-60 SQTTTYTLSGA
+60 
-71 TPFVVETGNTVATDT
+71 
-86 ATSAAIVGDN
+86 DN
-96 SNDWDLLIESGAVVG
+96 V
-111 SSLTDSQAMNLDS
+111 
-124 STGAT
+124 
-129 SVHNQGT
+129 
-136 ITGSNEDGTIM
+136 
-147 LQNGGSVINDARIE
+147 
-161 NNATYEHDPED
+161 
-172 IPQEYAGVYMLNGGS
+172 
-187 YVSSESGV
+187 
-195 LEGVSGVI
+195 
-203 VQSGEAHITNGGMIN
+203 
-218 SDGSWRSYGV
+218 
-228 EFRDGTYGTIV
+228 
-239 NTGTII
+239 
-245 TTASDGSG
+245 
-253 KIEDAAIYVHTL
+253 
-265 NDMAVSGSV
+265 
-274 SVDNSGLMQ
+274 
-283 SDFITVALYYGS
+283 
-295 HFEVVNRV
+295 
-303 GGVITAGNSSLV
+303 
-315 GIKSTAMELKVGVDN
+315 
-330 LVTNDGTISAYGTAN
+330 
-345 TYGIHYGESTSG
+345 
-357 GVITNTGSIT
+357 
-367 TTGGGS
+367 
-373 GDASVYVHGNGDGT
+373 
-387 VVNNSGTMS
+387 
-396 STVYGVYLDSARSKG
+396 
-411 HTLNNQA
+411 
-418 GGAISAN
+418 
-425 TAVAING
+425 
-432 NGNTISNQGK
+432 
-442 MTGVSDGLVLSGN
+442 
-455 NNIVTTSGGEIS
+455 
-467 GKNGIRVSKGS
+467 
-478 GNQITAK
+478 
-485 SGSKITATSTG
+485 
-496 ISIAGG
+496 
-502 NNQVTTESGSTIVA
+502 
-516 KDNGILIN
+516 
-524 SGANNVTNG
+524 
-533 GSITATGSSISY
+533 
-545 GIQYNS
+545 
-551 GTSGT
+551 
-556 ITNTGTIT
+556 
-564 TTGKGAGDASVYAHG
+564 
-579 GAVTINNSGTMDSSV
+579 
-594 FGVYVTTGHTLNN
+594 
-607 LAGGSITANTAVQ
+607 
-620 LNGNNNTLANA
+620 
-631 GAILGDTNGVT
+631 
-642 INGSGN
+642 
-648 TLTSQ
+648 
-653 GKITGG
+653 
-659 TNAILIN
+659 
-666 SGSKN
+666 
-671 NTLTLNT
+671 
-678 GTEISGSITD
+678 
-688 DNNSASANN
+688 
-697 NLILDGEGTLGS
+697 
-709 SISGLNSVTS
+709 
-719 SGDWTLSGA
+719 
-728 TMNLSGTTNSALW
+728 
-741 VKSGT
+741 
-746 LILNGAMTAKG
+746 
-757 ATVDS
+757 
-762 GTTLQIGNGGTLGAF
+762 
-777 NGDIV
+777 
-782 DNGTLTF
+782 
-789 NRSDAAAYGSVI
+789 
-801 SGSGNVIKQGGG
+801 
-813 ELTLSNNN
+813 
-821 SYSGGTTI
+821 
-829 AEGTLTATAGGALG
+829 
-843 SGNIDNRAYLKLDAA
+843 
-858 NASDPF
+858 
-864 IVADLTTHSGATV
+864 
-877 EIGAGSTLQA
+877 
-887 NTLTQQDGSTLTADL
+887 
-902 TATSGPAIR
+902 
-911 AKNVNLDGTL
+911 
-921 NVASPASQEPIRSTD
+921 
-936 DLISLALIES
+936 
-946 DNAIS
+946 
-951 GDFDGITINGNA
+951 
-963 MNPDAFITV
+963 
-972 VGQKNV
+972 
-978 NDTHYD
+978 
-984 LVETLTWYADRYNA
+984 
-998 AIDAHGTFNLADAD
+998 
-1012 DSFTVNTVLEN
+1012 
-1023 VDANSGWNGQ
+1023 
-1033 SLTKT
+1033 
-1038 GAGTLILNAEN
+1038 
-1049 TYTGGTT
+1049 
-1056 ISDGTLVATNVEAL
+1056 
-1070 GTGNVTDNAT
+1070 
-1080 LELNT
+1080 
-1085 GGDFDNAI
+1085 I

-1104 ETLTLSGSNTYT
+1104 EM
-1116 GGTIISG
+1116 
-1123 GTLVATNVEALG
+1123 
-1135 TGDVTDNATL
+1135 
-1145 ELNTGGDFD
+1145 
-1154 NAIGGTGSV
+1154 
-1163 VKSGDKTLTLSGANS
+1163 LTLSGANS

-1212 TGGDFANN
+1212 TGGDFDNA
-1220 IGGTGSVVKSGDKT
+1220 ISGSGQVVKSGDDA
-1234 LTLSGTNSYTG
+1234 LTLSGNNSYTG
-1245 GTTISGG
+1245 GTLISDG
-1252 TLVANNVEALGTGDV
+1252 TLVASNVEALGSGDV
-1267 TNNATLELNTGG
+1267 TNDAVLELNTGG

-1284 ISGSGQV
+1284 ISGSGQ
-1291 VKSGDETLTLSGAN
+1291 
-1305 SYTGGTTISGGTL
+1305 
-1318 VATNVE
+1318 
-1324 ALGTG
+1324 
-1329 DITDNATLELNAGG
+1329 
-1343 DFTNNIGGT
+1343 
-1352 GSVEKSGDK
+1352 
-1361 TLTLSG
+1361 
-1367 TNTYRGGTL
+1367 
-1376 ISGGTLVASNV
+1376 
-1387 EALGSGD
+1387 
-1394 VTDNATLEM
+1394 
-1403 NTGGDFANNIGGTG
+1403 
-1417 SVVKSGDKTLTLSGA
+1417 VVKSGDKTLTLSGA

-1450 VEALGTGNVTDNATL
+1450 VEALGSGDITDNATL

-1488 GALTLSGA
+1488 ETLTLSGT
-1496 NSYSGATTISGGTL
+1496 NTYTGGTTISGGTL
-1510 IAANV
+1510 IATHV

-1531 DASGQFTVTDLTT
+1531 DASGQFAVTDLTT

-1575 NSNTVDPV
+1575 NSNTADPV

-1706 PASATGWDGTSLIK
+1706 PDSATGWDGTSLIK

-1728 NAENTYTGGTTI
+1728 NAENTYTVGTTI

-1781 VVKSGDDVLTLSGA
+1781 VVKSGDKMLTLSGT

-1801 TLISD
+1801 TLISG
-1806 GTLVASNVDALGSG
+1806 GTLVATNVDALGSG
-1820 DVTNNATLE
+1820 DVT
-1829 MNTGGDFINNIG
+1829 
-1841 GTGRVEKSGDDTLTL
+1841 DD
-1856 SGSNTYT
+1856 
-1863 GGTLI
+1863 
-1868 SDGTLVASN
+1868 
-1877 VEALGTGD
+1877 
-1885 VTNNATLELN
+1885 ATLELN

-1905 GSGQVVKSGDDVLT
+1905 GSGQVVKSGDDT
-1919 LSGANSYSGGTL
+1919 
-1931 ISGGTLVANN
+1931 
-1941 VEALGTGDVT
+1941 
-1951 DNATLEMNTGGDFIN
+1951 
-1966 NIGGTGRVEKS
+1966 
-1977 GDDALT
+1977 LT
-1983 LSGSNTYTGGTT
+1983 LSGSNTYTGGT
-1995 INDGTLIATSVD
+1995 IISGGTLVASNVE
-2007 ALGSGDVTN
+2007 ALGTGDVTN
-2016 NAVLELNTG
+2016 DAVLELNTG
-2025 GDFINNI
+2025 GDFDNAIS
-2032 GGTGRV
+2032 GSGQV
-2038 EKSGDETLT
+2038 VKSGDETLT

-2060 SGGTLVATNVEAL
+2060 SGGTLVASNVEALGSGDVTNDAVLELNTGGDFTNAISGSGQVVKSGDETLTLSGANSYTGGTLISGGTLIASNVEAL

-2088 GGDFIN
+2088 GGDF
-2094 NIGGTGRVEKSGDD
+2094 
-2108 TLTLSG
+2108 
-2114 SNSYTGGTL
+2114 
-2123 ISSGTLVATNV
+2123 
-2134 DALGSGDVTDNAT
+2134 
-2147 LELNTGGDFT
+2147 
-2157 NNISGSGQVVKS
+2157 
-2169 GDETLTLS
+2169 
-2177 GSNTYTG
+2177 
-2184 GTTINDGTLVATSVE
+2184 
-2199 ALGSGDVTNDAVLAL
+2199 
-2214 NTGGDFANNI
+2214 
-2224 GGTGSVVKSGDETLT
+2224 
-2239 LSGTNSYTGG
+2239 
-2249 TTISGGTLVATNVE
+2249 
-2263 ALGTGDVTNNATL
+2263 
-2276 ELNTGG
+2276 
-2282 DFTNNISGNGQV
+2282 
-2294 VKSGDDTLTFS
+2294 
-2305 GSNTYTGGTTI
+2305 
-2316 NDGTLVAT
+2316 
-2324 SVEALGSGDVTNDA
+2324 
-2338 VLALNTGGDFAN
+2338 
-2350 NIGGTGS
+2350 
-2357 VVKSGDET
+2357 
-2365 LTLSGSNTYTGST
+2365 
-2378 LISSGTL
+2378 
-2385 VANDVNALGTGDVT
+2385 
-2399 DNATLM
+2399 
-2405 LNTGGDFINNI
+2405 
-2416 GGTGRVEKSGDDT
+2416 
-2429 LTLSG
+2429 
-2434 SNSYTG
+2434 
-2440 GTLISSGTLVAT
+2440 
-2452 NVDALGSGDVTDN
+2452 
-2465 ATLELNTGGTFDNA
+2465 DNA
-2479 ISGSGQVVKSGDE
+2479 ISGSGQVEKSGDE

-2537 GDFDNAI
+2537 GTFDNAISGSGQVVKSGDETLTLSGSNTYTGGTTINDGTLIATSVDALGSGDVTDNAVLELNTGGDFDNAI

-2561 GANSYTGGTTISG
+2561 GTNSYTDGTLISGGTLVATNLEALGTGDVTNNATLELNTGGTFDNAISGSGQVVKSGDDALTLSGSNTYTGGTTISG
-2574 GTLVASNVEALGSGD
+2574 GTLIATSVDALGSGDVTDNAVLELNTGGTFDNAISGSGQVVKSGDKTLTLSGSNTYTGGTTISGGTLIASNVEALGSGN

-2609 TTHDNAITAI
+2609 TTHDNATTAI
-2619 GAGSALRANTL
+2619 GAGSTLRANTL
-2630 TQEANSTLAVHLID
+2630 TQEANSTLAVHLTD

-2714 RVNADDDTRYDV
+2714 RVNAADDTRYDV

-2769 NPDSATY
+2769 NPDSATD

-2826 NIAANAAFGGHNSTV
+2826 NIAANAAFGGHNATV
-2841 NGHVNNQGSLYFVDT
+2841 NGHVNNLGSLYFVDT

-2942 GGQSDGDFRLYKG
+2942 GGQSDGDFTLYKG

-2985 GGEVTPPDDGGEV
+2985 GGD
-2998 TPPDDGGEVT
+2998 
-3008 PPDDGGEVTPPDDGG
+3008 
-3023 EVTPPDDDGEV
+3023 V
-3034 TPPDDGGDIT
+3034 TPPDDGGDVIPPDDGGDVT
-3044 PPDDGGDIT
+3044 PPDDGGDVTPPDDGGDVTPPDDGGDVTPPDDGGDVTPPDDDGDIT

-3090 DREGSQYRSADGSIW
+3090 DREGSQYRSADGSVW

-3289 VRVDGKLYKESGRIQ
+3289 MRVDGKLYKESGRIQ

>member
-1 MNKTYNI
+1 
-8 IWNAARGMYIVT
+8 
-20 SELARSGSRAIVSVS
+20 
-35 ASCAV
+35 
-40 TLLAMDAAPAVAEET
+40 
-55 RVSIP
+55 
-60 SQTTTYTLSGA
+60 
-71 TPFVVETGNTVATDT
+71 
-86 ATSAAIVGDN
+86 
-96 SNDWDLLIESGAVVG
+96 
-111 SSLTDSQAMNLDS
+111 
-124 STGAT
+124 
-129 SVHNQGT
+129 
-136 ITGSNEDGTIM
+136 
-147 LQNGGSVINDARIE
+147 
-161 NNATYEHDPED
+161 
-172 IPQEYAGVYMLNGGS
+172 
-187 YVSSESGV
+187 
-195 LEGVSGVI
+195 
-203 VQSGEAHITNGGMIN
+203 
-218 SDGSWRSYGV
+218 
-228 EFRDGTYGTIV
+228 
-239 NTGTII
+239 
-245 TTASDGSG
+245 
-253 KIEDAAIYVHTL
+253 
-265 NDMAVSGSV
+265 
-274 SVDNSGLMQ
+274 
-283 SDFITVALYYGS
+283 
-295 HFEVVNRV
+295 
-303 GGVITAGNSSLV
+303 
-315 GIKSTAMELKVGVDN
+315 
-330 LVTNDGTISAYGTAN
+330 
-345 TYGIHYGESTSG
+345 
-357 GVITNTGSIT
+357 
-367 TTGGGS
+367 
-373 GDASVYVHGNGDGT
+373 
-387 VVNNSGTMS
+387 
-396 STVYGVYLDSARSKG
+396 
-411 HTLNNQA
+411 
-418 GGAISAN
+418 
-425 TAVAING
+425 
-432 NGNTISNQGK
+432 
-442 MTGVSDGLVLSGN
+442 
-455 NNIVTTSGGEIS
+455 IS
-467 GKNGIRVSKGS
+467 G
-478 GNQITAK
+478 
-485 SGSKITATSTG
+485 
-496 ISIAGG
+496 
-502 NNQVTTESGSTIVA
+502 
-516 KDNGILIN
+516 
-524 SGANNVTNG
+524 
-533 GSITATGSSISY
+533 
-545 GIQYNS
+545 
-551 GTSGT
+551 
-556 ITNTGTIT
+556 
-564 TTGKGAGDASVYAHG
+564 
-579 GAVTINNSGTMDSSV
+579 
-594 FGVYVTTGHTLNN
+594 
-607 LAGGSITANTAVQ
+607 
-620 LNGNNNTLANA
+620 
-631 GAILGDTNGVT
+631 
-642 INGSGN
+642 
-648 TLTSQ
+648 
-653 GKITGG
+653 
-659 TNAILIN
+659 
-666 SGSKN
+666 
-671 NTLTLNT
+671 
-678 GTEISGSITD
+678 
-688 DNNSASANN
+688 
-697 NLILDGEGTLGS
+697 
-709 SISGLNSVTS
+709 
-719 SGDWTLSGA
+719 
-728 TMNLSGTTNSALW
+728 
-741 VKSGT
+741 
-746 LILNGAMTAKG
+746 
-757 ATVDS
+757 
-762 GTTLQIGNGGTLGAF
+762 
-777 NGDIV
+777 
-782 DNGTLTF
+782 
-789 NRSDAAAYGSVI
+789 
-801 SGSGNVIKQGGG
+801 
-813 ELTLSNNN
+813 
-821 SYSGGTTI
+821 
-829 AEGTLTATAGGALG
+829 
-843 SGNIDNRAYLKLDAA
+843 
-858 NASDPF
+858 
-864 IVADLTTHSGATV
+864 
-877 EIGAGSTLQA
+877 
-887 NTLTQQDGSTLTADL
+887 
-902 TATSGPAIR
+902 
-911 AKNVNLDGTL
+911 
-921 NVASPASQEPIRSTD
+921 
-936 DLISLALIES
+936 
-946 DNAIS
+946 
-951 GDFDGITINGNA
+951 
-963 MNPDAFITV
+963 
-972 VGQKNV
+972 
-978 NDTHYD
+978 
-984 LVETLTWYADRYNA
+984 
-998 AIDAHGTFNLADAD
+998 
-1012 DSFTVNTVLEN
+1012 
-1023 VDANSGWNGQ
+1023 
-1033 SLTKT
+1033 
-1038 GAGTLILNAEN
+1038 
-1049 TYTGGTT
+1049 
-1056 ISDGTLVATNVEAL
+1056 GTLVASNVEAL
-1070 GTGNVTDNAT
+1070 GSGDVTDNAT

-1104 ETLTLSGSNTYT
+1104 DALTLSGNNSYT
-1116 GGTIISG
+1116 GGTLISD
-1123 GTLVATNVEALG
+1123 GTLVASNVEALG
-1135 TGDVTDNATL
+1135 SGDVTNDAVL

-1154 NAIGGTGSV
+1154 NAISGSGQV

-1202 VTDNATLELN
+1202 ITD
-1212 TGGDFANN
+1212 
-1220 IGGTGSVVKSGDKT
+1220 
-1234 LTLSGTNSYTG
+1234 
-1245 GTTISGG
+1245 
-1252 TLVANNVEALGTGDV
+1252 
-1267 TNNATLELNTGG
+1267 NATLELNTGG

-1291 VKSGDETLTLSGAN
+1291 VKSGDETLTLSGTN
-1305 SYTGGTTISGGTL
+1305 TYTGGTTISGGTL
-1318 VATNVE
+1318 IATH
-1324 ALGTG
+1324 
-1329 DITDNATLELNAGG
+1329 
-1343 DFTNNIGGT
+1343 
-1352 GSVEKSGDK
+1352 
-1361 TLTLSG
+1361 
-1367 TNTYRGGTL
+1367 
-1376 ISGGTLVASNV
+1376 
-1387 EALGSGD
+1387 
-1394 VTDNATLEM
+1394 
-1403 NTGGDFANNIGGTG
+1403 
-1417 SVVKSGDKTLTLSGA
+1417 
-1432 NSYTGGTTISG
+1432 
-1443 GTLVASN
+1443 
-1450 VEALGTGNVTDNATL
+1450 
-1465 ELNTGGD
+1465 
-1472 FDNAISGSGQV
+1472 
-1483 VKSGD
+1483 
-1488 GALTLSGA
+1488 
-1496 NSYSGATTISGGTL
+1496 
-1510 IAANV
+1510 V

-1531 DASGQFTVTDLTT
+1531 DASGQFAVTDLTT

-1575 NSNTVDPV
+1575 NSNTADPV

-1706 PASATGWDGTSLIK
+1706 PDSATGWDGTSLIK

-1728 NAENTYTGGTTI
+1728 NAENTYTVGTTI

-1781 VVKSGDDVLTLSGA
+1781 VVKSGDKMLTLSGT

-1801 TLISD
+1801 TLISG
-1806 GTLVASNVDALGSG
+1806 GTLVATNVDALGSG
-1820 DVTNNATLE
+1820 DVT
-1829 MNTGGDFINNIG
+1829 
-1841 GTGRVEKSGDDTLTL
+1841 DD
-1856 SGSNTYT
+1856 
-1863 GGTLI
+1863 
-1868 SDGTLVASN
+1868 
-1877 VEALGTGD
+1877 
-1885 VTNNATLELN
+1885 ATLELN

-1905 GSGQVVKSGDDVLT
+1905 GSGQVVKSGDDT
-1919 LSGANSYSGGTL
+1919 
-1931 ISGGTLVANN
+1931 
-1941 VEALGTGDVT
+1941 
-1951 DNATLEMNTGGDFIN
+1951 
-1966 NIGGTGRVEKS
+1966 
-1977 GDDALT
+1977 LT
-1983 LSGSNTYTGGTT
+1983 LSGSNTYTGGT
-1995 INDGTLIATSVD
+1995 IISGGTLVASNVE
-2007 ALGSGDVTN
+2007 ALGTGDVTN
-2016 NAVLELNTG
+2016 DAVLELNTG
-2025 GDFINNI
+2025 GDFDNAIS
-2032 GGTGRV
+2032 GSGQV
-2038 EKSGDETLT
+2038 VKSGDETLT

-2060 SGGTLVATNVEAL
+2060 SGGTLVASNVEALGSGDVTNDAVLELNTGGDFTNAISGSGQVVKSGDETLTLSGANSYTGGTLISGGTLIASNVEAL

-2088 GGDFIN
+2088 GGDF
-2094 NIGGTGRVEKSGDD
+2094 
-2108 TLTLSG
+2108 
-2114 SNSYTGGTL
+2114 
-2123 ISSGTLVATNV
+2123 
-2134 DALGSGDVTDNAT
+2134 
-2147 LELNTGGDFT
+2147 
-2157 NNISGSGQVVKS
+2157 
-2169 GDETLTLS
+2169 
-2177 GSNTYTG
+2177 
-2184 GTTINDGTLVATSVE
+2184 
-2199 ALGSGDVTNDAVLAL
+2199 
-2214 NTGGDFANNI
+2214 
-2224 GGTGSVVKSGDETLT
+2224 
-2239 LSGTNSYTGG
+2239 
-2249 TTISGGTLVATNVE
+2249 
-2263 ALGTGDVTNNATL
+2263 
-2276 ELNTGG
+2276 
-2282 DFTNNISGNGQV
+2282 
-2294 VKSGDDTLTFS
+2294 
-2305 GSNTYTGGTTI
+2305 
-2316 NDGTLVAT
+2316 
-2324 SVEALGSGDVTNDA
+2324 
-2338 VLALNTGGDFAN
+2338 
-2350 NIGGTGS
+2350 
-2357 VVKSGDET
+2357 
-2365 LTLSGSNTYTGST
+2365 
-2378 LISSGTL
+2378 
-2385 VANDVNALGTGDVT
+2385 
-2399 DNATLM
+2399 
-2405 LNTGGDFINNI
+2405 
-2416 GGTGRVEKSGDDT
+2416 
-2429 LTLSG
+2429 
-2434 SNSYTG
+2434 
-2440 GTLISSGTLVAT
+2440 
-2452 NVDALGSGDVTDN
+2452 
-2465 ATLELNTGGTFDNA
+2465 DNA
-2479 ISGSGQVVKSGDE
+2479 ISGSGQVEKSGDE

-2537 GDFDNAI
+2537 GTFDNAISGSGQVVKSGDETLTLSGSNTYTGGTTINDGTLIATSVDALGSGDVTDNAVLELNTGGDFDNAI

-2561 GANSYTGGTTISG
+2561 GTNSYTDGTLISGGTLVATNLEALGTGDVTNNATLELNTGGTFDNAISGSGQVVKSGDDALTLSGSNTYTGGTTISG
-2574 GTLVASNVEALGSGD
+2574 GTLIATSVDALGSGDVTDNAVLELNTGGTFDNAISGSGQVVKSGDKTLTLSGSNTYTGGTTISGGTLIASNVEALGSGN

-2609 TTHDNAITAI
+2609 TTHDNATTAI
-2619 GAGSALRANTL
+2619 GAGSTLRANTL
-2630 TQEANSTLAVHLID
+2630 TQEANSTLAVHLTD

-2714 RVNADDDTRYDV
+2714 RVNAADDTRYDV

-2769 NPDSATY
+2769 NPDSATD

-2826 NIAANAAFGGHNSTV
+2826 NIAANAAFGGHNATV
-2841 NGHVNNQGSLYFVDT
+2841 NGHVNNLGSLYFVDT

-2942 GGQSDGDFRLYKG
+2942 GGQSDGDFTLYKG

-2985 GGEVTPPDDGGEV
+2985 GGD
-2998 TPPDDGGEVT
+2998 
-3008 PPDDGGEVTPPDDGG
+3008 
-3023 EVTPPDDDGEV
+3023 V
-3034 TPPDDGGDIT
+3034 TPPDDGGDVIPPDDGGDVT
-3044 PPDDGGDIT
+3044 PPDDGGDVTPPDDGGDVTPPDDGGDVTPPDDGGDVTPPDDDGDIT

-3090 DREGSQYRSADGSIW
+3090 DREGSQYRSADGSVW

-3289 VRVDGKLYKESGRIQ
+3289 MRVDGKLYKESGRIQ

>member
-40 TLLAMDAAPAVAEET
+40 TLLVMDAAPAVAEET

-71 TPFVVETGNTVATDT
+71 TPFVVETGNTVATDI

-161 NNATYEHDPED
+161 NNATYEHDPQD

-367 TTGGGS
+367 TTGGGA

-418 GGAISAN
+418 GGVISAN
-425 TAVAING
+425 TAVAVNG
-432 NGNTISNQGK
+432 NGNTITNQGK
-442 MTGVSDGLVLSGN
+442 MTGVSDGLLISGN

-485 SGSKITATSTG
+485 SGSKITTTSTG

-502 NNQVTTESGSTIVA
+502 NNQITTESGSAIVA

-551 GTSGT
+551 GASGT

-607 LAGGSITANTAVQ
+607 LAGGSISANTAVQ
-620 LNGNNNTLANA
+620 FHGNNNKLANA

-659 TNAILIN
+659 INAILIN

-697 NLILDGEGTLGS
+697 NLILDGEGSLGS

-746 LILNGAMTAKG
+746 LIVNGAMTAKG

-801 SGSGNVIKQGGG
+801 SGSGNVVKQGGG

-858 NASDPF
+858 SASDPF

-902 TATSGPAIR
+902 TETSGPAIR

-951 GDFDGITINGNA
+951 GDFDDITINGNA

-984 LVETLTWYADRYNA
+984 LVETLTWYADRDNA

-1056 ISDGTLVATNVEAL
+1056 ISDGTLIANNVEAL

-1085 GGDFDNAI
+1085 GGDFNNNI

-1104 ETLTLSGSNTYT
+1104 
-1116 GGTIISG
+1116 
-1123 GTLVATNVEALG
+1123 
-1135 TGDVTDNATL
+1135 
-1145 ELNTGGDFD
+1145 
-1154 NAIGGTGSV
+1154 
-1163 VKSGDKTLTLSGANS
+1163 KT
-1178 YTGGT
+1178 
-1183 TISGGTLVA
+1183 
-1192 SNVEALGSGD
+1192 
-1202 VTDNATLELN
+1202 
-1212 TGGDFANN
+1212 
-1220 IGGTGSVVKSGDKT
+1220 
-1234 LTLSGTNSYTG
+1234 
-1245 GTTISGG
+1245 
-1252 TLVANNVEALGTGDV
+1252 
-1267 TNNATLELNTGG
+1267 
-1279 DFDNA
+1279 
-1284 ISGSGQV
+1284 
-1291 VKSGDETLTLSGAN
+1291 
-1305 SYTGGTTISGGTL
+1305 
-1318 VATNVE
+1318 
-1324 ALGTG
+1324 
-1329 DITDNATLELNAGG
+1329 
-1343 DFTNNIGGT
+1343 
-1352 GSVEKSGDK
+1352 
-1361 TLTLSG
+1361 
-1367 TNTYRGGTL
+1367 
-1376 ISGGTLVASNV
+1376 
-1387 EALGSGD
+1387 
-1394 VTDNATLEM
+1394 
-1403 NTGGDFANNIGGTG
+1403 
-1417 SVVKSGDKTLTLSGA
+1417 
-1432 NSYTGGTTISG
+1432 
-1443 GTLVASN
+1443 
-1450 VEALGTGNVTDNATL
+1450 
-1465 ELNTGGD
+1465 
-1472 FDNAISGSGQV
+1472 
-1483 VKSGD
+1483 
-1488 GALTLSGA
+1488 LTLSGA

-1510 IAANV
+1510 IATHV

-1663 TALTWYADRDDA
+1663 TVLTWYADRDDA

-1740 SGGTLVA
+1740 SDGTLVA

-1781 VVKSGDDVLTLSGA
+1781 VVKSGDETLTLSGT
-1795 NSYSGG
+1795 NTYSGG
-1801 TLISD
+1801 TLIS
-1806 GTLVASNVDALGSG
+1806 G
-1820 DVTNNATLE
+1820 
-1829 MNTGGDFINNIG
+1829 
-1841 GTGRVEKSGDDTLTL
+1841 
-1856 SGSNTYT
+1856 
-1863 GGTLI
+1863 
-1868 SDGTLVASN
+1868 GTLVASN

-1885 VTNNATLELN
+1885 VTDNAVLELN
-1895 TGGTFDNAIS
+1895 TGGDFDNAIS
-1905 GSGQVVKSGDDVLT
+1905 GSGQV
-1919 LSGANSYSGGTL
+1919 
-1931 ISGGTLVANN
+1931 
-1941 VEALGTGDVT
+1941 
-1951 DNATLEMNTGGDFIN
+1951 
-1966 NIGGTGRVEKS
+1966 EKS
-1977 GDDALT
+1977 GDGTLT

-2007 ALGSGDVTN
+2007 ALGSGDVTD
-2016 NAVLELNTG
+2016 NATLALNTG
-2025 GDFINNI
+2025 GTFDNTIS
-2032 GGTGRV
+2032 GSGKV
-2038 EKSGDETLT
+2038 EKSGDDALT
-2047 LSGSNTYT
+2047 LSGANSYT

-2060 SGGTLVATNVEAL
+2060 SGGTLIASNVEAL
-2073 GTGDVTDNA
+2073 GTGDVTN
-2082 VLELNT
+2082 
-2088 GGDFIN
+2088 
-2094 NIGGTGRVEKSGDD
+2094 
-2108 TLTLSG
+2108 
-2114 SNSYTGGTL
+2114 
-2123 ISSGTLVATNV
+2123 
-2134 DALGSGDVTDNAT
+2134 NAT

-2184 GTTINDGTLVATSVE
+2184 GTTINDGTLVATSVDALGSGDVTDNATLALNTGGTFDNTISGSGKVEKSGDDALTLSGANSYTGGTLISGGTLVASNVE
-2199 ALGSGDVTNDAVLAL
+2199 ALGSGDVTDNATLAL
-2214 NTGGDFANNI
+2214 NTGGTFDNTI
-2224 GGTGSVVKSGDETLT
+2224 SGSGQVVKSGDDVLT
-2239 LSGTNSYTGG
+2239 LSGSNTYTGG
-2249 TTISGGTLVATNVE
+2249 TTISGGTLIASNVD
-2263 ALGTGDVTNNATL
+2263 ALGTGDVTNDATL

-2305 GSNTYTGGTTI
+2305 GSNTYTGGT
-2316 NDGTLVAT
+2316 
-2324 SVEALGSGDVTNDA
+2324 
-2338 VLALNTGGDFAN
+2338 
-2350 NIGGTGS
+2350 
-2357 VVKSGDET
+2357 
-2365 LTLSGSNTYTGST
+2365 

-2399 DNATLM
+2399 
-2405 LNTGGDFINNI
+2405 
-2416 GGTGRVEKSGDDT
+2416 
-2429 LTLSG
+2429 
-2434 SNSYTG
+2434 
-2440 GTLISSGTLVAT
+2440 
-2452 NVDALGSGDVTDN
+2452 
-2465 ATLELNTGGTFDNA
+2465 
-2479 ISGSGQVVKSGDE
+2479 
-2492 TLTLSGANS
+2492 
-2501 YTGGTLISSGT
+2501 
-2512 LVANDVNALG
+2512 
-2522 TGDVTDNAVLELNTG
+2522 
-2537 GDFDNAI
+2537 
-2544 SGSGQVVKSGD
+2544 
-2555 ETLTLS
+2555 
-2561 GANSYTGGTTISG
+2561 
-2574 GTLVASNVEALGSGD
+2574 
-2589 IDNYASLQLNASGQ
+2589 
-2603 FVTANL
+2603 
-2609 TTHDNAITAI
+2609 
-2619 GAGSALRANTL
+2619 
-2630 TQEANSTLAVHLID
+2630 
-2644 SNSGAIVTADHAN
+2644 
-2657 LGGTLD
+2657 
-2663 ITGIGN
+2663 
-2669 VAKSWTRDAYAYTL
+2669 
-2683 IDTDSAINSD
+2683 
-2693 FAQFTVAGMDAKQVD
+2693 
-2708 FLTVDG
+2708 
-2714 RVNADDDTRYDV
+2714 
-2726 TASLSWY
+2726 
-2733 ADSDNAATDA
+2733 
-2743 HGTFT
+2743 
-2748 LSEQGHS
+2748 
-2755 FTLNTALTDVDATL
+2755 
-2769 NPDSATY
+2769 
-2776 WDGKSLIKRGAGTLI
+2776 
-2791 LGAQNTYSGDT
+2791 
-2802 DVQEGALWLAETA
+2802 
-2815 TIGSAGSAQAV
+2815 
-2826 NIAANAAFGGHNSTV
+2826 
-2841 NGHVNNQGSLYFVDT
+2841 
-2856 FTVNGDVVNS
+2856 
-2866 SAMISGSDQPNN
+2866 
-2878 TLTIAGNYTGN
+2878 
-2889 DGHLYLNTQLG
+2889 
-2900 DDSSPTDKLIVTG
+2900 
-2913 DTAGSTTLHITNVNG
+2913 
-2928 LGAQTVNGIEVIEV
+2928 
-2942 GGQSDGDFRLYKG
+2942 
-2955 HVDINAWTYT
+2955 
-2965 LKQDGGDWY
+2965 
-2974 LRSESDDVPDD
+2974 
-2985 GGEVTPPDDGGEV
+2985 
-2998 TPPDDGGEVT
+2998 
-3008 PPDDGGEVTPPDDGG
+3008 
-3023 EVTPPDDDGEV
+3023 
-3034 TPPDDGGDIT
+3034 
-3044 PPDDGGDIT
+3044 
-3053 PPDGGDV
+3053 
-3060 TPVAPQYRADIGV
+3060 
-3073 YLGNQWM
+3073 
-3080 ARNLQMQTLY
+3080 
-3090 DREGSQYRSADGSIW
+3090 
-3105 MRFKAGKAES
+3105 
-3115 QAVNGNVDI
+3115 
-3124 DSDYSQFQLGG
+3124 
-3135 DILTWSDGAQSVTVG
+3135 
-3150 LMGSYINASTDSTGN
+3150 
-3165 RGADGSQFSANGS
+3165 
-3178 VDGYNLGLYA
+3178 
-3188 TWFADAQSHR
+3188 
-3198 GAYIDSW
+3198 
-3205 YQYGAYNNSVDNDGL
+3205 
-3220 SASRYD
+3220 
-3226 SAAHAVSLETGYR
+3226 
-3239 YDIAL
+3239 
-3244 SNRNTVS
+3244 
-3251 LTPQAQVTWQRYSAD
+3251 
-3266 TVIDDG
+3266 
-3272 GTRISGQ
+3272 
-3279 NDDSWTTRLG
+3279 
-3289 VRVDGKLYKESGRIQ
+3289 
-3304 PFMEV
+3304 
-3309 NWLHASDNASAT
+3309 
-3321 FGDTKVSQDLPNDR
+3321 
-3335 VEVKVGIQAN
+3335 
-3345 VSERLS
+3345 
-3351 VYAQAAGQKGKN
+3351 
-3363 DYGDASFSLNMRYNW
+3363 

>member
-71 TPFVVETGNTVATDT
+71 TPFVVEAGNTIATDT
-86 ATSAAIVGDN
+86 AASAAIVGDN

-111 SSLTDSQAMNLDS
+111 SSLIDSQAMNLDS
-124 STGAT
+124 LTGAT

-136 ITGSNEDGTIM
+136 ITGSSADGTIL
-147 LQNGGSVINDARIE
+147 LQNGGSVINDGRIE
-161 NNATYEHDPED
+161 NSAIYVHNLDLGAPEID
-172 IPQEYAGVYMLNGGS
+172 AAIYMLNGGS
-187 YVSSESGV
+187 YVSSENGV
-195 LEGVSGVI
+195 LKGVSGVI
-203 VQSGEAHITNGGMIN
+203 VQSGEVHITNGGTIN

-228 EFRDGTYGTIV
+228 ELRGGAYGTIV

-253 KIEDAAIYVHTL
+253 EIEDAAIYAHTF
-265 NDMAVSGSV
+265 DDIAAGDYV
-274 SVDNSGLMQ
+274 SVDNSGLLQ
-283 SDFITVALYYGS
+283 SDFIAVALYHGA
-295 HFEVVNRV
+295 HFEVINRA

-315 GIKSTAMELKVGVDN
+315 GIQSAAMELKAGANN

-367 TTGGGS
+367 TTGGGA

-432 NGNTISNQGK
+432 NGNTITNQGK
-442 MTGVSDGLVLSGN
+442 MTGVSDGLLISGN

-485 SGSKITATSTG
+485 SGSKITTTSTG

-502 NNQVTTESGSTIVA
+502 NNQITTESGSAIVA

-545 GIQYNS
+545 GIHYYS

-620 LNGNNNTLANA
+620 FHGNNNTLANA

-642 INGSGN
+642 ISGSGN
-648 TLTSQ
+648 TLTNQ

-762 GTTLQIGNGGTLGAF
+762 GTTLQIGNSGTLGTF

-801 SGSGNVIKQGGG
+801 SGSGNVVKQGGG

-858 NASDPF
+858 SASDPF

-1056 ISDGTLVATNVEAL
+1056 ISEGTLVANNVEAL

-1104 ETLTLSGSNTYT
+1104 KTLTLSGANSYT
-1116 GGTIISG
+1116 GGTTISG

-1135 TGDVTDNATL
+1135 SGDVTDNATL
-1145 ELNTGGDFD
+1145 ELNTGGTFD
-1154 NAIGGTGSV
+1154 NVISGSGQV
-1163 VKSGDKTLTLSGANS
+1163 VKSGDEMLTLSGANS

-1212 TGGDFANN
+1212 TGGDFDNA
-1220 IGGTGSVVKSGDKT
+1220 ISGSGQVVKSGDDA
-1234 LTLSGTNSYTG
+1234 LTLSGNNSYTG
-1245 GTTISGG
+1245 GTLISDG
-1252 TLVANNVEALGTGDV
+1252 TLVASNVEALGSGDV
-1267 TNNATLELNTGG
+1267 TNDAVLELNTGG

-1284 ISGSGQV
+1284 ISGSGQ
-1291 VKSGDETLTLSGAN
+1291 
-1305 SYTGGTTISGGTL
+1305 
-1318 VATNVE
+1318 
-1324 ALGTG
+1324 
-1329 DITDNATLELNAGG
+1329 
-1343 DFTNNIGGT
+1343 
-1352 GSVEKSGDK
+1352 
-1361 TLTLSG
+1361 
-1367 TNTYRGGTL
+1367 
-1376 ISGGTLVASNV
+1376 
-1387 EALGSGD
+1387 
-1394 VTDNATLEM
+1394 
-1403 NTGGDFANNIGGTG
+1403 
-1417 SVVKSGDKTLTLSGA
+1417 VVKSGDKTLTLSGA

-1450 VEALGTGNVTDNATL
+1450 VEALGSGDITDNATL

-1488 GALTLSGA
+1488 ETLTLSGT
-1496 NSYSGATTISGGTL
+1496 NTYTGGTTISGGTL
-1510 IAANV
+1510 IATHV

-1531 DASGQFTVTDLTT
+1531 DASGQFAVTDLTT

-1575 NSNTVDPV
+1575 NSNTADPV

-1706 PASATGWDGTSLIK
+1706 PDSATGWDGTSLIK

-1728 NAENTYTGGTTI
+1728 NAENTYTVGTTI

-1781 VVKSGDDVLTLSGA
+1781 VVKSGDKMLTLSGT

-1801 TLISD
+1801 TLISG
-1806 GTLVASNVDALGSG
+1806 GTLVATNVDALGSG
-1820 DVTNNATLE
+1820 DVT
-1829 MNTGGDFINNIG
+1829 
-1841 GTGRVEKSGDDTLTL
+1841 DD
-1856 SGSNTYT
+1856 
-1863 GGTLI
+1863 
-1868 SDGTLVASN
+1868 
-1877 VEALGTGD
+1877 
-1885 VTNNATLELN
+1885 ATLELN

-1905 GSGQVVKSGDDVLT
+1905 GSGQVVKSGDDT
-1919 LSGANSYSGGTL
+1919 
-1931 ISGGTLVANN
+1931 
-1941 VEALGTGDVT
+1941 
-1951 DNATLEMNTGGDFIN
+1951 
-1966 NIGGTGRVEKS
+1966 
-1977 GDDALT
+1977 LT
-1983 LSGSNTYTGGTT
+1983 LSGSNTYTGGT
-1995 INDGTLIATSVD
+1995 IISGGTLVASNVE
-2007 ALGSGDVTN
+2007 ALGTGDVTN
-2016 NAVLELNTG
+2016 DAVLELNTG
-2025 GDFINNI
+2025 GDFDNAIS
-2032 GGTGRV
+2032 GSGQV
-2038 EKSGDETLT
+2038 VKSGDETLT

-2060 SGGTLVATNVEAL
+2060 SGGTLVASNVEALGSGDVTNDAVLELNTGGDFTNAISGSGQVVKSGDETLTLSGANSYTGGTLISGGTLIASNVEAL

-2088 GGDFIN
+2088 GGDF
-2094 NIGGTGRVEKSGDD
+2094 
-2108 TLTLSG
+2108 
-2114 SNSYTGGTL
+2114 
-2123 ISSGTLVATNV
+2123 
-2134 DALGSGDVTDNAT
+2134 
-2147 LELNTGGDFT
+2147 
-2157 NNISGSGQVVKS
+2157 
-2169 GDETLTLS
+2169 
-2177 GSNTYTG
+2177 
-2184 GTTINDGTLVATSVE
+2184 
-2199 ALGSGDVTNDAVLAL
+2199 
-2214 NTGGDFANNI
+2214 
-2224 GGTGSVVKSGDETLT
+2224 
-2239 LSGTNSYTGG
+2239 
-2249 TTISGGTLVATNVE
+2249 
-2263 ALGTGDVTNNATL
+2263 
-2276 ELNTGG
+2276 
-2282 DFTNNISGNGQV
+2282 
-2294 VKSGDDTLTFS
+2294 
-2305 GSNTYTGGTTI
+2305 
-2316 NDGTLVAT
+2316 
-2324 SVEALGSGDVTNDA
+2324 
-2338 VLALNTGGDFAN
+2338 
-2350 NIGGTGS
+2350 
-2357 VVKSGDET
+2357 
-2365 LTLSGSNTYTGST
+2365 
-2378 LISSGTL
+2378 
-2385 VANDVNALGTGDVT
+2385 
-2399 DNATLM
+2399 
-2405 LNTGGDFINNI
+2405 
-2416 GGTGRVEKSGDDT
+2416 
-2429 LTLSG
+2429 
-2434 SNSYTG
+2434 
-2440 GTLISSGTLVAT
+2440 
-2452 NVDALGSGDVTDN
+2452 
-2465 ATLELNTGGTFDNA
+2465 DNA
-2479 ISGSGQVVKSGDE
+2479 ISGSGQVEKSGDE

-2537 GDFDNAI
+2537 GTFDNAI

-2561 GANSYTGGTTISG
+2561 GSNTYTGGTTI
-2574 GTLVASNVEALGSGD
+2574 N
-2589 IDNYASLQLNASGQ
+2589 
-2603 FVTANL
+2603 
-2609 TTHDNAITAI
+2609 
-2619 GAGSALRANTL
+2619 
-2630 TQEANSTLAVHLID
+2630 
-2644 SNSGAIVTADHAN
+2644 
-2657 LGGTLD
+2657 
-2663 ITGIGN
+2663 
-2669 VAKSWTRDAYAYTL
+2669 
-2683 IDTDSAINSD
+2683 
-2693 FAQFTVAGMDAKQVD
+2693 
-2708 FLTVDG
+2708 
-2714 RVNADDDTRYDV
+2714 
-2726 TASLSWY
+2726 
-2733 ADSDNAATDA
+2733 
-2743 HGTFT
+2743 
-2748 LSEQGHS
+2748 
-2755 FTLNTALTDVDATL
+2755 
-2769 NPDSATY
+2769 
-2776 WDGKSLIKRGAGTLI
+2776 
-2791 LGAQNTYSGDT
+2791 
-2802 DVQEGALWLAETA
+2802 
-2815 TIGSAGSAQAV
+2815 
-2826 NIAANAAFGGHNSTV
+2826 
-2841 NGHVNNQGSLYFVDT
+2841 
-2856 FTVNGDVVNS
+2856 
-2866 SAMISGSDQPNN
+2866 
-2878 TLTIAGNYTGN
+2878 
-2889 DGHLYLNTQLG
+2889 
-2900 DDSSPTDKLIVTG
+2900 
-2913 DTAGSTTLHITNVNG
+2913 
-2928 LGAQTVNGIEVIEV
+2928 
-2942 GGQSDGDFRLYKG
+2942 
-2955 HVDINAWTYT
+2955 
-2965 LKQDGGDWY
+2965 
-2974 LRSESDDVPDD
+2974 
-2985 GGEVTPPDDGGEV
+2985 
-2998 TPPDDGGEVT
+2998 
-3008 PPDDGGEVTPPDDGG
+3008 
-3023 EVTPPDDDGEV
+3023 
-3034 TPPDDGGDIT
+3034 
-3044 PPDDGGDIT
+3044 
-3053 PPDGGDV
+3053 
-3060 TPVAPQYRADIGV
+3060 
-3073 YLGNQWM
+3073 
-3080 ARNLQMQTLY
+3080 
-3090 DREGSQYRSADGSIW
+3090 
-3105 MRFKAGKAES
+3105 
-3115 QAVNGNVDI
+3115 
-3124 DSDYSQFQLGG
+3124 
-3135 DILTWSDGAQSVTVG
+3135 
-3150 LMGSYINASTDSTGN
+3150 
-3165 RGADGSQFSANGS
+3165 
-3178 VDGYNLGLYA
+3178 
-3188 TWFADAQSHR
+3188 
-3198 GAYIDSW
+3198 
-3205 YQYGAYNNSVDNDGL
+3205 
-3220 SASRYD
+3220 
-3226 SAAHAVSLETGYR
+3226 
-3239 YDIAL
+3239 
-3244 SNRNTVS
+3244 
-3251 LTPQAQVTWQRYSAD
+3251 
-3266 TVIDDG
+3266 
-3272 GTRISGQ
+3272 
-3279 NDDSWTTRLG
+3279 
-3289 VRVDGKLYKESGRIQ
+3289 
-3304 PFMEV
+3304 
-3309 NWLHASDNASAT
+3309 
-3321 FGDTKVSQDLPNDR
+3321 
-3335 VEVKVGIQAN
+3335 
-3345 VSERLS
+3345 
-3351 VYAQAAGQKGKN
+3351 
-3363 DYGDASFSLNMRYNW
+3363 

>member
-86 ATSAAIVGDN
+86 AASAAIVGDN

-124 STGAT
+124 LTGAT

-136 ITGSNEDGTIM
+136 ITGSNEDGTIL
-147 LQNGGSVINDARIE
+147 LQNGGSVINDGRIE
-161 NNATYEHDPED
+161 NSAIYVHNLDYGAPEID
-172 IPQEYAGVYMLNGGS
+172 AAIYMLNGGS
-187 YVSSESGV
+187 YVSSENGV
-195 LEGVSGVI
+195 LKGVSGVI
-203 VQSGEAHITNGGMIN
+203 VQSGEIHITNGGTIN

-228 EFRDGTYGTIV
+228 ELRGGAYGTIV

-253 KIEDAAIYVHTL
+253 EIEDAAIYAHTF
-265 NDMAVSGSV
+265 DDIAAGDYV
-274 SVDNSGLMQ
+274 SVDNSGLLQ
-283 SDFITVALYYGS
+283 SDFIAVALYHGA
-295 HFEVVNRV
+295 HFEVINRV

-315 GIKSTAMELKVGVDN
+315 GIQSAAMELKAGVGN

-367 TTGGGS
+367 TTGGGA

-387 VVNNSGTMS
+387 IVNNSGTMS
-396 STVYGVYLDSARSKG
+396 SSVYGVYLDSARSKG

-432 NGNTISNQGK
+432 NGNTITNQGK
-442 MTGVSDGLVLSGN
+442 MTGVSDGLLISGN

-485 SGSKITATSTG
+485 SGSKITTTSTG

-502 NNQVTTESGSTIVA
+502 NNQITTESGSAIVA

-551 GTSGT
+551 GASGT

-642 INGSGN
+642 ISGSGN
-648 TLTSQ
+648 TLTNQ

-671 NTLTLNT
+671 NTITLNT

-746 LILNGAMTAKG
+746 LIVNGAMTAKG

-801 SGSGNVIKQGGG
+801 SGSGNVVKQGGG

-858 NASDPF
+858 SASDPF

-1056 ISDGTLVATNVEAL
+1056 ISGGTLVATNVDAL
-1070 GTGNVTDNAT
+1070 GSGDVTDDAT

-1085 GGDFDNAI
+1085 GGTFDNAI

-1104 ETLTLSGSNTYT
+1104 GALTLSGANSY
-1116 GGTIISG
+1116 SG
-1123 GTLVATNVEALG
+1123 GTLISDGTLVASNVDALG
-1135 TGDVTDNATL
+1135 TGDVTDDAVL

-1154 NAIGGTGSV
+1154 NVISGSGQV
-1163 VKSGDKTLTLSGANS
+1163 VKSGDKTLTLSGSNT

-1192 SNVEALGSGD
+1192 SNVNALGTGD
-1202 VTDNATLELN
+1202 ITDNATLEMN

-1291 VKSGDETLTLSGAN
+1291 VKSGD
-1305 SYTGGTTISGGTL
+1305 
-1318 VATNVE
+1318 
-1324 ALGTG
+1324 
-1329 DITDNATLELNAGG
+1329 
-1343 DFTNNIGGT
+1343 
-1352 GSVEKSGDK
+1352 K
-1361 TLTLSG
+1361 T
-1367 TNTYRGGTL
+1367 
-1376 ISGGTLVASNV
+1376 
-1387 EALGSGD
+1387 
-1394 VTDNATLEM
+1394 
-1403 NTGGDFANNIGGTG
+1403 
-1417 SVVKSGDKTLTLSGA
+1417 
-1432 NSYTGGTTISG
+1432 
-1443 GTLVASN
+1443 
-1450 VEALGTGNVTDNATL
+1450 
-1465 ELNTGGD
+1465 
-1472 FDNAISGSGQV
+1472 
-1483 VKSGD
+1483 
-1488 GALTLSGA
+1488 LTLSGA

-1510 IAANV
+1510 IATHV

-1575 NSNTVDPV
+1575 DSNTADPV

-1806 GTLVASNVDALGSG
+1806 GTLVASNVEALGTG
-1820 DVTNNATLE
+1820 DVTDDAVLE
-1829 MNTGGDFINNIG
+1829 LNTGGDFDNAISG
-1841 GTGRVEKSGDDTLTL
+1841 SGQVVKSGDETLTL

-1868 SDGTLVASN
+1868 SGGTLVASN
-1877 VEALGTGD
+1877 VEALGSGDVTDDAVLELNTGGDFDNAISGSGQVVKSGDGALTLSGANSYSGGTLISDGTLIAGRVDVLGSGD
-1885 VTNNATLELN
+1885 VTNDATLELNTGGTFDNTISGSGRVVKSGDGALTLSGANSYSGGTLISDGTLIAGRVDVLGSGDVTDNATLELN

-1931 ISGGTLVANN
+1931 ISDGTLVASN

-1951 DNATLEMNTGGDFIN
+1951 N
-1966 NIGGTGRVEKS
+1966 
-1977 GDDALT
+1977 
-1983 LSGSNTYTGGTT
+1983 
-1995 INDGTLIATSVD
+1995 
-2007 ALGSGDVTN
+2007 
-2016 NAVLELNTG
+2016 
-2025 GDFINNI
+2025 
-2032 GGTGRV
+2032 
-2038 EKSGDETLT
+2038 
-2047 LSGSNTYT
+2047 
-2055 GGTLI
+2055 
-2060 SGGTLVATNVEAL
+2060 
-2073 GTGDVTDNA
+2073 
-2082 VLELNT
+2082 
-2088 GGDFIN
+2088 
-2094 NIGGTGRVEKSGDD
+2094 
-2108 TLTLSG
+2108 
-2114 SNSYTGGTL
+2114 
-2123 ISSGTLVATNV
+2123 
-2134 DALGSGDVTDNAT
+2134 NAT

-2157 NNISGSGQVVKS
+2157 NNISGNGQ
-2169 GDETLTLS
+2169 
-2177 GSNTYTG
+2177 
-2184 GTTINDGTLVATSVE
+2184 
-2199 ALGSGDVTNDAVLAL
+2199 
-2214 NTGGDFANNI
+2214 
-2224 GGTGSVVKSGDETLT
+2224 VVKSGDETLT

-2282 DFTNNISGNGQV
+2282 DFTNNISGSGQV
-2294 VKSGDDTLTFS
+2294 VKFGDD
-2305 GSNTYTGGTTI
+2305 
-2316 NDGTLVAT
+2316 A
-2324 SVEALGSGDVTNDA
+2324 
-2338 VLALNTGGDFAN
+2338 
-2350 NIGGTGS
+2350 
-2357 VVKSGDET
+2357 
-2365 LTLSGSNTYTGST
+2365 LTLSGSNTYR
-2378 LISSGTL
+2378 
-2385 VANDVNALGTGDVT
+2385 
-2399 DNATLM
+2399 
-2405 LNTGGDFINNI
+2405 
-2416 GGTGRVEKSGDDT
+2416 GGTT
-2429 LTLSG
+2429 
-2434 SNSYTG
+2434 
-2440 GTLISSGTLVAT
+2440 
-2452 NVDALGSGDVTDN
+2452 
-2465 ATLELNTGGTFDNA
+2465 
-2479 ISGSGQVVKSGDE
+2479 ISG
-2492 TLTLSGANS
+2492 
-2501 YTGGTLISSGT
+2501 GT

-2555 ETLTLS
+2555 DTLTLS
-2561 GANSYTGGTTISG
+2561 GSNTYTGGTLISSG
-2574 GTLVASNVEALGSGD
+2574 TLVANDVNALGTGDVTDNATLELNTGGDFTNNIGGTGRVEKSGDGTLTLSGSNTYTGGTLISDGTLVASNVEALGSGD

-2609 TTHDNAITAI
+2609 TTHDNATTAI

-2630 TQEANSTLAVHLID
+2630 TQEANSTLAVHLTD
-2644 SNSGAIVTADHAN
+2644 SNSGAIVTADRAN

-2683 IDTDSAINSD
+2683 IDTDSAIDSD

-2802 DVQEGALWLAETA
+2802 DVQEGTLWLAETA

-2826 NIAANAAFGGHNSTV
+2826 NIAANAAFGGHNATV
-2841 NGHVNNQGSLYFVDT
+2841 NGHVNNLGSLYFVDT

-2942 GGQSDGDFRLYKG
+2942 GGQSDGDFTLYKG

-2985 GGEVTPPDDGGEV
+2985 GGDVIPPDDGGDVTPPDDGGDV
-2998 TPPDDGGEVT
+2998 TPPDDGGDIT
-3008 PPDDGGEVTPPDDGG
+3008 PPDDGGDITPPDDGG
-3023 EVTPPDDDGEV
+3023 DV

-3090 DREGSQYRSADGSIW
+3090 DREGSQYRSADGSVW

-3165 RGADGSQFSANGS
+3165 RGADGSRFSANGS

-3205 YQYGAYNNSVDNDGL
+3205 YQYGVYNNSVDNDGL

-3289 VRVDGKLYKESGRIQ
+3289 MRVDGKLYKDSGRIQ

>member
-124 STGAT
+124 LTGAT

-136 ITGSNEDGTIM
+136 ITGSNEDGTIL
-147 LQNGGSVINDARIE
+147 LQNGGSVINDGRIE
-161 NNATYEHDPED
+161 NSAIYVHNLDYGAPEID
-172 IPQEYAGVYMLNGGS
+172 AAIYMLNGGS
-187 YVSSESGV
+187 YVSSENGV

-203 VQSGEAHITNGGMIN
+203 VQSGEVHITNGGMIN

-228 EFRDGTYGTIV
+228 ELRGGAYGTIV

-253 KIEDAAIYVHTL
+253 EIEDAAIYAHTF
-265 NDMAVSGSV
+265 DDIAAGDYV
-274 SVDNSGLMQ
+274 SVDNSGLLQ
-283 SDFITVALYYGS
+283 SDFIAVALYHGA
-295 HFEVVNRV
+295 HFEVINRV

-315 GIKSTAMELKVGVDN
+315 GIQPAAMELKAGVGN

-367 TTGGGS
+367 TTGGGA

-387 VVNNSGTMS
+387 IVNNSGTMS
-396 STVYGVYLDSARSKG
+396 SSVYGVYLDSARSKG

-418 GGAISAN
+418 GSAISAN

-432 NGNTISNQGK
+432 NGNTITNQGK
-442 MTGVSDGLVLSGN
+442 MTGVSDGLLISGN

-485 SGSKITATSTG
+485 SGSKITTTSTG

-502 NNQVTTESGSTIVA
+502 NNQVTTESGSAIVA

-551 GTSGT
+551 GASGT

-631 GAILGDTNGVT
+631 GAILGDTDGVT
-642 INGSGN
+642 ISGSGN

-659 TNAILIN
+659 TNAVLIN

-671 NTLTLNT
+671 NTITLNT

-728 TMNLSGTTNSALW
+728 TMNLSGTTNSTLW

-801 SGSGNVIKQGGG
+801 SGSGNVVKQGGG

-858 NASDPF
+858 SASDPF

-951 GDFDGITINGNA
+951 GDFDDITINGNA
-963 MNPDAFITV
+963 MNPDAFLTV

-984 LVETLTWYADRYNA
+984 LVETLTWYADRDNA

-1049 TYTGGTT
+1049 TYTGSTT
-1056 ISDGTLVATNVEAL
+1056 ISEGTLIATNVEAL

-1080 LELNT
+1080 LEMNT

-1104 ETLTLSGSNTYT
+1104 E
-1116 GGTIISG
+1116 
-1123 GTLVATNVEALG
+1123 
-1135 TGDVTDNATL
+1135 
-1145 ELNTGGDFD
+1145 
-1154 NAIGGTGSV
+1154 
-1163 VKSGDKTLTLSGANS
+1163 TLTLSGANS

-1220 IGGTGSVVKSGDKT
+1220 IGGTGRVV
-1234 LTLSGTNSYTG
+1234 
-1245 GTTISGG
+1245 
-1252 TLVANNVEALGTGDV
+1252 
-1267 TNNATLELNTGG
+1267 
-1279 DFDNA
+1279 
-1284 ISGSGQV
+1284 
-1291 VKSGDETLTLSGAN
+1291 
-1305 SYTGGTTISGGTL
+1305 
-1318 VATNVE
+1318 
-1324 ALGTG
+1324 
-1329 DITDNATLELNAGG
+1329 
-1343 DFTNNIGGT
+1343 
-1352 GSVEKSGDK
+1352 KSGDK

-1417 SVVKSGDKTLTLSGA
+1417 SVVKSGDKTLTLSG
-1432 NSYTGGTTISG
+1432 NNTYRGGTTISG
-1443 GTLVASN
+1443 GTLVATN
-1450 VEALGTGNVTDNATL
+1450 VEALGSGNVTDNATL
-1465 ELNTGGD
+1465 ELNTGGT
-1472 FDNAISGSGQV
+1472 FDNVISGSGQV

-1488 GALTLSGA
+1488 ETLTLSGA

-1510 IAANV
+1510 IATHV

-1770 TFDNAISGSGQ
+1770 TFDNVISGSGQ

-1806 GTLVASNVDALGSG
+1806 GTLVASNVEALGSG
-1820 DVTNNATLE
+1820 DVTDNATLE
-1829 MNTGGDFINNIG
+1829 LNTGGTFDNAISG
-1841 GTGRVEKSGDDTLTL
+1841 SGKVEKSGDDALTL
-1856 SGSNTYT
+1856 SGANTYT

-1931 ISGGTLVANN
+1931 ISDGTLVASN

-1951 DNATLEMNTGGDFIN
+1951 DDAT
-1966 NIGGTGRVEKS
+1966 
-1977 GDDALT
+1977 
-1983 LSGSNTYTGGTT
+1983 
-1995 INDGTLIATSVD
+1995 
-2007 ALGSGDVTN
+2007 
-2016 NAVLELNTG
+2016 LELNTG
-2025 GDFINNI
+2025 GTFDNAI
-2032 GGTGRV
+2032 GGSGNV
-2038 EKSGDETLT
+2038 VKSGADTLT
-2047 LSGSNTYT
+2047 LSGSNSYT

-2060 SGGTLVATNVEAL
+2060 NGGTLVASNVEAL
-2073 GTGDVTDNA
+2073 GTGDVTNNA
-2082 VLELNT
+2082 TLELNT

-2114 SNSYTGGTL
+2114 SNTYTGGTL
-2123 ISSGTLVATNV
+2123 IN
-2134 DALGSGDVTDNAT
+2134 
-2147 LELNTGGDFT
+2147 
-2157 NNISGSGQVVKS
+2157 
-2169 GDETLTLS
+2169 
-2177 GSNTYTG
+2177 
-2184 GTTINDGTLVATSVE
+2184 
-2199 ALGSGDVTNDAVLAL
+2199 
-2214 NTGGDFANNI
+2214 
-2224 GGTGSVVKSGDETLT
+2224 
-2239 LSGTNSYTGG
+2239 
-2249 TTISGGTLVATNVE
+2249 GGTLVASNVE
-2263 ALGTGDVTNNATL
+2263 
-2276 ELNTGG
+2276 
-2282 DFTNNISGNGQV
+2282 
-2294 VKSGDDTLTFS
+2294 
-2305 GSNTYTGGTTI
+2305 
-2316 NDGTLVAT
+2316 
-2324 SVEALGSGDVTNDA
+2324 
-2338 VLALNTGGDFAN
+2338 
-2350 NIGGTGS
+2350 
-2357 VVKSGDET
+2357 
-2365 LTLSGSNTYTGST
+2365 
-2378 LISSGTL
+2378 
-2385 VANDVNALGTGDVT
+2385 ALGTGDVT
-2399 DNATLM
+2399 DNATL
-2405 LNTGGDFINNI
+2405 
-2416 GGTGRVEKSGDDT
+2416 
-2429 LTLSG
+2429 
-2434 SNSYTG
+2434 
-2440 GTLISSGTLVAT
+2440 A
-2452 NVDALGSGDVTDN
+2452 
-2465 ATLELNTGGTFDNA
+2465 LNTGGTFDNA

-2492 TLTLSGANS
+2492 TLTLSGTNS
-2501 YTGGTLISSGT
+2501 YTGGTTISGGS
-2512 LVANDVNALG
+2512 LVATNVEALG

-2537 GDFDNAI
+2537 GDFANNIGGTGSVVKSGDKTLTLSGTNSYTGGTTINDGTLVATSVDALGSGDVTDNATLELNTSGTFDNVI

-2555 ETLTLS
+2555 DALTLS

-2609 TTHDNAITAI
+2609 TTHDNATTAI

-2630 TQEANSTLAVHLID
+2630 TQEANSTLAVHLTD
-2644 SNSGAIVTADHAN
+2644 SNSGAIVTADRAN

-2683 IDTDSAINSD
+2683 IDTDSAIDSD

-2769 NPDSATY
+2769 NPESATY

-2802 DVQEGALWLAETA
+2802 DVQEGALWLTETA

-2826 NIAANAAFGGHNSTV
+2826 NIAANAAFGGHNATV
-2841 NGHVNNQGSLYFVDT
+2841 NGHVNNLGSLYFVDT

-2942 GGQSDGDFRLYKG
+2942 GGQSDGDFTLYKG

-2985 GGEVTPPDDGGEV
+2985 GGDVTPPDDGGDVTPPDDGGEV
-2998 TPPDDGGEVT
+2998 TPPDDGG
-3008 PPDDGGEVTPPDDGG
+3008 D
-3023 EVTPPDDDGEV
+3023 V
-3034 TPPDDGGDIT
+3034 TPPDDGGDVSPPDDGGDVT
-3044 PPDDGGDIT
+3044 PPDDGGDVTPPDDDGDIT

-3090 DREGSQYRSADGSIW
+3090 DREGSQYRSADGSVW

-3351 VYAQAAGQKGKN
+3351 VYAQAVGQKGKN

>member
-71 TPFVVETGNTVATDT
+71 TPFVVETGNTVATDI

-124 STGAT
+124 LTGAT

-136 ITGSNEDGTIM
+136 ITGSNEDGTIL
-147 LQNGGSVINDARIE
+147 LQNGGSVINDGRIE
-161 NNATYEHDPED
+161 NSATYEHDPQD

-218 SDGSWRSYGV
+218 SDGSWRFYGV

-283 SDFITVALYYGS
+283 SDFITVALYHGS

-367 TTGGGS
+367 TTGGGA

-418 GGAISAN
+418 GSAISAN

-432 NGNTISNQGK
+432 NGNTITNQGK
-442 MTGVSDGLVLSGN
+442 MTGVSDGLLISGN

-496 ISIAGG
+496 ISIASG
-502 NNQVTTESGSTIVA
+502 NNQVTTESGSAIVA

-533 GSITATGSSISY
+533 GSITATGSSNSY

-551 GTSGT
+551 GASGT

-564 TTGKGAGDASVYAHG
+564 TTGKGVGDASVYAHG

-607 LAGGSITANTAVQ
+607 LAGGSISANTAVQ
-620 LNGNNNTLANA
+620 FHGNNNKLANA
-631 GAILGDTNGVT
+631 GAISGDTNGVT
-642 INGSGN
+642 ISGSGN
-648 TLTSQ
+648 TLTNQ

-801 SGSGNVIKQGGG
+801 SGSGNVVKQGGG

-858 NASDPF
+858 SASDPF

-1049 TYTGGTT
+1049 TYTGGTL
-1056 ISDGTLVATNVEAL
+1056 ISDGTLVASNVEAL
-1070 GTGNVTDNAT
+1070 GTGDITDNAV

-1291 VKSGDETLTLSGAN
+1291 VKSGD
-1305 SYTGGTTISGGTL
+1305 
-1318 VATNVE
+1318 
-1324 ALGTG
+1324 
-1329 DITDNATLELNAGG
+1329 
-1343 DFTNNIGGT
+1343 
-1352 GSVEKSGDK
+1352 K
-1361 TLTLSG
+1361 T
-1367 TNTYRGGTL
+1367 
-1376 ISGGTLVASNV
+1376 
-1387 EALGSGD
+1387 
-1394 VTDNATLEM
+1394 
-1403 NTGGDFANNIGGTG
+1403 
-1417 SVVKSGDKTLTLSGA
+1417 
-1432 NSYTGGTTISG
+1432 
-1443 GTLVASN
+1443 
-1450 VEALGTGNVTDNATL
+1450 
-1465 ELNTGGD
+1465 
-1472 FDNAISGSGQV
+1472 
-1483 VKSGD
+1483 
-1488 GALTLSGA
+1488 LTLSGA

-1510 IAANV
+1510 IATHV

-1575 NSNTVDPV
+1575 NGNTVDPV

-1770 TFDNAISGSGQ
+1770 TFDNAIGGSGN
-1781 VVKSGDDVLTLSGA
+1781 VVKSGADTLTLSGS
-1795 NSYSGG
+1795 NSYTGG
-1801 TLISD
+1801 TTISG
-1806 GTLVASNVDALGSG
+1806 GTLVASNVEALGTG

-1829 MNTGGDFINNIG
+1829 LNTGGDFINNIG

-1868 SDGTLVASN
+1868 NGGTLVASN

-1885 VTNNATLELN
+1885 VTDNATLALN

-1905 GSGQVVKSGDDVLT
+1905 GSGQ
-1919 LSGANSYSGGTL
+1919 
-1931 ISGGTLVANN
+1931 
-1941 VEALGTGDVT
+1941 
-1951 DNATLEMNTGGDFIN
+1951 
-1966 NIGGTGRVEKS
+1966 
-1977 GDDALT
+1977 
-1983 LSGSNTYTGGTT
+1983 
-1995 INDGTLIATSVD
+1995 
-2007 ALGSGDVTN
+2007 
-2016 NAVLELNTG
+2016 
-2025 GDFINNI
+2025 
-2032 GGTGRV
+2032 
-2038 EKSGDETLT
+2038 
-2047 LSGSNTYT
+2047 
-2055 GGTLI
+2055 
-2060 SGGTLVATNVEAL
+2060 
-2073 GTGDVTDNA
+2073 
-2082 VLELNT
+2082 
-2088 GGDFIN
+2088 
-2094 NIGGTGRVEKSGDD
+2094 
-2108 TLTLSG
+2108 
-2114 SNSYTGGTL
+2114 
-2123 ISSGTLVATNV
+2123 
-2134 DALGSGDVTDNAT
+2134 
-2147 LELNTGGDFT
+2147 
-2157 NNISGSGQVVKS
+2157 
-2169 GDETLTLS
+2169 
-2177 GSNTYTG
+2177 
-2184 GTTINDGTLVATSVE
+2184 
-2199 ALGSGDVTNDAVLAL
+2199 
-2214 NTGGDFANNI
+2214 
-2224 GGTGSVVKSGDETLT
+2224 VVKSGDETLT

-2263 ALGTGDVTNNATL
+2263 ALGSGDVTDDATLELNTGGTFDNAISGSGQVVKSGDKMLTLSGANSYSGGTLISDGTLVASNVEALGTGDVTNNATL
-2276 ELNTGG
+2276 ALNTGG
-2282 DFTNNISGNGQV
+2282 DFTNNISGSGQV
-2294 VKSGDDTLTFS
+2294 VKSGDDTLTLS
-2305 GSNTYTGGTTI
+2305 GANSYTGGTTI
-2316 NDGTLVAT
+2316 
-2324 SVEALGSGDVTNDA
+2324 SG
-2338 VLALNTGGDFAN
+2338 
-2350 NIGGTGS
+2350 
-2357 VVKSGDET
+2357 
-2365 LTLSGSNTYTGST
+2365 
-2378 LISSGTL
+2378 
-2385 VANDVNALGTGDVT
+2385 
-2399 DNATLM
+2399 
-2405 LNTGGDFINNI
+2405 
-2416 GGTGRVEKSGDDT
+2416 
-2429 LTLSG
+2429 
-2434 SNSYTG
+2434 
-2440 GTLISSGTLVAT
+2440 GTLVAT
-2452 NVDALGSGDVTDN
+2452 NVDALGTGDVTN
-2465 ATLELNTGGTFDNA
+2465 SSTLELNTGGTFDNA

-2492 TLTLSGANS
+2492 TLTLSGSNTYTGGTLISGGTLVATNVDALGTGDVTDNATLELNTGGTFDNVISGSGQVVKSGDDTLTLSGANS
-2501 YTGGTLISSGT
+2501 YTGGTLISGGT
-2512 LVANDVNALG
+2512 LVATSVEALG
-2522 TGDVTDNAVLELNTG
+2522 SGDVTDNAVLELNTG
-2537 GDFDNAI
+2537 GTFDNAI

-2555 ETLTLS
+2555 KTLTLS

-2630 TQEANSTLAVHLID
+2630 TQEANSTLAVHLTD
-2644 SNSGAIVTADHAN
+2644 SNSGAIVTADRAN

-2683 IDTDSAINSD
+2683 IDSDSAIDSD

-2826 NIAANAAFGGHNSTV
+2826 NIAANAAFGGHNATV
-2841 NGHVNNQGSLYFVDT
+2841 NGHVNNLGNLYFVDT

-3289 VRVDGKLYKESGRIQ
+3289 MRVDGKLYKESGRIQ

>member
-1 MNKTYNI
+1 
-8 IWNAARGMYIVT
+8 
-20 SELARSGSRAIVSVS
+20 
-35 ASCAV
+35 
-40 TLLAMDAAPAVAEET
+40 
-55 RVSIP
+55 
-60 SQTTTYTLSGA
+60 
-71 TPFVVETGNTVATDT
+71 
-86 ATSAAIVGDN
+86 
-96 SNDWDLLIESGAVVG
+96 
-111 SSLTDSQAMNLDS
+111 
-124 STGAT
+124 
-129 SVHNQGT
+129 
-136 ITGSNEDGTIM
+136 
-147 LQNGGSVINDARIE
+147 
-161 NNATYEHDPED
+161 
-172 IPQEYAGVYMLNGGS
+172 
-187 YVSSESGV
+187 
-195 LEGVSGVI
+195 
-203 VQSGEAHITNGGMIN
+203 
-218 SDGSWRSYGV
+218 
-228 EFRDGTYGTIV
+228 
-239 NTGTII
+239 
-245 TTASDGSG
+245 
-253 KIEDAAIYVHTL
+253 
-265 NDMAVSGSV
+265 
-274 SVDNSGLMQ
+274 
-283 SDFITVALYYGS
+283 
-295 HFEVVNRV
+295 
-303 GGVITAGNSSLV
+303 
-315 GIKSTAMELKVGVDN
+315 
-330 LVTNDGTISAYGTAN
+330 
-345 TYGIHYGESTSG
+345 
-357 GVITNTGSIT
+357 
-367 TTGGGS
+367 
-373 GDASVYVHGNGDGT
+373 
-387 VVNNSGTMS
+387 
-396 STVYGVYLDSARSKG
+396 
-411 HTLNNQA
+411 
-418 GGAISAN
+418 
-425 TAVAING
+425 
-432 NGNTISNQGK
+432 
-442 MTGVSDGLVLSGN
+442 
-455 NNIVTTSGGEIS
+455 
-467 GKNGIRVSKGS
+467 
-478 GNQITAK
+478 
-485 SGSKITATSTG
+485 
-496 ISIAGG
+496 
-502 NNQVTTESGSTIVA
+502 
-516 KDNGILIN
+516 
-524 SGANNVTNG
+524 
-533 GSITATGSSISY
+533 
-545 GIQYNS
+545 
-551 GTSGT
+551 
-556 ITNTGTIT
+556 
-564 TTGKGAGDASVYAHG
+564 
-579 GAVTINNSGTMDSSV
+579 
-594 FGVYVTTGHTLNN
+594 
-607 LAGGSITANTAVQ
+607 
-620 LNGNNNTLANA
+620 
-631 GAILGDTNGVT
+631 
-642 INGSGN
+642 
-648 TLTSQ
+648 
-653 GKITGG
+653 
-659 TNAILIN
+659 
-666 SGSKN
+666 
-671 NTLTLNT
+671 
-678 GTEISGSITD
+678 
-688 DNNSASANN
+688 
-697 NLILDGEGTLGS
+697 
-709 SISGLNSVTS
+709 
-719 SGDWTLSGA
+719 
-728 TMNLSGTTNSALW
+728 
-741 VKSGT
+741 
-746 LILNGAMTAKG
+746 
-757 ATVDS
+757 
-762 GTTLQIGNGGTLGAF
+762 
-777 NGDIV
+777 
-782 DNGTLTF
+782 
-789 NRSDAAAYGSVI
+789 
-801 SGSGNVIKQGGG
+801 
-813 ELTLSNNN
+813 
-821 SYSGGTTI
+821 
-829 AEGTLTATAGGALG
+829 
-843 SGNIDNRAYLKLDAA
+843 
-858 NASDPF
+858 
-864 IVADLTTHSGATV
+864 
-877 EIGAGSTLQA
+877 
-887 NTLTQQDGSTLTADL
+887 
-902 TATSGPAIR
+902 
-911 AKNVNLDGTL
+911 
-921 NVASPASQEPIRSTD
+921 
-936 DLISLALIES
+936 
-946 DNAIS
+946 
-951 GDFDGITINGNA
+951 
-963 MNPDAFITV
+963 
-972 VGQKNV
+972 
-978 NDTHYD
+978 
-984 LVETLTWYADRYNA
+984 
-998 AIDAHGTFNLADAD
+998 
-1012 DSFTVNTVLEN
+1012 
-1023 VDANSGWNGQ
+1023 
-1033 SLTKT
+1033 
-1038 GAGTLILNAEN
+1038 
-1049 TYTGGTT
+1049 
-1056 ISDGTLVATNVEAL
+1056 
-1070 GTGNVTDNAT
+1070 

-1085 GGDFDNAI
+1085 GGTFDN
-1093 SGSGQVVKSGD
+1093 V
-1104 ETLTLSGSNTYT
+1104 
-1116 GGTIISG
+1116 
-1123 GTLVATNVEALG
+1123 
-1135 TGDVTDNATL
+1135 
-1145 ELNTGGDFD
+1145 
-1154 NAIGGTGSV
+1154 
-1163 VKSGDKTLTLSGANS
+1163 
-1178 YTGGT
+1178 
-1183 TISGGTLVA
+1183 
-1192 SNVEALGSGD
+1192 
-1202 VTDNATLELN
+1202 
-1212 TGGDFANN
+1212 
-1220 IGGTGSVVKSGDKT
+1220 
-1234 LTLSGTNSYTG
+1234 
-1245 GTTISGG
+1245 
-1252 TLVANNVEALGTGDV
+1252 
-1267 TNNATLELNTGG
+1267 
-1279 DFDNA
+1279 

-1318 VATNVE
+1318 VASNVE

-1343 DFTNNIGGT
+1343 DFANNIGGT
-1352 GSVEKSGDK
+1352 GSVVKSGDK

-1367 TNTYRGGTL
+1367 TNTYTGGTT

-1387 EALGSGD
+1387 NALGSGN
-1394 VTDNATLEM
+1394 VTDNATLELS
-1403 NTGGDFANNIGGTG
+1403 TGGDFANNIGGTG
-1417 SVVKSGDKTLTLSGA
+1417 SVVKSGDETLTLSGA

-1450 VEALGTGNVTDNATL
+1450 VEALGTGDVTDNATL

-1488 GALTLSGA
+1488 KTLTLSGA

-1510 IAANV
+1510 IATHV

-1575 NSNTVDPV
+1575 NSNTADPV

-1806 GTLVASNVDALGSG
+1806 GTLVASNVEALGTGDVTDDATLELNTGGTFDNAIGGSGNVVKSGADTLTLSGSNSYTGGTTISGGTLVASNVEALGTG

-1829 MNTGGDFINNIG
+1829 LNTGGDFINNIG

-1868 SDGTLVASN
+1868 NGGTLVASN

-1885 VTNNATLELN
+1885 VTDNATLALN

-1905 GSGQVVKSGDDVLT
+1905 GSGQ
-1919 LSGANSYSGGTL
+1919 
-1931 ISGGTLVANN
+1931 
-1941 VEALGTGDVT
+1941 
-1951 DNATLEMNTGGDFIN
+1951 
-1966 NIGGTGRVEKS
+1966 
-1977 GDDALT
+1977 
-1983 LSGSNTYTGGTT
+1983 
-1995 INDGTLIATSVD
+1995 
-2007 ALGSGDVTN
+2007 
-2016 NAVLELNTG
+2016 
-2025 GDFINNI
+2025 
-2032 GGTGRV
+2032 
-2038 EKSGDETLT
+2038 
-2047 LSGSNTYT
+2047 
-2055 GGTLI
+2055 
-2060 SGGTLVATNVEAL
+2060 
-2073 GTGDVTDNA
+2073 
-2082 VLELNT
+2082 
-2088 GGDFIN
+2088 
-2094 NIGGTGRVEKSGDD
+2094 
-2108 TLTLSG
+2108 
-2114 SNSYTGGTL
+2114 
-2123 ISSGTLVATNV
+2123 
-2134 DALGSGDVTDNAT
+2134 
-2147 LELNTGGDFT
+2147 
-2157 NNISGSGQVVKS
+2157 
-2169 GDETLTLS
+2169 
-2177 GSNTYTG
+2177 
-2184 GTTINDGTLVATSVE
+2184 
-2199 ALGSGDVTNDAVLAL
+2199 
-2214 NTGGDFANNI
+2214 
-2224 GGTGSVVKSGDETLT
+2224 VVKSGDETLT

-2263 ALGTGDVTNNATL
+2263 ALG
-2276 ELNTGG
+2276 
-2282 DFTNNISGNGQV
+2282 
-2294 VKSGDDTLTFS
+2294 
-2305 GSNTYTGGTTI
+2305 
-2316 NDGTLVAT
+2316 
-2324 SVEALGSGDVTNDA
+2324 
-2338 VLALNTGGDFAN
+2338 
-2350 NIGGTGS
+2350 
-2357 VVKSGDET
+2357 
-2365 LTLSGSNTYTGST
+2365 
-2378 LISSGTL
+2378 
-2385 VANDVNALGTGDVT
+2385 
-2399 DNATLM
+2399 
-2405 LNTGGDFINNI
+2405 
-2416 GGTGRVEKSGDDT
+2416 
-2429 LTLSG
+2429 
-2434 SNSYTG
+2434 
-2440 GTLISSGTLVAT
+2440 
-2452 NVDALGSGDVTDN
+2452 SGDVTDD

-2479 ISGSGQVVKSGDE
+2479 ISGSGQVVKSGDKM
-2492 TLTLSGANS
+2492 LTLSGANS
-2501 YTGGTLISSGT
+2501 YSGGTLISDGTLVASNVEALGTGDVTNNATLELNTGGDFTNNISGSGQVEKSGDDALTLSGANSYSGGTLISDGTLVASNVEALGTGDVTDDATLELNTGGDFDNAISGSGQVVKSGDETLTLSGSNTYTGGTLISSGT

-2522 TGDVTDNAVLELNTG
+2522 TGDVTDNAVLELNTGGDFINSIGGTGRVEKSGDETLTLSGSNTYTGGTTINDGTLVATSVDALGSGDVTDNATLELNTGGDFTNNIGGTGRVEKSGDGTLTLSGSNTYTGGTTINDGTLVATSVDALGTGDVTDDATLELNTG

-2609 TTHDNAITAI
+2609 TTHDNATTAI

-2630 TQEANSTLAVHLID
+2630 TQEANSTLAVHLTD

-2683 IDTDSAINSD
+2683 IDTDSTINSD

-2714 RVNADDDTRYDV
+2714 RVNAADDTRYDV

-2802 DVQEGALWLAETA
+2802 DVQEGTLWLAETA

-2826 NIAANAAFGGHNSTV
+2826 NIAANAAFGGHNATV
-2841 NGHVNNQGSLYFVDT
+2841 NGHVNNLGNLYFVDT

-2942 GGQSDGDFRLYKG
+2942 GGQSDGDFTLYKG

-2985 GGEVTPPDDGGEV
+2985 GGDVTPPDDGGDV
-2998 TPPDDGGEVT
+2998 TPPDDGGDVT
-3008 PPDDGGEVTPPDDGG
+3008 PPDDGGDITPPDGG
-3023 EVTPPDDDGEV
+3023 GDV

-3351 VYAQAAGQKGKN
+3351 VYAQAVGQKGKN

>member
-71 TPFVVETGNTVATDT
+71 TPFVVETGNTIATDT
-86 ATSAAIVGDN
+86 AASAAIVGDN

-111 SSLTDSQAMNLDS
+111 SSLIDSQAMNLDS
-124 STGAT
+124 LTGAT

-136 ITGSNEDGTIM
+136 ITGSSADGTIL
-147 LQNGGSVINDARIE
+147 LQNGGSVINDGRIE
-161 NNATYEHDPED
+161 NSAIYVHNLDLGAPEID
-172 IPQEYAGVYMLNGGS
+172 AAIYMLNGGS
-187 YVSSESGV
+187 YVSSENGV
-195 LEGVSGVI
+195 LKGVSGVI
-203 VQSGEAHITNGGMIN
+203 VQSGEVHITNGGTIN

-228 EFRDGTYGTIV
+228 ELRGGAYGTIV

-253 KIEDAAIYVHTL
+253 EIEDAAIYAHTF
-265 NDMAVSGSV
+265 DDIAAGDYV
-274 SVDNSGLMQ
+274 SVDNSGLLQ
-283 SDFITVALYYGS
+283 SDFIAVALYHGA
-295 HFEVVNRV
+295 HFEVINRA

-315 GIKSTAMELKVGVDN
+315 GIQSAAMELKAGVDN

-387 VVNNSGTMS
+387 IVNNSGTMS

-432 NGNTISNQGK
+432 NGNTITNQGK
-442 MTGVSDGLVLSGN
+442 MTGVSDGLLISGN

-496 ISIAGG
+496 ISIASG
-502 NNQVTTESGSTIVA
+502 NNQVTTESGSAIVA

-533 GSITATGSSISY
+533 GSIAATGSSISY

-642 INGSGN
+642 ISGSGN
-648 TLTSQ
+648 TLTNQ
-653 GKITGG
+653 GKITGV
-659 TNAILIN
+659 TNAVLIN

-678 GTEISGSITD
+678 GTEMSGSITD
-688 DNNSASANN
+688 GNNSASANN

-746 LILNGAMTAKG
+746 LIVNGAMTAKG

-777 NGDIV
+777 NGNIV

-801 SGSGNVIKQGGG
+801 SGSGNVVKQGGG

-843 SGNIDNRAYLKLDAA
+843 SGNIDNRAYLKLEAA
-858 NASDPF
+858 SASDPF

-951 GDFDGITINGNA
+951 GDFDDITINGNA

-984 LVETLTWYADRYNA
+984 LVETLTWYADRDNA

-1056 ISDGTLVATNVEAL
+1056 ISDGTLVANNVEAL

-1104 ETLTLSGSNTYT
+1104 KTLTLSGANSYT
-1116 GGTIISG
+1116 GGTTISG

-1135 TGDVTDNATL
+1135 SGDVTDNATLELNTGGTFDNVISGSGQVVKSGDEMLTLSGANSYTGGTTISGGTLVVSNVEALGSGDVTDNATL

-1154 NAIGGTGSV
+1154 NNIGGTGSV

-1183 TISGGTLVA
+1183 TISGGTLI
-1192 SNVEALGSGD
+1192 
-1202 VTDNATLELN
+1202 AT
-1212 TGGDFANN
+1212 
-1220 IGGTGSVVKSGDKT
+1220 
-1234 LTLSGTNSYTG
+1234 
-1245 GTTISGG
+1245 
-1252 TLVANNVEALGTGDV
+1252 NVEALGTGNV
-1267 TNNATLELNTGG
+1267 TDDATLELNTGG

-1291 VKSGDETLTLSGAN
+1291 VKSGDKTLTLSGAN

-1318 VATNVE
+1318 VASNVD
-1324 ALGTG
+1324 ALGSG
-1329 DITDNATLELNAGG
+1329 DVTDNATLEMNTGG
-1343 DFTNNIGGT
+1343 DFDNNIGGT
-1352 GSVEKSGDK
+1352 GSVVKSGDK

-1367 TNTYRGGTL
+1367 ANSYTGGTT

-1443 GTLVASN
+1443 GTLIASN
-1450 VEALGTGNVTDNATL
+1450 VEALGSGDITDNAVL

-1488 GALTLSGA
+1488 ETLTLSGT
-1496 NSYSGATTISGGTL
+1496 NTYTGGTTISGGTL
-1510 IAANV
+1510 IATHV

-1531 DASGQFTVTDLTT
+1531 DASGQFAVTDLTT

-1575 NSNTVDPV
+1575 NSNTADPV

-1706 PASATGWDGTSLIK
+1706 PDSATGWDGTSLIK

-1781 VVKSGDDVLTLSGA
+1781 VVKSGDKMLTLSGA

-1806 GTLVASNVDALGSG
+1806 GTLVASNVEALGTG
-1820 DVTNNATLE
+1820 DVTNDAVLE
-1829 MNTGGDFINNIG
+1829 LNTGGDFDNAISG
-1841 GTGRVEKSGDDTLTL
+1841 SGQVVKSGDETLTL

-1868 SDGTLVASN
+1868 SGGTLVAINVEALGSGDVTDNATLELNTGGDFANNIGGTGSVVKSGDETLTLSGANSYTGGTTISGGTLVASN
-1877 VEALGTGD
+1877 VEALGSGD
-1885 VTNNATLELN
+1885 VTDNAVLELN
-1895 TGGTFDNAIS
+1895 TGGDFTNSIS
-1905 GSGQVVKSGDDVLT
+1905 GSGQVEKSGDDVLT

-1931 ISGGTLVANN
+1931 ISDGTLVATN
-1941 VEALGTGDVT
+1941 VEALGSGDVT
-1951 DNATLEMNTGGDFIN
+1951 NNAVLELNTGGTFDSAIS
-1966 NIGGTGRVEKS
+1966 GSGQVVKS
-1977 GDDALT
+1977 GDETLT

-2007 ALGSGDVTN
+2007 ALGSGDVT
-2016 NAVLELNTG
+2016 
-2025 GDFINNI
+2025 
-2032 GGTGRV
+2032 
-2038 EKSGDETLT
+2038 
-2047 LSGSNTYT
+2047 
-2055 GGTLI
+2055 
-2060 SGGTLVATNVEAL
+2060 
-2073 GTGDVTDNA
+2073 DNA

-2088 GGDFIN
+2088 GGDF
-2094 NIGGTGRVEKSGDD
+2094 
-2108 TLTLSG
+2108 
-2114 SNSYTGGTL
+2114 
-2123 ISSGTLVATNV
+2123 
-2134 DALGSGDVTDNAT
+2134 DNA
-2147 LELNTGGDFT
+2147 
-2157 NNISGSGQVVKS
+2157 ISGSGQVVKS

-2177 GSNTYTG
+2177 G
-2184 GTTINDGTLVATSVE
+2184 
-2199 ALGSGDVTNDAVLAL
+2199 
-2214 NTGGDFANNI
+2214 
-2224 GGTGSVVKSGDETLT
+2224 
-2239 LSGTNSYTGG
+2239 TNSYTDG
-2249 TTISGGTLVATNVE
+2249 TTISGGTLVATNLE

-2282 DFTNNISGNGQV
+2282 DFTNN
-2294 VKSGDDTLTFS
+2294 
-2305 GSNTYTGGTTI
+2305 
-2316 NDGTLVAT
+2316 
-2324 SVEALGSGDVTNDA
+2324 
-2338 VLALNTGGDFAN
+2338 
-2350 NIGGTGS
+2350 
-2357 VVKSGDET
+2357 
-2365 LTLSGSNTYTGST
+2365 
-2378 LISSGTL
+2378 
-2385 VANDVNALGTGDVT
+2385 
-2399 DNATLM
+2399 
-2405 LNTGGDFINNI
+2405 
-2416 GGTGRVEKSGDDT
+2416 
-2429 LTLSG
+2429 
-2434 SNSYTG
+2434 
-2440 GTLISSGTLVAT
+2440 
-2452 NVDALGSGDVTDN
+2452 
-2465 ATLELNTGGTFDNA
+2465 
-2479 ISGSGQVVKSGDE
+2479 
-2492 TLTLSGANS
+2492 
-2501 YTGGTLISSGT
+2501 
-2512 LVANDVNALG
+2512 
-2522 TGDVTDNAVLELNTG
+2522 
-2537 GDFDNAI
+2537 I

-2589 IDNYASLQLNASGQ
+2589 VTDNATLELNTGGDFDNAISGSGQVVKSGGDTLTLSGNNSYTGGTLISDGTLVASNVEALGSGNIDNYASLQLNASGQ

-2609 TTHDNAITAI
+2609 TTHDNATTAI

-2630 TQEANSTLAVHLID
+2630 TQEANSTLAVHLTD
-2644 SNSGAIVTADHAN
+2644 SNSDAIVTADHAN

-2683 IDTDSAINSD
+2683 IDSDSAIDSD

-2769 NPDSATY
+2769 DPDSATD

-2826 NIAANAAFGGHNSTV
+2826 NIAANAAFGGHNATV
-2841 NGHVNNQGSLYFVDT
+2841 NGHVNNLGSLYFVDT

-2942 GGQSDGDFRLYKG
+2942 GGQSDGDFTLYKG

-3008 PPDDGGEVTPPDDGG
+3008 PPDDGGDVTPPDDGGEVTPPDDGG
-3023 EVTPPDDDGEV
+3023 EVTPPDDGGEV

-3345 VSERLS
+3345 ISERLS

>member
-1 MNKTYNI
+1 
-8 IWNAARGMYIVT
+8 GD
-20 SELARSGSRAIVSVS
+20 
-35 ASCAV
+35 
-40 TLLAMDAAPAVAEET
+40 DA
-55 RVSIP
+55 
-60 SQTTTYTLSGA
+60 
-71 TPFVVETGNTVATDT
+71 
-86 ATSAAIVGDN
+86 
-96 SNDWDLLIESGAVVG
+96 
-111 SSLTDSQAMNLDS
+111 LT
-124 STGAT
+124 
-129 SVHNQGT
+129 
-136 ITGSNEDGTIM
+136 
-147 LQNGGSVINDARIE
+147 
-161 NNATYEHDPED
+161 
-172 IPQEYAGVYMLNGGS
+172 
-187 YVSSESGV
+187 
-195 LEGVSGVI
+195 
-203 VQSGEAHITNGGMIN
+203 
-218 SDGSWRSYGV
+218 
-228 EFRDGTYGTIV
+228 
-239 NTGTII
+239 
-245 TTASDGSG
+245 
-253 KIEDAAIYVHTL
+253 
-265 NDMAVSGSV
+265 
-274 SVDNSGLMQ
+274 
-283 SDFITVALYYGS
+283 
-295 HFEVVNRV
+295 
-303 GGVITAGNSSLV
+303 
-315 GIKSTAMELKVGVDN
+315 
-330 LVTNDGTISAYGTAN
+330 
-345 TYGIHYGESTSG
+345 
-357 GVITNTGSIT
+357 
-367 TTGGGS
+367 
-373 GDASVYVHGNGDGT
+373 
-387 VVNNSGTMS
+387 
-396 STVYGVYLDSARSKG
+396 
-411 HTLNNQA
+411 
-418 GGAISAN
+418 
-425 TAVAING
+425 
-432 NGNTISNQGK
+432 
-442 MTGVSDGLVLSGN
+442 LSGN
-455 NNIVTTSGGEIS
+455 NS
-467 GKNGIRVSKGS
+467 
-478 GNQITAK
+478 
-485 SGSKITATSTG
+485 
-496 ISIAGG
+496 
-502 NNQVTTESGSTIVA
+502 
-516 KDNGILIN
+516 
-524 SGANNVTNG
+524 
-533 GSITATGSSISY
+533 
-545 GIQYNS
+545 
-551 GTSGT
+551 
-556 ITNTGTIT
+556 
-564 TTGKGAGDASVYAHG
+564 
-579 GAVTINNSGTMDSSV
+579 
-594 FGVYVTTGHTLNN
+594 
-607 LAGGSITANTAVQ
+607 
-620 LNGNNNTLANA
+620 
-631 GAILGDTNGVT
+631 
-642 INGSGN
+642 
-648 TLTSQ
+648 
-653 GKITGG
+653 
-659 TNAILIN
+659 
-666 SGSKN
+666 
-671 NTLTLNT
+671 
-678 GTEISGSITD
+678 
-688 DNNSASANN
+688 
-697 NLILDGEGTLGS
+697 
-709 SISGLNSVTS
+709 
-719 SGDWTLSGA
+719 
-728 TMNLSGTTNSALW
+728 
-741 VKSGT
+741 
-746 LILNGAMTAKG
+746 
-757 ATVDS
+757 
-762 GTTLQIGNGGTLGAF
+762 
-777 NGDIV
+777 
-782 DNGTLTF
+782 
-789 NRSDAAAYGSVI
+789 
-801 SGSGNVIKQGGG
+801 
-813 ELTLSNNN
+813 
-821 SYSGGTTI
+821 
-829 AEGTLTATAGGALG
+829 
-843 SGNIDNRAYLKLDAA
+843 
-858 NASDPF
+858 
-864 IVADLTTHSGATV
+864 
-877 EIGAGSTLQA
+877 
-887 NTLTQQDGSTLTADL
+887 
-902 TATSGPAIR
+902 
-911 AKNVNLDGTL
+911 
-921 NVASPASQEPIRSTD
+921 
-936 DLISLALIES
+936 
-946 DNAIS
+946 
-951 GDFDGITINGNA
+951 
-963 MNPDAFITV
+963 
-972 VGQKNV
+972 
-978 NDTHYD
+978 
-984 LVETLTWYADRYNA
+984 
-998 AIDAHGTFNLADAD
+998 
-1012 DSFTVNTVLEN
+1012 
-1023 VDANSGWNGQ
+1023 
-1033 SLTKT
+1033 
-1038 GAGTLILNAEN
+1038 
-1049 TYTGGTT
+1049 YTGGTL
-1056 ISDGTLVATNVEAL
+1056 ISDGTLVASNVEAL
-1070 GTGNVTDNAT
+1070 GSGDVTNDAV

-1093 SGSGQVVKSGD
+1093 SGSGQ
-1104 ETLTLSGSNTYT
+1104 
-1116 GGTIISG
+1116 
-1123 GTLVATNVEALG
+1123 
-1135 TGDVTDNATL
+1135 
-1145 ELNTGGDFD
+1145 
-1154 NAIGGTGSV
+1154 V

-1202 VTDNATLELN
+1202 ITD
-1212 TGGDFANN
+1212 
-1220 IGGTGSVVKSGDKT
+1220 
-1234 LTLSGTNSYTG
+1234 
-1245 GTTISGG
+1245 
-1252 TLVANNVEALGTGDV
+1252 
-1267 TNNATLELNTGG
+1267 NATLELNTGG

-1291 VKSGDETLTLSGAN
+1291 VKSGDETLTLSGTN
-1305 SYTGGTTISGGTL
+1305 TYTGGTTISGGTL
-1318 VATNVE
+1318 IATH
-1324 ALGTG
+1324 
-1329 DITDNATLELNAGG
+1329 
-1343 DFTNNIGGT
+1343 
-1352 GSVEKSGDK
+1352 
-1361 TLTLSG
+1361 
-1367 TNTYRGGTL
+1367 
-1376 ISGGTLVASNV
+1376 
-1387 EALGSGD
+1387 
-1394 VTDNATLEM
+1394 
-1403 NTGGDFANNIGGTG
+1403 
-1417 SVVKSGDKTLTLSGA
+1417 
-1432 NSYTGGTTISG
+1432 
-1443 GTLVASN
+1443 
-1450 VEALGTGNVTDNATL
+1450 
-1465 ELNTGGD
+1465 
-1472 FDNAISGSGQV
+1472 
-1483 VKSGD
+1483 
-1488 GALTLSGA
+1488 
-1496 NSYSGATTISGGTL
+1496 
-1510 IAANV
+1510 V

-1531 DASGQFTVTDLTT
+1531 DASGQFAVTDLTT

-1575 NSNTVDPV
+1575 NSNTADPV

-1706 PASATGWDGTSLIK
+1706 PDSATGWDGTSLIK

-1728 NAENTYTGGTTI
+1728 NAENTYTVGTTI

-1781 VVKSGDDVLTLSGA
+1781 VVKSGDKMLTLSGT

-1801 TLISD
+1801 TLISG
-1806 GTLVASNVDALGSG
+1806 GTLVATNVDALGSG
-1820 DVTNNATLE
+1820 DVT
-1829 MNTGGDFINNIG
+1829 
-1841 GTGRVEKSGDDTLTL
+1841 DD
-1856 SGSNTYT
+1856 
-1863 GGTLI
+1863 
-1868 SDGTLVASN
+1868 
-1877 VEALGTGD
+1877 
-1885 VTNNATLELN
+1885 ATLELN

-1905 GSGQVVKSGDDVLT
+1905 GSGQVVKSGDDT
-1919 LSGANSYSGGTL
+1919 
-1931 ISGGTLVANN
+1931 
-1941 VEALGTGDVT
+1941 
-1951 DNATLEMNTGGDFIN
+1951 
-1966 NIGGTGRVEKS
+1966 
-1977 GDDALT
+1977 LT
-1983 LSGSNTYTGGTT
+1983 LSGSNTYTGGT
-1995 INDGTLIATSVD
+1995 IISGGTLVASNVE
-2007 ALGSGDVTN
+2007 ALGTGDVTN
-2016 NAVLELNTG
+2016 DAVLELNTG
-2025 GDFINNI
+2025 GDFDNAIS
-2032 GGTGRV
+2032 GSGQV
-2038 EKSGDETLT
+2038 VKSGDETLT

-2060 SGGTLVATNVEAL
+2060 SGGTLVASNVEALGSGDVTNDAVLELNTGGDFTNAISGSGQVVKSGDETLTLSGANSYTGGTLISGGTLIASNVEAL

-2088 GGDFIN
+2088 GGDF
-2094 NIGGTGRVEKSGDD
+2094 
-2108 TLTLSG
+2108 
-2114 SNSYTGGTL
+2114 
-2123 ISSGTLVATNV
+2123 
-2134 DALGSGDVTDNAT
+2134 
-2147 LELNTGGDFT
+2147 
-2157 NNISGSGQVVKS
+2157 
-2169 GDETLTLS
+2169 
-2177 GSNTYTG
+2177 
-2184 GTTINDGTLVATSVE
+2184 
-2199 ALGSGDVTNDAVLAL
+2199 
-2214 NTGGDFANNI
+2214 
-2224 GGTGSVVKSGDETLT
+2224 
-2239 LSGTNSYTGG
+2239 
-2249 TTISGGTLVATNVE
+2249 
-2263 ALGTGDVTNNATL
+2263 
-2276 ELNTGG
+2276 
-2282 DFTNNISGNGQV
+2282 
-2294 VKSGDDTLTFS
+2294 
-2305 GSNTYTGGTTI
+2305 
-2316 NDGTLVAT
+2316 
-2324 SVEALGSGDVTNDA
+2324 
-2338 VLALNTGGDFAN
+2338 
-2350 NIGGTGS
+2350 
-2357 VVKSGDET
+2357 
-2365 LTLSGSNTYTGST
+2365 
-2378 LISSGTL
+2378 
-2385 VANDVNALGTGDVT
+2385 
-2399 DNATLM
+2399 
-2405 LNTGGDFINNI
+2405 
-2416 GGTGRVEKSGDDT
+2416 
-2429 LTLSG
+2429 
-2434 SNSYTG
+2434 
-2440 GTLISSGTLVAT
+2440 
-2452 NVDALGSGDVTDN
+2452 
-2465 ATLELNTGGTFDNA
+2465 DNA
-2479 ISGSGQVVKSGDE
+2479 ISGSGQVEKSGDE

-2537 GDFDNAI
+2537 GTFDNAISGSGQVVKSGDETLTLSGSNTYTGGTTINDGTLIATSVDALGSGDVTDNAVLELNTGGDFDNAI

-2561 GANSYTGGTTISG
+2561 GTNSYTDGTLISGGTLVATNLEALGTGDVTNNATLELNTGGTFDNAISGSGQVVKSGDDALTLSGSNTYTGGTTISG
-2574 GTLVASNVEALGSGD
+2574 GTLIATSVDALGSGDVTDNAVLELNTGGTFDNAISGSGQVVKSGDKTLTLSGSNTYTGGTTISGGTLIASNVEALGSGN

-2609 TTHDNAITAI
+2609 TTHDNATTAI
-2619 GAGSALRANTL
+2619 GAGSTLRANTL
-2630 TQEANSTLAVHLID
+2630 TQEANSTLAVHLTD

-2714 RVNADDDTRYDV
+2714 RVNAADDTRYDV

-2769 NPDSATY
+2769 NPDSATD

-2826 NIAANAAFGGHNSTV
+2826 NIAANAAFGGHNATV
-2841 NGHVNNQGSLYFVDT
+2841 NGHVNNLGSLYFVDT

-2942 GGQSDGDFRLYKG
+2942 GGQSDGDFTLYKG

-2985 GGEVTPPDDGGEV
+2985 GGD
-2998 TPPDDGGEVT
+2998 
-3008 PPDDGGEVTPPDDGG
+3008 
-3023 EVTPPDDDGEV
+3023 V
-3034 TPPDDGGDIT
+3034 TPPDDGGDVT
-3044 PPDDGGDIT
+3044 PPDDGGDVTPPDDGGDVTPPDDGGDVTPPDDDGDIT

-3090 DREGSQYRSADGSIW
+3090 DREGSQYRSADGSVW

-3289 VRVDGKLYKESGRIQ
+3289 MRVDGKLYKESGRIQ

>member
-136 ITGSNEDGTIM
+136 ITGSNEDGAIM

-161 NNATYEHDPED
+161 NSATYEHDPED

-203 VQSGEAHITNGGMIN
+203 VQSGEAHITNGGMIS

-245 TTASDGSG
+245 TTASDGSN

-283 SDFITVALYYGS
+283 SDFITVALYHGS

-367 TTGGGS
+367 TTGGGA

-418 GGAISAN
+418 GSAISAN

-442 MTGVSDGLVLSGN
+442 MTGVSDGLLISGN

-485 SGSKITATSTG
+485 SGSKITTTSTG

-502 NNQVTTESGSTIVA
+502 NNQITTESGSAIVA

-533 GSITATGSSISY
+533 GSITATGSNMSY

-551 GTSGT
+551 GASGT

-607 LAGGSITANTAVQ
+607 LAGGSISANTAVQ
-620 LNGNNNTLANA
+620 FHGNNNKLANA

-659 TNAILIN
+659 INAILIN

-801 SGSGNVIKQGGG
+801 SGSGNVVKQGGG

-858 NASDPF
+858 SASDPF

-951 GDFDGITINGNA
+951 GDFDDITINGNA

-984 LVETLTWYADRYNA
+984 LVETLTWYADRDNA

-1049 TYTGGTT
+1049 TYTGSTT
-1056 ISDGTLVATNVEAL
+1056 ISEGTLIATNVEAL
-1070 GTGNVTDNAT
+1070 GTGNVTDNATLEMNTGGDFDNAISGSGQVVKSGDETLTLSGANSYTGGTTISGGTLVASNVEALGTGDITDNATLELNAGGDFANNIGGTGSVVKSGDKTLTLSGSNTYTGGTTISGGTLVASNVEALGSGDVTDNATLEMNTGGDFANNIGGTGSVVKSGDETLTLSGANSYTGGTTISGGTLVASNVEALGTGDVTDNAT

-1104 ETLTLSGSNTYT
+1104 KTLTLSGINSYT
-1116 GGTIISG
+1116 GGTTISG
-1123 GTLVATNVEALG
+1123 GTLVASNVDALG
-1135 TGDVTDNATL
+1135 SGDVTDNATL

-1202 VTDNATLELN
+1202 VTDNATLE
-1212 TGGDFANN
+1212 
-1220 IGGTGSVVKSGDKT
+1220 
-1234 LTLSGTNSYTG
+1234 
-1245 GTTISGG
+1245 
-1252 TLVANNVEALGTGDV
+1252 
-1267 TNNATLELNTGG
+1267 
-1279 DFDNA
+1279 
-1284 ISGSGQV
+1284 
-1291 VKSGDETLTLSGAN
+1291 
-1305 SYTGGTTISGGTL
+1305 
-1318 VATNVE
+1318 
-1324 ALGTG
+1324 
-1329 DITDNATLELNAGG
+1329 
-1343 DFTNNIGGT
+1343 
-1352 GSVEKSGDK
+1352 
-1361 TLTLSG
+1361 
-1367 TNTYRGGTL
+1367 
-1376 ISGGTLVASNV
+1376 
-1387 EALGSGD
+1387 
-1394 VTDNATLEM
+1394 M
-1403 NTGGDFANNIGGTG
+1403 NTGGDFA
-1417 SVVKSGDKTLTLSGA
+1417 
-1432 NSYTGGTTISG
+1432 
-1443 GTLVASN
+1443 
-1450 VEALGTGNVTDNATL
+1450 
-1465 ELNTGGD
+1465 
-1472 FDNAISGSGQV
+1472 
-1483 VKSGD
+1483 
-1488 GALTLSGA
+1488 
-1496 NSYSGATTISGGTL
+1496 
-1510 IAANV
+1510 
-1515 NALGTG
+1515 
-1521 AIDNRASLLL
+1521 
-1531 DASGQFTVTDLTT
+1531 
-1544 ESGGNTEIGA
+1544 
-1554 GSTLQATTLT
+1554 
-1564 QKSDS
+1564 
-1569 TLTINL
+1569 
-1575 NSNTVDPV
+1575 
-1583 IHAASQVS
+1583 
-1591 LAGTLDITGVG
+1591 
-1602 DVLDSDPASTDDLDT
+1602 
-1617 FTLIASD
+1617 
-1624 KTIAGDFEKLTVAG
+1624 
-1638 MDADLADFITVD
+1638 
-1650 GRIDDTGKQYELT
+1650 
-1663 TALTWYADRDDA
+1663 
-1675 VTDAHGTFNLTNADG
+1675 
-1690 SFAVNTV
+1690 
-1697 LENVDATLD
+1697 
-1706 PASATGWDGTSLIK
+1706 
-1720 QGAGTLIL
+1720 
-1728 NAENTYTGGTTI
+1728 
-1740 SGGTLVA
+1740 
-1747 TNVDALG
+1747 
-1754 SGDVTDD
+1754 
-1761 ATLELNTGG
+1761 
-1770 TFDNAISGSGQ
+1770 
-1781 VVKSGDDVLTLSGA
+1781 
-1795 NSYSGG
+1795 
-1801 TLISD
+1801 
-1806 GTLVASNVDALGSG
+1806 
-1820 DVTNNATLE
+1820 
-1829 MNTGGDFINNIG
+1829 
-1841 GTGRVEKSGDDTLTL
+1841 
-1856 SGSNTYT
+1856 
-1863 GGTLI
+1863 
-1868 SDGTLVASN
+1868 
-1877 VEALGTGD
+1877 
-1885 VTNNATLELN
+1885 
-1895 TGGTFDNAIS
+1895 
-1905 GSGQVVKSGDDVLT
+1905 
-1919 LSGANSYSGGTL
+1919 
-1931 ISGGTLVANN
+1931 
-1941 VEALGTGDVT
+1941 
-1951 DNATLEMNTGGDFIN
+1951 N

-1983 LSGSNTYTGGTT
+1983 LSGSNTYTGGTL
-1995 INDGTLIATSVD
+1995 ISGGTLVANDVN
-2007 ALGSGDVTN
+2007 ALGTGDITDN
-2016 NAVLELNTG
+2016 ATLALNAV
-2025 GDFINNI
+2025 GDFDNAIS
-2032 GGTGRV
+2032 GSGKV
-2038 EKSGDETLT
+2038 EKSGDDALT

-2060 SGGTLVATNVEAL
+2060 SSGTLVASNVEAL

-2082 VLELNT
+2082 TLELNT
-2088 GGDFIN
+2088 S
-2094 NIGGTGRVEKSGDD
+2094 GTFDNAISGSGQVVKSGDKM
-2108 TLTLSG
+2108 LTLSG
-2114 SNSYTGGTL
+2114 ANSYSGGTL
-2123 ISSGTLVATNV
+2123 ISDGTLVASNV
-2134 DALGSGDVTDNAT
+2134 ESLGTGDVTNNAT

-2169 GDETLTLS
+2169 GDDALALS
-2177 GSNTYTG
+2177 G
-2184 GTTINDGTLVATSVE
+2184 A
-2199 ALGSGDVTNDAVLAL
+2199 
-2214 NTGGDFANNI
+2214 
-2224 GGTGSVVKSGDETLT
+2224 
-2239 LSGTNSYTGG
+2239 
-2249 TTISGGTLVATNVE
+2249 
-2263 ALGTGDVTNNATL
+2263 
-2276 ELNTGG
+2276 
-2282 DFTNNISGNGQV
+2282 
-2294 VKSGDDTLTFS
+2294 
-2305 GSNTYTGGTTI
+2305 
-2316 NDGTLVAT
+2316 
-2324 SVEALGSGDVTNDA
+2324 
-2338 VLALNTGGDFAN
+2338 
-2350 NIGGTGS
+2350 
-2357 VVKSGDET
+2357 
-2365 LTLSGSNTYTGST
+2365 
-2378 LISSGTL
+2378 
-2385 VANDVNALGTGDVT
+2385 
-2399 DNATLM
+2399 
-2405 LNTGGDFINNI
+2405 
-2416 GGTGRVEKSGDDT
+2416 
-2429 LTLSG
+2429 
-2434 SNSYTG
+2434 NSYTG

-2479 ISGSGQVVKSGDE
+2479 ISGSGQVVKSGDKTLTLSGSNTYTGGTLISDGTLVASNVE
-2492 TLTLSGANS
+2492 ALGTGDVTDNATLELNTSGTFDNVISGSGQVVKSGDDALTLSGSNTYRGGTTISGGTLVATSVEALGTGDVTDNATLALNTGGDFINNIGGTGRVEKSGDQTLTLSGANS

-2512 LVANDVNALG
+2512 LVASNVNALG
-2522 TGDVTDNAVLELNTG
+2522 SGDVTDNAVLELNTG
-2537 GDFDNAI
+2537 GTFDNAI
-2544 SGSGQVVKSGD
+2544 SGSGQVEKSGD
-2555 ETLTLS
+2555 GTLTLS
-2561 GANSYTGGTTISG
+2561 GSNTYTGGTLISD

-2609 TTHDNAITAI
+2609 TTHDNATTAI

-2769 NPDSATY
+2769 NPDSATD

-2826 NIAANAAFGGHNSTV
+2826 NIAANAAFGGHNATV
-2841 NGHVNNQGSLYFVDT
+2841 NGHVNNLGNLYFVDT

-2998 TPPDDGGEVT
+2998 TPPDDGGDVTPPDDGGDVT

-3023 EVTPPDDDGEV
+3023 EVTPPDDGGDV
-3034 TPPDDGGDIT
+3034 TPPDDGGDVT

-3335 VEVKVGIQAN
+3335 LEVKVGIQAN

>member
-71 TPFVVETGNTVATDT
+71 TPFVVETGNTVATDI

-124 STGAT
+124 LTGAT

-136 ITGSNEDGTIM
+136 ITGSNEDGTIL
-147 LQNGGSVINDARIE
+147 LQNGGSVINDGRIE
-161 NNATYEHDPED
+161 NSATYEHDPQD

-283 SDFITVALYYGS
+283 SDFITVALYHGS

-367 TTGGGS
+367 TTGGGA

-418 GGAISAN
+418 GSAISAN

-432 NGNTISNQGK
+432 NGNTITNQGK
-442 MTGVSDGLVLSGN
+442 MTGVSDGLLISGN

-496 ISIAGG
+496 ISIASG
-502 NNQVTTESGSTIVA
+502 NNQVTTESGSAIVA

-533 GSITATGSSISY
+533 GSITATGSSNSY

-551 GTSGT
+551 GASGT

-564 TTGKGAGDASVYAHG
+564 TTGKGVGDASVYAHG

-607 LAGGSITANTAVQ
+607 LAGGSISANTAVQ
-620 LNGNNNTLANA
+620 FHGNNNKLANA
-631 GAILGDTNGVT
+631 GAISGDTNGVT
-642 INGSGN
+642 ISGSGN
-648 TLTSQ
+648 TLTNQ

-801 SGSGNVIKQGGG
+801 SGSGNVVKQGGG

-858 NASDPF
+858 SASDPF

-1049 TYTGGTT
+1049 TYTGGTL
-1056 ISDGTLVATNVEAL
+1056 ISDGTLVASNVEAL
-1070 GTGNVTDNAT
+1070 GTGDITDNAV

-1291 VKSGDETLTLSGAN
+1291 VKSGD
-1305 SYTGGTTISGGTL
+1305 
-1318 VATNVE
+1318 
-1324 ALGTG
+1324 
-1329 DITDNATLELNAGG
+1329 
-1343 DFTNNIGGT
+1343 
-1352 GSVEKSGDK
+1352 K
-1361 TLTLSG
+1361 T
-1367 TNTYRGGTL
+1367 
-1376 ISGGTLVASNV
+1376 
-1387 EALGSGD
+1387 
-1394 VTDNATLEM
+1394 
-1403 NTGGDFANNIGGTG
+1403 
-1417 SVVKSGDKTLTLSGA
+1417 
-1432 NSYTGGTTISG
+1432 
-1443 GTLVASN
+1443 
-1450 VEALGTGNVTDNATL
+1450 
-1465 ELNTGGD
+1465 
-1472 FDNAISGSGQV
+1472 
-1483 VKSGD
+1483 
-1488 GALTLSGA
+1488 LTLSGA
-1496 NSYSGATTISGGTL
+1496 NSYSGA
-1510 IAANV
+1510 
-1515 NALGTG
+1515 
-1521 AIDNRASLLL
+1521 
-1531 DASGQFTVTDLTT
+1531 
-1544 ESGGNTEIGA
+1544 
-1554 GSTLQATTLT
+1554 
-1564 QKSDS
+1564 
-1569 TLTINL
+1569 
-1575 NSNTVDPV
+1575 
-1583 IHAASQVS
+1583 
-1591 LAGTLDITGVG
+1591 
-1602 DVLDSDPASTDDLDT
+1602 
-1617 FTLIASD
+1617 
-1624 KTIAGDFEKLTVAG
+1624 
-1638 MDADLADFITVD
+1638 
-1650 GRIDDTGKQYELT
+1650 
-1663 TALTWYADRDDA
+1663 
-1675 VTDAHGTFNLTNADG
+1675 
-1690 SFAVNTV
+1690 
-1697 LENVDATLD
+1697 
-1706 PASATGWDGTSLIK
+1706 
-1720 QGAGTLIL
+1720 
-1728 NAENTYTGGTTI
+1728 TTI

-1770 TFDNAISGSGQ
+1770 TFDNAIGGSGN
-1781 VVKSGDDVLTLSGA
+1781 VVKSGADTLTLSGS
-1795 NSYSGG
+1795 NSYTGG
-1801 TLISD
+1801 TTISG
-1806 GTLVASNVDALGSG
+1806 GTLVASNVEALGTG

-1829 MNTGGDFINNIG
+1829 LNTGGDFINNIG

-1868 SDGTLVASN
+1868 NGGTLVASN

-1885 VTNNATLELN
+1885 VTDNATLALN

-1905 GSGQVVKSGDDVLT
+1905 GSGQ
-1919 LSGANSYSGGTL
+1919 
-1931 ISGGTLVANN
+1931 
-1941 VEALGTGDVT
+1941 
-1951 DNATLEMNTGGDFIN
+1951 
-1966 NIGGTGRVEKS
+1966 
-1977 GDDALT
+1977 
-1983 LSGSNTYTGGTT
+1983 
-1995 INDGTLIATSVD
+1995 
-2007 ALGSGDVTN
+2007 
-2016 NAVLELNTG
+2016 
-2025 GDFINNI
+2025 
-2032 GGTGRV
+2032 
-2038 EKSGDETLT
+2038 
-2047 LSGSNTYT
+2047 
-2055 GGTLI
+2055 
-2060 SGGTLVATNVEAL
+2060 
-2073 GTGDVTDNA
+2073 
-2082 VLELNT
+2082 
-2088 GGDFIN
+2088 
-2094 NIGGTGRVEKSGDD
+2094 
-2108 TLTLSG
+2108 
-2114 SNSYTGGTL
+2114 
-2123 ISSGTLVATNV
+2123 
-2134 DALGSGDVTDNAT
+2134 
-2147 LELNTGGDFT
+2147 
-2157 NNISGSGQVVKS
+2157 
-2169 GDETLTLS
+2169 
-2177 GSNTYTG
+2177 
-2184 GTTINDGTLVATSVE
+2184 
-2199 ALGSGDVTNDAVLAL
+2199 
-2214 NTGGDFANNI
+2214 
-2224 GGTGSVVKSGDETLT
+2224 VVKSGDETLT

-2263 ALGTGDVTNNATL
+2263 ALGSGDVTDDATLELNTGGTFDNAISGSGQVVKSGDKMLTLSGANSYSGGTLISDGTLVASNVEALGTGDVTNNATL
-2276 ELNTGG
+2276 ALNTGG
-2282 DFTNNISGNGQV
+2282 DFTNNISGSGQV
-2294 VKSGDDTLTFS
+2294 VKSGDDTLTLS
-2305 GSNTYTGGTTI
+2305 GANSYTGGTTI
-2316 NDGTLVAT
+2316 
-2324 SVEALGSGDVTNDA
+2324 SG
-2338 VLALNTGGDFAN
+2338 
-2350 NIGGTGS
+2350 
-2357 VVKSGDET
+2357 
-2365 LTLSGSNTYTGST
+2365 
-2378 LISSGTL
+2378 
-2385 VANDVNALGTGDVT
+2385 
-2399 DNATLM
+2399 
-2405 LNTGGDFINNI
+2405 
-2416 GGTGRVEKSGDDT
+2416 
-2429 LTLSG
+2429 
-2434 SNSYTG
+2434 
-2440 GTLISSGTLVAT
+2440 GTLVAT
-2452 NVDALGSGDVTDN
+2452 NVDALGTGDVTN
-2465 ATLELNTGGTFDNA
+2465 SSTLELNTGGTFDNA

-2492 TLTLSGANS
+2492 TLTLSGSNTYTGGTLISGGTLVATNGDALGTGDVTDNATLELNTGGTFDNVISGSGQVVKSGDDTLTLSGANS
-2501 YTGGTLISSGT
+2501 YTGGTLISGGT
-2512 LVANDVNALG
+2512 LVATSVEALG
-2522 TGDVTDNAVLELNTG
+2522 SGDVTDNAVLELNTG
-2537 GDFDNAI
+2537 GTFDNAI

-2555 ETLTLS
+2555 KTLTLS

-2630 TQEANSTLAVHLID
+2630 TQEANSTLAVHLTD
-2644 SNSGAIVTADHAN
+2644 SNSGAIVTADRAN

-2683 IDTDSAINSD
+2683 IDSDSAIDSD

-2826 NIAANAAFGGHNSTV
+2826 NIAANAAFGGHNATV
-2841 NGHVNNQGSLYFVDT
+2841 NGHVNNLGNLYFVDT

-3165 RGADGSQFSANGS
+3165 RGADGSQFSSNGS

-3289 VRVDGKLYKESGRIQ
+3289 MRVDGKLYKESGRIQ

>member
-71 TPFVVETGNTVATDT
+71 TPFVVETGNTVATDI

-124 STGAT
+124 LTGAT

-136 ITGSNEDGTIM
+136 ITGSNEDGTIL
-147 LQNGGSVINDARIE
+147 LQNGGSVINDGRIE
-161 NNATYEHDPED
+161 NSATYEHDPQD

-283 SDFITVALYYGS
+283 SDFITVALYHGS

-367 TTGGGS
+367 TTGGGA

-418 GGAISAN
+418 GSAISAN

-432 NGNTISNQGK
+432 NGNTITNQGK
-442 MTGVSDGLVLSGN
+442 MTGVSDGLLISGN

-496 ISIAGG
+496 ISIASG
-502 NNQVTTESGSTIVA
+502 NNQVTTESGSAIVA

-533 GSITATGSSISY
+533 GSITATGSSNSY

-551 GTSGT
+551 GASGT

-564 TTGKGAGDASVYAHG
+564 TTGKGVGDASVYAHG

-607 LAGGSITANTAVQ
+607 LAGGSISANTAVQ
-620 LNGNNNTLANA
+620 FHGNNNKLANA
-631 GAILGDTNGVT
+631 GAISGDTNGVT
-642 INGSGN
+642 ISGSGN
-648 TLTSQ
+648 TLTNQ

-801 SGSGNVIKQGGG
+801 SGSGNVVKQGGG

-858 NASDPF
+858 SASDPF

-1049 TYTGGTT
+1049 TYTGGTL
-1056 ISDGTLVATNVEAL
+1056 ISDGTLVASNVEAL
-1070 GTGNVTDNAT
+1070 GTGDITDNAV

-1104 ETLTLSGSNTYT
+1104 ETLTLSG
-1116 GGTIISG
+1116 
-1123 GTLVATNVEALG
+1123 
-1135 TGDVTDNATL
+1135 
-1145 ELNTGGDFD
+1145 
-1154 NAIGGTGSV
+1154 
-1163 VKSGDKTLTLSGANS
+1163 
-1178 YTGGT
+1178 
-1183 TISGGTLVA
+1183 
-1192 SNVEALGSGD
+1192 
-1202 VTDNATLELN
+1202 
-1212 TGGDFANN
+1212 
-1220 IGGTGSVVKSGDKT
+1220 
-1234 LTLSGTNSYTG
+1234 TNSYTG

-1252 TLVANNVEALGTGDV
+1252 TLVATNVDALGTGDV
-1267 TNNATLELNTGG
+1267 TNSSTLELNTGG
-1279 DFDNA
+1279 TFDNA

-1318 VATNVE
+1318 VATNVD

-1329 DITDNATLELNAGG
+1329 DVTNSSTLELN
-1343 DFTNNIGGT
+1343 TGGT
-1352 GSVEKSGDK
+1352 FDNV
-1361 TLTLSG
+1361 
-1367 TNTYRGGTL
+1367 
-1376 ISGGTLVASNV
+1376 ISG
-1387 EALGSGD
+1387 SGQ
-1394 VTDNATLEM
+1394 
-1403 NTGGDFANNIGGTG
+1403 
-1417 SVVKSGDKTLTLSGA
+1417 VVKSGDDTLTLSGA
-1432 NSYTGGTTISG
+1432 NSYTGGT
-1443 GTLVASN
+1443 L
-1450 VEALGTGNVTDNATL
+1450 
-1465 ELNTGGD
+1465 
-1472 FDNAISGSGQV
+1472 
-1483 VKSGD
+1483 
-1488 GALTLSGA
+1488 
-1496 NSYSGATTISGGTL
+1496 
-1510 IAANV
+1510 
-1515 NALGTG
+1515 
-1521 AIDNRASLLL
+1521 
-1531 DASGQFTVTDLTT
+1531 
-1544 ESGGNTEIGA
+1544 
-1554 GSTLQATTLT
+1554 
-1564 QKSDS
+1564 
-1569 TLTINL
+1569 
-1575 NSNTVDPV
+1575 
-1583 IHAASQVS
+1583 
-1591 LAGTLDITGVG
+1591 
-1602 DVLDSDPASTDDLDT
+1602 
-1617 FTLIASD
+1617 
-1624 KTIAGDFEKLTVAG
+1624 
-1638 MDADLADFITVD
+1638 
-1650 GRIDDTGKQYELT
+1650 
-1663 TALTWYADRDDA
+1663 
-1675 VTDAHGTFNLTNADG
+1675 
-1690 SFAVNTV
+1690 
-1697 LENVDATLD
+1697 
-1706 PASATGWDGTSLIK
+1706 
-1720 QGAGTLIL
+1720 
-1728 NAENTYTGGTTI
+1728 I

-1747 TNVDALG
+1747 TSVEALG
-1754 SGDVTDD
+1754 SGDVTDN
-1761 ATLELNTGG
+1761 AVLELNTGG

-1781 VVKSGDDVLTLSGA
+1781 VVKSGD
-1795 NSYSGG
+1795 
-1801 TLISD
+1801 
-1806 GTLVASNVDALGSG
+1806 
-1820 DVTNNATLE
+1820 
-1829 MNTGGDFINNIG
+1829 
-1841 GTGRVEKSGDDTLTL
+1841 K
-1856 SGSNTYT
+1856 
-1863 GGTLI
+1863 
-1868 SDGTLVASN
+1868 
-1877 VEALGTGD
+1877 
-1885 VTNNATLELN
+1885 
-1895 TGGTFDNAIS
+1895 
-1905 GSGQVVKSGDDVLT
+1905 
-1919 LSGANSYSGGTL
+1919 
-1931 ISGGTLVANN
+1931 
-1941 VEALGTGDVT
+1941 
-1951 DNATLEMNTGGDFIN
+1951 
-1966 NIGGTGRVEKS
+1966 
-1977 GDDALT
+1977 
-1983 LSGSNTYTGGTT
+1983 
-1995 INDGTLIATSVD
+1995 
-2007 ALGSGDVTN
+2007 
-2016 NAVLELNTG
+2016 
-2025 GDFINNI
+2025 
-2032 GGTGRV
+2032 
-2038 EKSGDETLT
+2038 
-2047 LSGSNTYT
+2047 
-2055 GGTLI
+2055 
-2060 SGGTLVATNVEAL
+2060 
-2073 GTGDVTDNA
+2073 
-2082 VLELNT
+2082 
-2088 GGDFIN
+2088 
-2094 NIGGTGRVEKSGDD
+2094 
-2108 TLTLSG
+2108 
-2114 SNSYTGGTL
+2114 
-2123 ISSGTLVATNV
+2123 
-2134 DALGSGDVTDNAT
+2134 
-2147 LELNTGGDFT
+2147 
-2157 NNISGSGQVVKS
+2157 
-2169 GDETLTLS
+2169 
-2177 GSNTYTG
+2177 
-2184 GTTINDGTLVATSVE
+2184 
-2199 ALGSGDVTNDAVLAL
+2199 
-2214 NTGGDFANNI
+2214 
-2224 GGTGSVVKSGDETLT
+2224 
-2239 LSGTNSYTGG
+2239 
-2249 TTISGGTLVATNVE
+2249 
-2263 ALGTGDVTNNATL
+2263 
-2276 ELNTGG
+2276 
-2282 DFTNNISGNGQV
+2282 
-2294 VKSGDDTLTFS
+2294 
-2305 GSNTYTGGTTI
+2305 
-2316 NDGTLVAT
+2316 
-2324 SVEALGSGDVTNDA
+2324 
-2338 VLALNTGGDFAN
+2338 
-2350 NIGGTGS
+2350 
-2357 VVKSGDET
+2357 
-2365 LTLSGSNTYTGST
+2365 
-2378 LISSGTL
+2378 
-2385 VANDVNALGTGDVT
+2385 
-2399 DNATLM
+2399 
-2405 LNTGGDFINNI
+2405 
-2416 GGTGRVEKSGDDT
+2416 
-2429 LTLSG
+2429 
-2434 SNSYTG
+2434 
-2440 GTLISSGTLVAT
+2440 
-2452 NVDALGSGDVTDN
+2452 
-2465 ATLELNTGGTFDNA
+2465 
-2479 ISGSGQVVKSGDE
+2479 
-2492 TLTLSGANS
+2492 
-2501 YTGGTLISSGT
+2501 
-2512 LVANDVNALG
+2512 
-2522 TGDVTDNAVLELNTG
+2522 
-2537 GDFDNAI
+2537 
-2544 SGSGQVVKSGD
+2544 
-2555 ETLTLS
+2555 TLTLS

-2630 TQEANSTLAVHLID
+2630 TQEANSTLAVHLTD
-2644 SNSGAIVTADHAN
+2644 SNSGAIVTADRAN

-2683 IDTDSAINSD
+2683 IDSDSAIDSD

-2708 FLTVDG
+2708 FLPVDG

-2826 NIAANAAFGGHNSTV
+2826 NIAANAAFGGHNATV
-2841 NGHVNNQGSLYFVDT
+2841 NGHVNNLGNLYFVDT

-3289 VRVDGKLYKESGRIQ
+3289 MRVDGKLYKESGRIQ

>member
-1 MNKTYNI
+1 
-8 IWNAARGMYIVT
+8 
-20 SELARSGSRAIVSVS
+20 
-35 ASCAV
+35 
-40 TLLAMDAAPAVAEET
+40 
-55 RVSIP
+55 
-60 SQTTTYTLSGA
+60 
-71 TPFVVETGNTVATDT
+71 
-86 ATSAAIVGDN
+86 
-96 SNDWDLLIESGAVVG
+96 
-111 SSLTDSQAMNLDS
+111 
-124 STGAT
+124 
-129 SVHNQGT
+129 
-136 ITGSNEDGTIM
+136 
-147 LQNGGSVINDARIE
+147 
-161 NNATYEHDPED
+161 
-172 IPQEYAGVYMLNGGS
+172 
-187 YVSSESGV
+187 
-195 LEGVSGVI
+195 
-203 VQSGEAHITNGGMIN
+203 
-218 SDGSWRSYGV
+218 
-228 EFRDGTYGTIV
+228 
-239 NTGTII
+239 
-245 TTASDGSG
+245 
-253 KIEDAAIYVHTL
+253 
-265 NDMAVSGSV
+265 
-274 SVDNSGLMQ
+274 
-283 SDFITVALYYGS
+283 
-295 HFEVVNRV
+295 
-303 GGVITAGNSSLV
+303 
-315 GIKSTAMELKVGVDN
+315 
-330 LVTNDGTISAYGTAN
+330 
-345 TYGIHYGESTSG
+345 
-357 GVITNTGSIT
+357 
-367 TTGGGS
+367 
-373 GDASVYVHGNGDGT
+373 
-387 VVNNSGTMS
+387 
-396 STVYGVYLDSARSKG
+396 
-411 HTLNNQA
+411 
-418 GGAISAN
+418 
-425 TAVAING
+425 
-432 NGNTISNQGK
+432 
-442 MTGVSDGLVLSGN
+442 
-455 NNIVTTSGGEIS
+455 
-467 GKNGIRVSKGS
+467 
-478 GNQITAK
+478 
-485 SGSKITATSTG
+485 
-496 ISIAGG
+496 
-502 NNQVTTESGSTIVA
+502 
-516 KDNGILIN
+516 
-524 SGANNVTNG
+524 
-533 GSITATGSSISY
+533 
-545 GIQYNS
+545 
-551 GTSGT
+551 
-556 ITNTGTIT
+556 
-564 TTGKGAGDASVYAHG
+564 
-579 GAVTINNSGTMDSSV
+579 
-594 FGVYVTTGHTLNN
+594 
-607 LAGGSITANTAVQ
+607 
-620 LNGNNNTLANA
+620 
-631 GAILGDTNGVT
+631 
-642 INGSGN
+642 
-648 TLTSQ
+648 
-653 GKITGG
+653 TGG
-659 TNAILIN
+659 T
-666 SGSKN
+666 
-671 NTLTLNT
+671 
-678 GTEISGSITD
+678 
-688 DNNSASANN
+688 
-697 NLILDGEGTLGS
+697 
-709 SISGLNSVTS
+709 
-719 SGDWTLSGA
+719 
-728 TMNLSGTTNSALW
+728 
-741 VKSGT
+741 
-746 LILNGAMTAKG
+746 
-757 ATVDS
+757 
-762 GTTLQIGNGGTLGAF
+762 
-777 NGDIV
+777 
-782 DNGTLTF
+782 
-789 NRSDAAAYGSVI
+789 
-801 SGSGNVIKQGGG
+801 
-813 ELTLSNNN
+813 
-821 SYSGGTTI
+821 
-829 AEGTLTATAGGALG
+829 
-843 SGNIDNRAYLKLDAA
+843 
-858 NASDPF
+858 
-864 IVADLTTHSGATV
+864 
-877 EIGAGSTLQA
+877 
-887 NTLTQQDGSTLTADL
+887 
-902 TATSGPAIR
+902 
-911 AKNVNLDGTL
+911 
-921 NVASPASQEPIRSTD
+921 
-936 DLISLALIES
+936 
-946 DNAIS
+946 
-951 GDFDGITINGNA
+951 
-963 MNPDAFITV
+963 
-972 VGQKNV
+972 
-978 NDTHYD
+978 
-984 LVETLTWYADRYNA
+984 
-998 AIDAHGTFNLADAD
+998 
-1012 DSFTVNTVLEN
+1012 
-1023 VDANSGWNGQ
+1023 
-1033 SLTKT
+1033 
-1038 GAGTLILNAEN
+1038 
-1049 TYTGGTT
+1049 
-1056 ISDGTLVATNVEAL
+1056 
-1070 GTGNVTDNAT
+1070 
-1080 LELNT
+1080 
-1085 GGDFDNAI
+1085 FDNVI

-1104 ETLTLSGSNTYT
+1104 EM
-1116 GGTIISG
+1116 
-1123 GTLVATNVEALG
+1123 
-1135 TGDVTDNATL
+1135 
-1145 ELNTGGDFD
+1145 
-1154 NAIGGTGSV
+1154 
-1163 VKSGDKTLTLSGANS
+1163 LTLSGANS

-1212 TGGDFANN
+1212 TGGDFDNA
-1220 IGGTGSVVKSGDKT
+1220 ISGSGQVVKSGDDA
-1234 LTLSGTNSYTG
+1234 LTLSGNNSYTG
-1245 GTTISGG
+1245 GTLISDG
-1252 TLVANNVEALGTGDV
+1252 TLVASNVEALGSGDV
-1267 TNNATLELNTGG
+1267 TNDAVLELNTGG

-1284 ISGSGQV
+1284 ISGSGQ
-1291 VKSGDETLTLSGAN
+1291 
-1305 SYTGGTTISGGTL
+1305 
-1318 VATNVE
+1318 
-1324 ALGTG
+1324 
-1329 DITDNATLELNAGG
+1329 
-1343 DFTNNIGGT
+1343 
-1352 GSVEKSGDK
+1352 
-1361 TLTLSG
+1361 
-1367 TNTYRGGTL
+1367 
-1376 ISGGTLVASNV
+1376 
-1387 EALGSGD
+1387 
-1394 VTDNATLEM
+1394 
-1403 NTGGDFANNIGGTG
+1403 
-1417 SVVKSGDKTLTLSGA
+1417 VVKSGDKTLTLSGA

-1450 VEALGTGNVTDNATL
+1450 VEALGSGDITDNATL

-1488 GALTLSGA
+1488 ETLTLSGT
-1496 NSYSGATTISGGTL
+1496 NTYTGGTTISGGTL
-1510 IAANV
+1510 IATHV

-1531 DASGQFTVTDLTT
+1531 DASGQFAVTDLTT

-1575 NSNTVDPV
+1575 NSNTADPV

-1706 PASATGWDGTSLIK
+1706 PDSATGWDGTSLIK

-1728 NAENTYTGGTTI
+1728 NAENTYTVGTTI

-1781 VVKSGDDVLTLSGA
+1781 VVKSGDKMLTLSGT

-1801 TLISD
+1801 TLISG
-1806 GTLVASNVDALGSG
+1806 GTLVATNVDALGSG
-1820 DVTNNATLE
+1820 DVT
-1829 MNTGGDFINNIG
+1829 
-1841 GTGRVEKSGDDTLTL
+1841 DD
-1856 SGSNTYT
+1856 
-1863 GGTLI
+1863 
-1868 SDGTLVASN
+1868 
-1877 VEALGTGD
+1877 
-1885 VTNNATLELN
+1885 ATLELN

-1905 GSGQVVKSGDDVLT
+1905 GSGQVVKSGDDT
-1919 LSGANSYSGGTL
+1919 
-1931 ISGGTLVANN
+1931 
-1941 VEALGTGDVT
+1941 
-1951 DNATLEMNTGGDFIN
+1951 
-1966 NIGGTGRVEKS
+1966 
-1977 GDDALT
+1977 LT
-1983 LSGSNTYTGGTT
+1983 LSGSNTYTGGT
-1995 INDGTLIATSVD
+1995 IISGGTLVASNVE
-2007 ALGSGDVTN
+2007 ALGTGDVTN
-2016 NAVLELNTG
+2016 DAVLELNTG
-2025 GDFINNI
+2025 GDFDNAIS
-2032 GGTGRV
+2032 GSGQV
-2038 EKSGDETLT
+2038 VKSGDETLT

-2060 SGGTLVATNVEAL
+2060 SGGTLVASNVEALGSGDVTNDAVLELNTGGDFTNAISGSGQVVKSGDETLTLSGANSYTGGTLISGGTLIASNVEAL

-2088 GGDFIN
+2088 GGDF
-2094 NIGGTGRVEKSGDD
+2094 
-2108 TLTLSG
+2108 
-2114 SNSYTGGTL
+2114 
-2123 ISSGTLVATNV
+2123 
-2134 DALGSGDVTDNAT
+2134 
-2147 LELNTGGDFT
+2147 
-2157 NNISGSGQVVKS
+2157 
-2169 GDETLTLS
+2169 
-2177 GSNTYTG
+2177 
-2184 GTTINDGTLVATSVE
+2184 
-2199 ALGSGDVTNDAVLAL
+2199 
-2214 NTGGDFANNI
+2214 
-2224 GGTGSVVKSGDETLT
+2224 
-2239 LSGTNSYTGG
+2239 
-2249 TTISGGTLVATNVE
+2249 
-2263 ALGTGDVTNNATL
+2263 
-2276 ELNTGG
+2276 
-2282 DFTNNISGNGQV
+2282 
-2294 VKSGDDTLTFS
+2294 
-2305 GSNTYTGGTTI
+2305 
-2316 NDGTLVAT
+2316 
-2324 SVEALGSGDVTNDA
+2324 
-2338 VLALNTGGDFAN
+2338 
-2350 NIGGTGS
+2350 
-2357 VVKSGDET
+2357 
-2365 LTLSGSNTYTGST
+2365 
-2378 LISSGTL
+2378 
-2385 VANDVNALGTGDVT
+2385 
-2399 DNATLM
+2399 
-2405 LNTGGDFINNI
+2405 
-2416 GGTGRVEKSGDDT
+2416 
-2429 LTLSG
+2429 
-2434 SNSYTG
+2434 
-2440 GTLISSGTLVAT
+2440 
-2452 NVDALGSGDVTDN
+2452 
-2465 ATLELNTGGTFDNA
+2465 DNA
-2479 ISGSGQVVKSGDE
+2479 ISGSGQVEKSGDE

-2537 GDFDNAI
+2537 GTFDNAISGSGQVVKSGDETLTLSGSNTYTGGTTINDGTLIATSVDALGSGDVTDNAVLELNTGGDFDNAI

-2561 GANSYTGGTTISG
+2561 GTNSYTDGTLISGGTLVATNLEALGTGDVTNNATLELNTGGTFDNAISGSGQVVKSGDDALTLSGSNTYTGGTTISG
-2574 GTLVASNVEALGSGD
+2574 GTLIATSVDALGSGDVTDNAVLELNTGGTFDNAISGSGQVVKSGDKTLTLSGSNTYTGGTTISGGTLIASNVEALGSGN

-2609 TTHDNAITAI
+2609 TTHDNATTAI
-2619 GAGSALRANTL
+2619 GAGSTLRANTL
-2630 TQEANSTLAVHLID
+2630 TQEANSTLAVHLTD

-2714 RVNADDDTRYDV
+2714 RVNAADDTRYDV

-2769 NPDSATY
+2769 NPDSATD

-2826 NIAANAAFGGHNSTV
+2826 NIAANAAFGGHNATV
-2841 NGHVNNQGSLYFVDT
+2841 NGHVNNLGSLYFVDT

-2942 GGQSDGDFRLYKG
+2942 GGQSDGDFTLYKG

-2985 GGEVTPPDDGGEV
+2985 GGD
-2998 TPPDDGGEVT
+2998 
-3008 PPDDGGEVTPPDDGG
+3008 
-3023 EVTPPDDDGEV
+3023 V
-3034 TPPDDGGDIT
+3034 TPPDDGGDVIPPDDGGDVT
-3044 PPDDGGDIT
+3044 PPDDGGDVTPPDDGGDVTPPDDGGDVTPPDDGGDVTPPDDDGDIT

-3090 DREGSQYRSADGSIW
+3090 DREGSQYRSADGSVW

-3289 VRVDGKLYKESGRIQ
+3289 MRVDGKLYKESGRIQ

>member
-71 TPFVVETGNTVATDT
+71 TPFVVETDNTIATDT
-86 ATSAAIVGDN
+86 AASAAIVGDN

-124 STGAT
+124 LTGAT

-136 ITGSNEDGTIM
+136 ITGSNEDGTIL
-147 LQNGGSVINDARIE
+147 LQNGGSVINDALIE
-161 NNATYEHDPED
+161 NSATYEHDPED

-245 TTASDGSG
+245 TTASDGSN

-283 SDFITVALYYGS
+283 SDFITVALYHGS

-367 TTGGGS
+367 TTGGGA

-418 GGAISAN
+418 GSAISAN

-432 NGNTISNQGK
+432 NGNTITNQGK
-442 MTGVSDGLVLSGN
+442 MTGVSDGLLISGN

-496 ISIAGG
+496 ISIASG
-502 NNQVTTESGSTIVA
+502 NNQVTTESGSAIVA

-533 GSITATGSSISY
+533 GSITATGSSNSY

-551 GTSGT
+551 GASGT

-564 TTGKGAGDASVYAHG
+564 TTGKGVGDASVYAHG

-642 INGSGN
+642 ISGSGN

-659 TNAILIN
+659 INAILIN

-762 GTTLQIGNGGTLGAF
+762 GTTLQIGNGGTL
-777 NGDIV
+777 
-782 DNGTLTF
+782 
-789 NRSDAAAYGSVI
+789 
-801 SGSGNVIKQGGG
+801 
-813 ELTLSNNN
+813 
-821 SYSGGTTI
+821 
-829 AEGTLTATAGGALG
+829 
-843 SGNIDNRAYLKLDAA
+843 
-858 NASDPF
+858 
-864 IVADLTTHSGATV
+864 
-877 EIGAGSTLQA
+877 
-887 NTLTQQDGSTLTADL
+887 
-902 TATSGPAIR
+902 
-911 AKNVNLDGTL
+911 
-921 NVASPASQEPIRSTD
+921 
-936 DLISLALIES
+936 
-946 DNAIS
+946 
-951 GDFDGITINGNA
+951 
-963 MNPDAFITV
+963 
-972 VGQKNV
+972 
-978 NDTHYD
+978 
-984 LVETLTWYADRYNA
+984 
-998 AIDAHGTFNLADAD
+998 
-1012 DSFTVNTVLEN
+1012 
-1023 VDANSGWNGQ
+1023 
-1033 SLTKT
+1033 
-1038 GAGTLILNAEN
+1038 
-1049 TYTGGTT
+1049 
-1056 ISDGTLVATNVEAL
+1056 VATNVEAL
-1070 GTGNVTDNAT
+1070 G
-1080 LELNT
+1080 
-1085 GGDFDNAI
+1085 
-1093 SGSGQVVKSGD
+1093 S
-1104 ETLTLSGSNTYT
+1104 
-1116 GGTIISG
+1116 
-1123 GTLVATNVEALG
+1123 
-1135 TGDVTDNATL
+1135 GDVTDNATL
-1145 ELNTGGDFD
+1145 ELNTGGTFD
-1154 NAIGGTGSV
+1154 NVISGSGQV
-1163 VKSGDKTLTLSGANS
+1163 VKSGDEMLTLSGANS

-1183 TISGGTLVA
+1183 TISGGTLVV

-1279 DFDNA
+1279 DFTNA

-1318 VATNVE
+1318 VATH
-1324 ALGTG
+1324 
-1329 DITDNATLELNAGG
+1329 
-1343 DFTNNIGGT
+1343 
-1352 GSVEKSGDK
+1352 
-1361 TLTLSG
+1361 
-1367 TNTYRGGTL
+1367 
-1376 ISGGTLVASNV
+1376 
-1387 EALGSGD
+1387 
-1394 VTDNATLEM
+1394 
-1403 NTGGDFANNIGGTG
+1403 
-1417 SVVKSGDKTLTLSGA
+1417 
-1432 NSYTGGTTISG
+1432 
-1443 GTLVASN
+1443 
-1450 VEALGTGNVTDNATL
+1450 
-1465 ELNTGGD
+1465 
-1472 FDNAISGSGQV
+1472 
-1483 VKSGD
+1483 
-1488 GALTLSGA
+1488 
-1496 NSYSGATTISGGTL
+1496 
-1510 IAANV
+1510 V

-1544 ESGGNTEIGA
+1544 ESGGTTEIGA

-1575 NSNTVDPV
+1575 DSNTVDPV

-1591 LAGTLDITGVG
+1591 LAGTLDITGIG

-1781 VVKSGDDVLTLSGA
+1781 VVKSGDETLTLSGTNSYTGGTTISGGTLVATNVEALGSGDVTDDATLELNTGGTFSNTISGSGQVVKSGDDVLTLSGT

-1806 GTLVASNVDALGSG
+1806 GTLVASNVEALGTG
-1820 DVTNNATLE
+1820 DVTDDAVLE
-1829 MNTGGDFINNIG
+1829 LNTGGDFDNAISG
-1841 GTGRVEKSGDDTLTL
+1841 SGQVVKSGDETLTLSGSNTYTGGTTISGGTLVASNVEALGTGDVTDNAVLELNTGGDFDNAISGSGQVVKSGDETLTL

-1931 ISGGTLVANN
+1931 IS
-1941 VEALGTGDVT
+1941 D
-1951 DNATLEMNTGGDFIN
+1951 
-1966 NIGGTGRVEKS
+1966 
-1977 GDDALT
+1977 
-1983 LSGSNTYTGGTT
+1983 
-1995 INDGTLIATSVD
+1995 
-2007 ALGSGDVTN
+2007 
-2016 NAVLELNTG
+2016 
-2025 GDFINNI
+2025 
-2032 GGTGRV
+2032 
-2038 EKSGDETLT
+2038 
-2047 LSGSNTYT
+2047 
-2055 GGTLI
+2055 
-2060 SGGTLVATNVEAL
+2060 
-2073 GTGDVTDNA
+2073 
-2082 VLELNT
+2082 
-2088 GGDFIN
+2088 
-2094 NIGGTGRVEKSGDD
+2094 
-2108 TLTLSG
+2108 
-2114 SNSYTGGTL
+2114 
-2123 ISSGTLVATNV
+2123 
-2134 DALGSGDVTDNAT
+2134 
-2147 LELNTGGDFT
+2147 
-2157 NNISGSGQVVKS
+2157 
-2169 GDETLTLS
+2169 
-2177 GSNTYTG
+2177 
-2184 GTTINDGTLVATSVE
+2184 
-2199 ALGSGDVTNDAVLAL
+2199 
-2214 NTGGDFANNI
+2214 
-2224 GGTGSVVKSGDETLT
+2224 
-2239 LSGTNSYTGG
+2239 
-2249 TTISGGTLVATNVE
+2249 
-2263 ALGTGDVTNNATL
+2263 
-2276 ELNTGG
+2276 
-2282 DFTNNISGNGQV
+2282 
-2294 VKSGDDTLTFS
+2294 
-2305 GSNTYTGGTTI
+2305 
-2316 NDGTLVAT
+2316 
-2324 SVEALGSGDVTNDA
+2324 
-2338 VLALNTGGDFAN
+2338 
-2350 NIGGTGS
+2350 
-2357 VVKSGDET
+2357 
-2365 LTLSGSNTYTGST
+2365 
-2378 LISSGTL
+2378 
-2385 VANDVNALGTGDVT
+2385 
-2399 DNATLM
+2399 
-2405 LNTGGDFINNI
+2405 
-2416 GGTGRVEKSGDDT
+2416 
-2429 LTLSG
+2429 
-2434 SNSYTG
+2434 
-2440 GTLISSGTLVAT
+2440 
-2452 NVDALGSGDVTDN
+2452 
-2465 ATLELNTGGTFDNA
+2465 
-2479 ISGSGQVVKSGDE
+2479 
-2492 TLTLSGANS
+2492 
-2501 YTGGTLISSGT
+2501 
-2512 LVANDVNALG
+2512 
-2522 TGDVTDNAVLELNTG
+2522 
-2537 GDFDNAI
+2537 
-2544 SGSGQVVKSGD
+2544 
-2555 ETLTLS
+2555 
-2561 GANSYTGGTTISG
+2561 

-2609 TTHDNAITAI
+2609 TTHDNATTAI

-2630 TQEANSTLAVHLID
+2630 TQEANSTLAVHLTD
-2644 SNSGAIVTADHAN
+2644 SNSGAIVTADRAN

-2669 VAKSWTRDAYAYTL
+2669 VTKSWTRDAYAYTL
-2683 IDTDSAINSD
+2683 IDTDSAIDSD

-2769 NPDSATY
+2769 NPDSATD

-2826 NIAANAAFGGHNSTV
+2826 NIAANAAFGGHNATV

-2942 GGQSDGDFRLYKG
+2942 GGQSDGDFTLYKG

-2985 GGEVTPPDDGGEV
+2985 GGDVTPPDDGGDVTPPDDGGDVTPPDDGGDVTPPDDGGEV
-2998 TPPDDGGEVT
+2998 TPPDDGG
-3008 PPDDGGEVTPPDDGG
+3008 D
-3023 EVTPPDDDGEV
+3023 V

-3053 PPDGGDV
+3053 PPNGGGDV
-3060 TPVAPQYRADIGV
+3060 TPVTPQYRADIGA

-3090 DREGSQYRSADGSIW
+3090 DREGSQYRSADGSVW

-3165 RGADGSQFSANGS
+3165 RGSDGSQFSANGS

-3205 YQYGAYNNSVDNDGL
+3205 YQYGTYNNSVDNDGL

-3279 NDDSWTTRLG
+3279 SDDSWTTRLG

>member
-71 TPFVVETGNTVATDT
+71 TPFVVETGNTVATDI

-124 STGAT
+124 LTGAT

-136 ITGSNEDGTIM
+136 ITGSNEDGTIL
-147 LQNGGSVINDARIE
+147 LQNGGSVINDGRIE
-161 NNATYEHDPED
+161 NSATYEHDPQD

-283 SDFITVALYYGS
+283 SDFITVALYHGS

-367 TTGGGS
+367 TTGGGA

-387 VVNNSGTMS
+387 VVKNSGTMS

-418 GGAISAN
+418 GSAISAN

-432 NGNTISNQGK
+432 NGNTITNQGK
-442 MTGVSDGLVLSGN
+442 MTGVSDGLLISGN

-496 ISIAGG
+496 ISIASG
-502 NNQVTTESGSTIVA
+502 NNQVTTESGSAIVA

-533 GSITATGSSISY
+533 GSITATGSSNSY

-551 GTSGT
+551 GASGT

-564 TTGKGAGDASVYAHG
+564 TTGKGVGDASVYAHG

-607 LAGGSITANTAVQ
+607 LAGGSISANTAVQ
-620 LNGNNNTLANA
+620 FHGNNNKLANA
-631 GAILGDTNGVT
+631 GAISGDTNGVT
-642 INGSGN
+642 ISGSGN
-648 TLTSQ
+648 TLTNQ

-801 SGSGNVIKQGGG
+801 SGSGNVVKQGGG

-858 NASDPF
+858 SASDPF

-1049 TYTGGTT
+1049 TYTGGTL
-1056 ISDGTLVATNVEAL
+1056 ISDGTLVASNVEAL
-1070 GTGNVTDNAT
+1070 GTGDITDNAV

-1291 VKSGDETLTLSGAN
+1291 VKSGD
-1305 SYTGGTTISGGTL
+1305 
-1318 VATNVE
+1318 
-1324 ALGTG
+1324 
-1329 DITDNATLELNAGG
+1329 
-1343 DFTNNIGGT
+1343 
-1352 GSVEKSGDK
+1352 K
-1361 TLTLSG
+1361 T
-1367 TNTYRGGTL
+1367 
-1376 ISGGTLVASNV
+1376 
-1387 EALGSGD
+1387 
-1394 VTDNATLEM
+1394 
-1403 NTGGDFANNIGGTG
+1403 
-1417 SVVKSGDKTLTLSGA
+1417 
-1432 NSYTGGTTISG
+1432 
-1443 GTLVASN
+1443 
-1450 VEALGTGNVTDNATL
+1450 
-1465 ELNTGGD
+1465 
-1472 FDNAISGSGQV
+1472 
-1483 VKSGD
+1483 
-1488 GALTLSGA
+1488 LTLSGA

-1510 IAANV
+1510 IATHV

-1575 NSNTVDPV
+1575 NGNTVDPV

-1770 TFDNAISGSGQ
+1770 TFDNAIGGSGN
-1781 VVKSGDDVLTLSGA
+1781 VVKSGADTLTLSGS
-1795 NSYSGG
+1795 NSYTGG
-1801 TLISD
+1801 TTISG
-1806 GTLVASNVDALGSG
+1806 GTLVASNVEALGTG

-1829 MNTGGDFINNIG
+1829 LNTGGDFINNIG

-1868 SDGTLVASN
+1868 NGGTLVASN

-1885 VTNNATLELN
+1885 VTDNATLALNTGGTFDNAISGSGQVVKSGDETLTLCGTNSYTGGTTISGGTLVATNVEALGSGDVTDDATLELN

-1905 GSGQVVKSGDDVLT
+1905 GSGQVVKSGDKMLT

-1931 ISGGTLVANN
+1931 ISDGTLVASN

-1951 DNATLEMNTGGDFIN
+1951 NNATL
-1966 NIGGTGRVEKS
+1966 
-1977 GDDALT
+1977 A
-1983 LSGSNTYTGGTT
+1983 
-1995 INDGTLIATSVD
+1995 
-2007 ALGSGDVTN
+2007 
-2016 NAVLELNTG
+2016 
-2025 GDFINNI
+2025 
-2032 GGTGRV
+2032 
-2038 EKSGDETLT
+2038 
-2047 LSGSNTYT
+2047 
-2055 GGTLI
+2055 
-2060 SGGTLVATNVEAL
+2060 
-2073 GTGDVTDNA
+2073 
-2082 VLELNT
+2082 
-2088 GGDFIN
+2088 
-2094 NIGGTGRVEKSGDD
+2094 
-2108 TLTLSG
+2108 
-2114 SNSYTGGTL
+2114 
-2123 ISSGTLVATNV
+2123 
-2134 DALGSGDVTDNAT
+2134 
-2147 LELNTGGDFT
+2147 LNTGGDFT

-2169 GDETLTLS
+2169 GDDTLTLS
-2177 GSNTYTG
+2177 G
-2184 GTTINDGTLVATSVE
+2184 A
-2199 ALGSGDVTNDAVLAL
+2199 
-2214 NTGGDFANNI
+2214 
-2224 GGTGSVVKSGDETLT
+2224 
-2239 LSGTNSYTGG
+2239 NSYTGG
-2249 TTISGGTLVATNVE
+2249 TTISGGTLVATNVD
-2263 ALGTGDVTNNATL
+2263 ALGTGDVTN
-2276 ELNTGG
+2276 
-2282 DFTNNISGNGQV
+2282 
-2294 VKSGDDTLTFS
+2294 
-2305 GSNTYTGGTTI
+2305 
-2316 NDGTLVAT
+2316 
-2324 SVEALGSGDVTNDA
+2324 
-2338 VLALNTGGDFAN
+2338 
-2350 NIGGTGS
+2350 
-2357 VVKSGDET
+2357 
-2365 LTLSGSNTYTGST
+2365 
-2378 LISSGTL
+2378 SS
-2385 VANDVNALGTGDVT
+2385 
-2399 DNATLM
+2399 
-2405 LNTGGDFINNI
+2405 
-2416 GGTGRVEKSGDDT
+2416 
-2429 LTLSG
+2429 
-2434 SNSYTG
+2434 
-2440 GTLISSGTLVAT
+2440 
-2452 NVDALGSGDVTDN
+2452 
-2465 ATLELNTGGTFDNA
+2465 TLELNTGGTFDNA

-2492 TLTLSGANS
+2492 TLTLSGSNTYTGGTLISGGTLVATNVDALGTGDVTDNATLELNTGGTFDNVISGSGQVVKSGDDTLTLSGANS
-2501 YTGGTLISSGT
+2501 YTGGTLISGGT
-2512 LVANDVNALG
+2512 LVATSVEALG
-2522 TGDVTDNAVLELNTG
+2522 SGDVTDNAVLELNTG
-2537 GDFDNAI
+2537 GTFDNAI

-2555 ETLTLS
+2555 KTLTLS

-2630 TQEANSTLAVHLID
+2630 TQEANSTLAVHLTD
-2644 SNSGAIVTADHAN
+2644 SNSGAIVTADRAN

-2663 ITGIGN
+2663 ITSIGN

-2683 IDTDSAINSD
+2683 IDSDSAIDSD

-2826 NIAANAAFGGHNSTV
+2826 NIAANAAFGGHNATV
-2841 NGHVNNQGSLYFVDT
+2841 NGHVNNLGNLYFVDT

-3289 VRVDGKLYKESGRIQ
+3289 MRVDGKLYKESGRIQ

>member
-71 TPFVVETGNTVATDT
+71 TPFVVETDNTIATDT
-86 ATSAAIVGDN
+86 AASAAIVGDN

-136 ITGSNEDGTIM
+136 ITGSNEDGTIL
-147 LQNGGSVINDARIE
+147 LQNGGSVVNDALIE
-161 NNATYEHDPED
+161 NSATYVHEPQD

-203 VQSGEAHITNGGMIN
+203 VQSGEAHITNGGTIN

-345 TYGIHYGESTSG
+345 TYGIHYGEITSG

-396 STVYGVYLDSARSKG
+396 SSVYGVYLDSARSKG

-432 NGNTISNQGK
+432 NGNTITNQGK
-442 MTGVSDGLVLSGN
+442 MTGVSDGLLISGN

-485 SGSKITATSTG
+485 SGSKITTTSTG

-533 GSITATGSSISY
+533 GSITAIGSSISY

-551 GTSGT
+551 GASGT

-631 GAILGDTNGVT
+631 GSILGDTNGVT
-642 INGSGN
+642 ISGSGN

-789 NRSDAAAYGSVI
+789 NRSDASAYGSVI
-801 SGSGNVIKQGGG
+801 SGSGNVVKQGSG

-951 GDFDGITINGNA
+951 GDFDDITINGNA

-984 LVETLTWYADRYNA
+984 LVETLTWYADRDNA

-1056 ISDGTLVATNVEAL
+1056 ISDGTLVVSNVEALGTGNVTDDATLELNTGGDFDNAISGSGQVVKSGDKALTLSGSNIYTGGTLISGGTLVVSNVEALGSGDVTDNATLELNTGGTFDNVISGSGQVVKSGDDALTLSGNNSYTGGTLISGGTLVANNVEAL

-1104 ETLTLSGSNTYT
+1104 
-1116 GGTIISG
+1116 
-1123 GTLVATNVEALG
+1123 
-1135 TGDVTDNATL
+1135 
-1145 ELNTGGDFD
+1145 
-1154 NAIGGTGSV
+1154 
-1163 VKSGDKTLTLSGANS
+1163 KT
-1178 YTGGT
+1178 
-1183 TISGGTLVA
+1183 
-1192 SNVEALGSGD
+1192 
-1202 VTDNATLELN
+1202 
-1212 TGGDFANN
+1212 
-1220 IGGTGSVVKSGDKT
+1220 
-1234 LTLSGTNSYTG
+1234 
-1245 GTTISGG
+1245 
-1252 TLVANNVEALGTGDV
+1252 
-1267 TNNATLELNTGG
+1267 
-1279 DFDNA
+1279 
-1284 ISGSGQV
+1284 
-1291 VKSGDETLTLSGAN
+1291 
-1305 SYTGGTTISGGTL
+1305 
-1318 VATNVE
+1318 
-1324 ALGTG
+1324 
-1329 DITDNATLELNAGG
+1329 
-1343 DFTNNIGGT
+1343 
-1352 GSVEKSGDK
+1352 
-1361 TLTLSG
+1361 
-1367 TNTYRGGTL
+1367 
-1376 ISGGTLVASNV
+1376 
-1387 EALGSGD
+1387 
-1394 VTDNATLEM
+1394 
-1403 NTGGDFANNIGGTG
+1403 
-1417 SVVKSGDKTLTLSGA
+1417 
-1432 NSYTGGTTISG
+1432 
-1443 GTLVASN
+1443 
-1450 VEALGTGNVTDNATL
+1450 
-1465 ELNTGGD
+1465 
-1472 FDNAISGSGQV
+1472 
-1483 VKSGD
+1483 
-1488 GALTLSGA
+1488 LTLSGA

-1531 DASGQFTVTDLTT
+1531 DASGQFAVTDLTT

-1575 NSNTVDPV
+1575 NSNTTAPV

-1747 TNVDALG
+1747 TNVEALG

-1781 VVKSGDDVLTLSGA
+1781 VVKSGDETLTLSGA
-1795 NSYSGG
+1795 NSYTGG
-1801 TLISD
+1801 TLISG
-1806 GTLVASNVDALGSG
+1806 GTLVASNVEALGSG
-1820 DVTNNATLE
+1820 DVTDNAVLE
-1829 MNTGGDFINNIG
+1829 LNTGGDFDNAISG
-1841 GTGRVEKSGDDTLTL
+1841 SGQVVKSGDETLTL

-1868 SDGTLVASN
+1868 SGGTLVASN

-1885 VTNNATLELN
+1885 VTDNAVLEL
-1895 TGGTFDNAIS
+1895 
-1905 GSGQVVKSGDDVLT
+1905 
-1919 LSGANSYSGGTL
+1919 
-1931 ISGGTLVANN
+1931 
-1941 VEALGTGDVT
+1941 
-1951 DNATLEMNTGGDFIN
+1951 NTGGDFIN

-2007 ALGSGDVTN
+2007 ALGSGDVTD
-2016 NAVLELNTG
+2016 NATLELNTS
-2025 GDFINNI
+2025 
-2032 GGTGRV
+2032 GTFDNVISGSGQV
-2038 EKSGDETLT
+2038 VKSGDDALT
-2047 LSGSNTYT
+2047 LSGANTYT
-2055 GGTLI
+2055 GGTTI
-2060 SGGTLVATNVEAL
+2060 SGGTLVASNVEAL

-2114 SNSYTGGTL
+2114 SNTYTGGTT
-2123 ISSGTLVATNV
+2123 INDGTLIATSV
-2134 DALGSGDVTDNAT
+2134 DALGSGDVTNDAV

-2169 GDETLTLS
+2169 GD
-2177 GSNTYTG
+2177 
-2184 GTTINDGTLVATSVE
+2184 
-2199 ALGSGDVTNDAVLAL
+2199 
-2214 NTGGDFANNI
+2214 
-2224 GGTGSVVKSGDETLT
+2224 KTLT
-2239 LSGTNSYTGG
+2239 LSGTNSYTDG
-2249 TTISGGTLVATNVE
+2249 TLISGGTLVATNLE

-2282 DFTNNISGNGQV
+2282 DFTNNISG
-2294 VKSGDDTLTFS
+2294 
-2305 GSNTYTGGTTI
+2305 
-2316 NDGTLVAT
+2316 
-2324 SVEALGSGDVTNDA
+2324 
-2338 VLALNTGGDFAN
+2338 
-2350 NIGGTGS
+2350 
-2357 VVKSGDET
+2357 
-2365 LTLSGSNTYTGST
+2365 
-2378 LISSGTL
+2378 
-2385 VANDVNALGTGDVT
+2385 
-2399 DNATLM
+2399 
-2405 LNTGGDFINNI
+2405 
-2416 GGTGRVEKSGDDT
+2416 
-2429 LTLSG
+2429 
-2434 SNSYTG
+2434 
-2440 GTLISSGTLVAT
+2440 
-2452 NVDALGSGDVTDN
+2452 
-2465 ATLELNTGGTFDNA
+2465 
-2479 ISGSGQVVKSGDE
+2479 SGQVVK
-2492 TLTLSGANS
+2492 T
-2501 YTGGTLISSGT
+2501 
-2512 LVANDVNALG
+2512 
-2522 TGDVTDNAVLELNTG
+2522 
-2537 GDFDNAI
+2537 
-2544 SGSGQVVKSGD
+2544 GD

-2574 GTLVASNVEALGSGD
+2574 GTLLASNVEALGTGDVTNNATLELNTGGDFDNAISGSGQVVKSGGDTLTLSGNNSYTGGTLISDGTLVASNVEALGSGN

-2609 TTHDNAITAI
+2609 TTHDNATTAI

-2630 TQEANSTLAVHLID
+2630 TQEANSTLAVHLTD
-2644 SNSGAIVTADHAN
+2644 SNSDAIVTADHAN

-2683 IDTDSAINSD
+2683 IDSDSAINSD

-2826 NIAANAAFGGHNSTV
+2826 NIAANAAFGGHNATV
-2841 NGHVNNQGSLYFVDT
+2841 NGHVNNLGNLYFVDT

-2942 GGQSDGDFRLYKG
+2942 GGQSDGDFTLYKG

-3008 PPDDGGEVTPPDDGG
+3008 PPDD
-3023 EVTPPDDDGEV
+3023 DGEV

-3044 PPDDGGDIT
+3044 PPDDDGEVTPPDDGGDVTPPDDDGDIT

-3150 LMGSYINASTDSTGN
+3150 LMGSYINANTDSTGN

-3178 VDGYNLGLYA
+3178 VGGYNLGLYA

-3289 VRVDGKLYKESGRIQ
+3289 MRVDGKLYKESGRIQ

>member
-136 ITGSNEDGTIM
+136 ITGSNEDGAIM

-161 NNATYEHDPED
+161 NSATYEHDPED

-203 VQSGEAHITNGGMIN
+203 VQSGEAHITNGGMIS

-245 TTASDGSG
+245 TTASDGSN

-283 SDFITVALYYGS
+283 SDFIAVALYHGA

-367 TTGGGS
+367 TTGGGA

-418 GGAISAN
+418 GSAISAN

-442 MTGVSDGLVLSGN
+442 MTGVSDGLLISGN

-485 SGSKITATSTG
+485 SGSKITTTSTG

-502 NNQVTTESGSTIVA
+502 NNQITTESGSAIVA

-533 GSITATGSSISY
+533 GSITATGSNMSY

-551 GTSGT
+551 GASGT

-607 LAGGSITANTAVQ
+607 LAGGSISANTAVQ
-620 LNGNNNTLANA
+620 FHGNNNKLANA

-659 TNAILIN
+659 INAILIN

-801 SGSGNVIKQGGG
+801 SGSGNVVKQGGG

-858 NASDPF
+858 SASDPF

-951 GDFDGITINGNA
+951 GDFDDITINGNA

-984 LVETLTWYADRYNA
+984 LVETLTWYADRDNA

-1049 TYTGGTT
+1049 TYTGSTT
-1056 ISDGTLVATNVEAL
+1056 ISEGTLIATNVEAL
-1070 GTGNVTDNAT
+1070 GTGNVTDNATLEMNTGGDFDNAISGSGQVVKSGDETLTLSGANSYTGGTTISGGTLVASNVEALGTGDITDNATLELNAGGDFANNIGGTGSVVKSGDKTLTLSGSNTYTGGTTISGGTLVASNVEALGSGDVTDNATLEMNTGGDFANNIGGTGSVVKSGDETLTLSGANSYTGGTTISGGTLVASNVEALGTGDVTDNAT

-1104 ETLTLSGSNTYT
+1104 KTLTLSGINSYT
-1116 GGTIISG
+1116 GGTTISG
-1123 GTLVATNVEALG
+1123 GTLVASNVDALG
-1135 TGDVTDNATL
+1135 SGDVTDNATL

-1291 VKSGDETLTLSGAN
+1291 VKSGD
-1305 SYTGGTTISGGTL
+1305 
-1318 VATNVE
+1318 
-1324 ALGTG
+1324 
-1329 DITDNATLELNAGG
+1329 
-1343 DFTNNIGGT
+1343 
-1352 GSVEKSGDK
+1352 K
-1361 TLTLSG
+1361 T
-1367 TNTYRGGTL
+1367 
-1376 ISGGTLVASNV
+1376 
-1387 EALGSGD
+1387 
-1394 VTDNATLEM
+1394 
-1403 NTGGDFANNIGGTG
+1403 
-1417 SVVKSGDKTLTLSGA
+1417 
-1432 NSYTGGTTISG
+1432 
-1443 GTLVASN
+1443 
-1450 VEALGTGNVTDNATL
+1450 
-1465 ELNTGGD
+1465 
-1472 FDNAISGSGQV
+1472 
-1483 VKSGD
+1483 
-1488 GALTLSGA
+1488 LTLSGA

-1510 IAANV
+1510 IATHV

-1575 NSNTVDPV
+1575 DSNTADPV

-1806 GTLVASNVDALGSG
+1806 GTLVASNV
-1820 DVTNNATLE
+1820 
-1829 MNTGGDFINNIG
+1829 
-1841 GTGRVEKSGDDTLTL
+1841 
-1856 SGSNTYT
+1856 
-1863 GGTLI
+1863 
-1868 SDGTLVASN
+1868 
-1877 VEALGTGD
+1877 
-1885 VTNNATLELN
+1885 
-1895 TGGTFDNAIS
+1895 
-1905 GSGQVVKSGDDVLT
+1905 
-1919 LSGANSYSGGTL
+1919 
-1931 ISGGTLVANN
+1931 
-1941 VEALGTGDVT
+1941 EALGTGDVT
-1951 DNATLEMNTGGDFIN
+1951 DDAT
-1966 NIGGTGRVEKS
+1966 
-1977 GDDALT
+1977 
-1983 LSGSNTYTGGTT
+1983 
-1995 INDGTLIATSVD
+1995 
-2007 ALGSGDVTN
+2007 
-2016 NAVLELNTG
+2016 
-2025 GDFINNI
+2025 
-2032 GGTGRV
+2032 
-2038 EKSGDETLT
+2038 
-2047 LSGSNTYT
+2047 
-2055 GGTLI
+2055 
-2060 SGGTLVATNVEAL
+2060 
-2073 GTGDVTDNA
+2073 
-2082 VLELNT
+2082 LELNT

-2108 TLTLSG
+2108 
-2114 SNSYTGGTL
+2114 
-2123 ISSGTLVATNV
+2123 
-2134 DALGSGDVTDNAT
+2134 
-2147 LELNTGGDFT
+2147 
-2157 NNISGSGQVVKS
+2157 K
-2169 GDETLTLS
+2169 LTLS

-2184 GTTINDGTLVATSVE
+2184 G
-2199 ALGSGDVTNDAVLAL
+2199 
-2214 NTGGDFANNI
+2214 
-2224 GGTGSVVKSGDETLT
+2224 
-2239 LSGTNSYTGG
+2239 
-2249 TTISGGTLVATNVE
+2249 
-2263 ALGTGDVTNNATL
+2263 
-2276 ELNTGG
+2276 
-2282 DFTNNISGNGQV
+2282 
-2294 VKSGDDTLTFS
+2294 
-2305 GSNTYTGGTTI
+2305 
-2316 NDGTLVAT
+2316 
-2324 SVEALGSGDVTNDA
+2324 
-2338 VLALNTGGDFAN
+2338 
-2350 NIGGTGS
+2350 
-2357 VVKSGDET
+2357 
-2365 LTLSGSNTYTGST
+2365 T

-2405 LNTGGDFINNI
+2405 LNTGGDFTNNI
-2416 GGTGRVEKSGDDT
+2416 GGTGRVEKSGDDA

-2434 SNSYTG
+2434 SNTYTGGTLISGGTLVANDVNALGTGDITDNATLALNAVGDFDNAISGSGKVEKSGDDALTLSGSNTYTGGTLISSGTLVASNVEALGTGDVTDNATLELNTSGTFDNAISGSGQVVKSGDKMLTLSGANSYSGGTLISDGTLVASNVESLGTGDVTNNATLELNTGGDFTNNISGSGQVVKSGDDALALSGANSYTG

-2479 ISGSGQVVKSGDE
+2479 ISGSGQVVKSGDKTLTLSGSNTYTGGTLISDGTLVASNVE
-2492 TLTLSGANS
+2492 ALGTGDVTDNATLELNTSGTFDNVISGSGQVVKSGDDALTLSGSNTYRGGTTISGGTLVATSVEALGTGDVTDNATLALNTGGDFINNIGGTGRVEKSGDQTLTLSGANS

-2512 LVANDVNALG
+2512 LVASNVNALG
-2522 TGDVTDNAVLELNTG
+2522 SGDVTDNAVLELNTG
-2537 GDFDNAI
+2537 GTFDNAI
-2544 SGSGQVVKSGD
+2544 SGSGQVEKSGD
-2555 ETLTLS
+2555 
-2561 GANSYTGGTTISG
+2561 G
-2574 GTLVASNVEALGSGD
+2574 
-2589 IDNYASLQLNASGQ
+2589 
-2603 FVTANL
+2603 
-2609 TTHDNAITAI
+2609 
-2619 GAGSALRANTL
+2619 
-2630 TQEANSTLAVHLID
+2630 
-2644 SNSGAIVTADHAN
+2644 
-2657 LGGTLD
+2657 
-2663 ITGIGN
+2663 
-2669 VAKSWTRDAYAYTL
+2669 
-2683 IDTDSAINSD
+2683 
-2693 FAQFTVAGMDAKQVD
+2693 
-2708 FLTVDG
+2708 
-2714 RVNADDDTRYDV
+2714 
-2726 TASLSWY
+2726 
-2733 ADSDNAATDA
+2733 
-2743 HGTFT
+2743 
-2748 LSEQGHS
+2748 
-2755 FTLNTALTDVDATL
+2755 
-2769 NPDSATY
+2769 
-2776 WDGKSLIKRGAGTLI
+2776 
-2791 LGAQNTYSGDT
+2791 
-2802 DVQEGALWLAETA
+2802 
-2815 TIGSAGSAQAV
+2815 
-2826 NIAANAAFGGHNSTV
+2826 
-2841 NGHVNNQGSLYFVDT
+2841 
-2856 FTVNGDVVNS
+2856 
-2866 SAMISGSDQPNN
+2866 
-2878 TLTIAGNYTGN
+2878 
-2889 DGHLYLNTQLG
+2889 
-2900 DDSSPTDKLIVTG
+2900 
-2913 DTAGSTTLHITNVNG
+2913 
-2928 LGAQTVNGIEVIEV
+2928 
-2942 GGQSDGDFRLYKG
+2942 
-2955 HVDINAWTYT
+2955 
-2965 LKQDGGDWY
+2965 
-2974 LRSESDDVPDD
+2974 
-2985 GGEVTPPDDGGEV
+2985 
-2998 TPPDDGGEVT
+2998 
-3008 PPDDGGEVTPPDDGG
+3008 
-3023 EVTPPDDDGEV
+3023 
-3034 TPPDDGGDIT
+3034 
-3044 PPDDGGDIT
+3044 
-3053 PPDGGDV
+3053 
-3060 TPVAPQYRADIGV
+3060 
-3073 YLGNQWM
+3073 
-3080 ARNLQMQTLY
+3080 
-3090 DREGSQYRSADGSIW
+3090 
-3105 MRFKAGKAES
+3105 
-3115 QAVNGNVDI
+3115 
-3124 DSDYSQFQLGG
+3124 
-3135 DILTWSDGAQSVTVG
+3135 
-3150 LMGSYINASTDSTGN
+3150 
-3165 RGADGSQFSANGS
+3165 
-3178 VDGYNLGLYA
+3178 
-3188 TWFADAQSHR
+3188 
-3198 GAYIDSW
+3198 
-3205 YQYGAYNNSVDNDGL
+3205 
-3220 SASRYD
+3220 
-3226 SAAHAVSLETGYR
+3226 
-3239 YDIAL
+3239 
-3244 SNRNTVS
+3244 
-3251 LTPQAQVTWQRYSAD
+3251 
-3266 TVIDDG
+3266 
-3272 GTRISGQ
+3272 
-3279 NDDSWTTRLG
+3279 
-3289 VRVDGKLYKESGRIQ
+3289 
-3304 PFMEV
+3304 
-3309 NWLHASDNASAT
+3309 
-3321 FGDTKVSQDLPNDR
+3321 
-3335 VEVKVGIQAN
+3335 
-3345 VSERLS
+3345 
-3351 VYAQAAGQKGKN
+3351 
-3363 DYGDASFSLNMRYNW
+3363 

>member
-1 MNKTYNI
+1 
-8 IWNAARGMYIVT
+8 
-20 SELARSGSRAIVSVS
+20 
-35 ASCAV
+35 
-40 TLLAMDAAPAVAEET
+40 
-55 RVSIP
+55 
-60 SQTTTYTLSGA
+60 
-71 TPFVVETGNTVATDT
+71 
-86 ATSAAIVGDN
+86 
-96 SNDWDLLIESGAVVG
+96 
-111 SSLTDSQAMNLDS
+111 
-124 STGAT
+124 
-129 SVHNQGT
+129 
-136 ITGSNEDGTIM
+136 
-147 LQNGGSVINDARIE
+147 
-161 NNATYEHDPED
+161 
-172 IPQEYAGVYMLNGGS
+172 
-187 YVSSESGV
+187 
-195 LEGVSGVI
+195 
-203 VQSGEAHITNGGMIN
+203 
-218 SDGSWRSYGV
+218 
-228 EFRDGTYGTIV
+228 
-239 NTGTII
+239 
-245 TTASDGSG
+245 
-253 KIEDAAIYVHTL
+253 
-265 NDMAVSGSV
+265 
-274 SVDNSGLMQ
+274 
-283 SDFITVALYYGS
+283 
-295 HFEVVNRV
+295 
-303 GGVITAGNSSLV
+303 
-315 GIKSTAMELKVGVDN
+315 
-330 LVTNDGTISAYGTAN
+330 AYGTAN

-367 TTGGGS
+367 TTGGGA

-418 GGAISAN
+418 GSAISAN

-432 NGNTISNQGK
+432 NGNTITNQGK
-442 MTGVSDGLVLSGN
+442 MTGVSDGLLISGN

-496 ISIAGG
+496 ISIASG
-502 NNQVTTESGSTIVA
+502 NNQVTTESGSAIVA

-533 GSITATGSSISY
+533 GSITATGSSNSY

-551 GTSGT
+551 GASGT

-564 TTGKGAGDASVYAHG
+564 TTGKGVGDASVYAHG

-607 LAGGSITANTAVQ
+607 LAGGSISANTAVQ
-620 LNGNNNTLANA
+620 FHGNNNKLANA
-631 GAILGDTNGVT
+631 GAISGDTNGVT
-642 INGSGN
+642 ISGSGN
-648 TLTSQ
+648 TLTNQ

-801 SGSGNVIKQGGG
+801 SGSGNVVKQGGG

-858 NASDPF
+858 SASDPF

-1049 TYTGGTT
+1049 TYTGGTL
-1056 ISDGTLVATNVEAL
+1056 ISDGTLVASNVEAL
-1070 GTGNVTDNAT
+1070 GTGDITDNAV

-1291 VKSGDETLTLSGAN
+1291 VKSGD
-1305 SYTGGTTISGGTL
+1305 
-1318 VATNVE
+1318 
-1324 ALGTG
+1324 
-1329 DITDNATLELNAGG
+1329 
-1343 DFTNNIGGT
+1343 
-1352 GSVEKSGDK
+1352 K
-1361 TLTLSG
+1361 T
-1367 TNTYRGGTL
+1367 
-1376 ISGGTLVASNV
+1376 
-1387 EALGSGD
+1387 
-1394 VTDNATLEM
+1394 
-1403 NTGGDFANNIGGTG
+1403 
-1417 SVVKSGDKTLTLSGA
+1417 
-1432 NSYTGGTTISG
+1432 
-1443 GTLVASN
+1443 
-1450 VEALGTGNVTDNATL
+1450 
-1465 ELNTGGD
+1465 
-1472 FDNAISGSGQV
+1472 
-1483 VKSGD
+1483 
-1488 GALTLSGA
+1488 LTLSGA

-1510 IAANV
+1510 IATHV

-1575 NSNTVDPV
+1575 NGNTVDPV

-1770 TFDNAISGSGQ
+1770 TFDNAIGGSGN
-1781 VVKSGDDVLTLSGA
+1781 VVKSGADTLTLSGS
-1795 NSYSGG
+1795 NSYTGG
-1801 TLISD
+1801 TTISG
-1806 GTLVASNVDALGSG
+1806 GTLVASNVEALGTG

-1829 MNTGGDFINNIG
+1829 LNTGGDFINNIG

-1868 SDGTLVASN
+1868 NGGTLVASN

-1885 VTNNATLELN
+1885 VTDNATLALN

-1905 GSGQVVKSGDDVLT
+1905 GSGQ
-1919 LSGANSYSGGTL
+1919 
-1931 ISGGTLVANN
+1931 
-1941 VEALGTGDVT
+1941 
-1951 DNATLEMNTGGDFIN
+1951 
-1966 NIGGTGRVEKS
+1966 
-1977 GDDALT
+1977 
-1983 LSGSNTYTGGTT
+1983 
-1995 INDGTLIATSVD
+1995 
-2007 ALGSGDVTN
+2007 
-2016 NAVLELNTG
+2016 
-2025 GDFINNI
+2025 
-2032 GGTGRV
+2032 
-2038 EKSGDETLT
+2038 
-2047 LSGSNTYT
+2047 
-2055 GGTLI
+2055 
-2060 SGGTLVATNVEAL
+2060 
-2073 GTGDVTDNA
+2073 
-2082 VLELNT
+2082 
-2088 GGDFIN
+2088 
-2094 NIGGTGRVEKSGDD
+2094 
-2108 TLTLSG
+2108 
-2114 SNSYTGGTL
+2114 
-2123 ISSGTLVATNV
+2123 
-2134 DALGSGDVTDNAT
+2134 
-2147 LELNTGGDFT
+2147 
-2157 NNISGSGQVVKS
+2157 
-2169 GDETLTLS
+2169 
-2177 GSNTYTG
+2177 
-2184 GTTINDGTLVATSVE
+2184 
-2199 ALGSGDVTNDAVLAL
+2199 
-2214 NTGGDFANNI
+2214 
-2224 GGTGSVVKSGDETLT
+2224 VVKSGDETLT

-2263 ALGTGDVTNNATL
+2263 ALGSGDVTDDATLELNTGGTFDNAISGSGQVVKSGDKMLTLSGANSYSGGTLISDGTLVASNVEALGTGDVTNNATL
-2276 ELNTGG
+2276 ALNTGG
-2282 DFTNNISGNGQV
+2282 DFTNNISGSGQV
-2294 VKSGDDTLTFS
+2294 VKSGDDTLTLS
-2305 GSNTYTGGTTI
+2305 GANSYTGGTTI
-2316 NDGTLVAT
+2316 
-2324 SVEALGSGDVTNDA
+2324 SG
-2338 VLALNTGGDFAN
+2338 
-2350 NIGGTGS
+2350 
-2357 VVKSGDET
+2357 
-2365 LTLSGSNTYTGST
+2365 
-2378 LISSGTL
+2378 
-2385 VANDVNALGTGDVT
+2385 
-2399 DNATLM
+2399 
-2405 LNTGGDFINNI
+2405 
-2416 GGTGRVEKSGDDT
+2416 
-2429 LTLSG
+2429 
-2434 SNSYTG
+2434 
-2440 GTLISSGTLVAT
+2440 GTLVAT
-2452 NVDALGSGDVTDN
+2452 NVDALGTGDVTN
-2465 ATLELNTGGTFDNA
+2465 SSTLELNTGGTFDNA

-2492 TLTLSGANS
+2492 TLTLSGSNTYTGGTLISGGTLVATNGDALGTGDVTDNATLELNTGGTFDNVISGSGQVVKSGDDTLTLSGANS
-2501 YTGGTLISSGT
+2501 YTGGTLISGGT
-2512 LVANDVNALG
+2512 LVATSVEALG
-2522 TGDVTDNAVLELNTG
+2522 SGDVTDNAVLELNTG
-2537 GDFDNAI
+2537 GTFDNAI

-2555 ETLTLS
+2555 KTLTLS

-2630 TQEANSTLAVHLID
+2630 TQEANSTLAVHLTD
-2644 SNSGAIVTADHAN
+2644 SNSGAIVTADRAN

-2683 IDTDSAINSD
+2683 IDSDSAIDSD

-2826 NIAANAAFGGHNSTV
+2826 NIAANAAFGGHNATV
-2841 NGHVNNQGSLYFVDT
+2841 NGHVNNLGNLYFVDT

-3289 VRVDGKLYKESGRIQ
+3289 MRVDGKLYKESGRIQ

>member
-1 MNKTYNI
+1 
-8 IWNAARGMYIVT
+8 
-20 SELARSGSRAIVSVS
+20 
-35 ASCAV
+35 
-40 TLLAMDAAPAVAEET
+40 
-55 RVSIP
+55 
-60 SQTTTYTLSGA
+60 
-71 TPFVVETGNTVATDT
+71 
-86 ATSAAIVGDN
+86 
-96 SNDWDLLIESGAVVG
+96 
-111 SSLTDSQAMNLDS
+111 
-124 STGAT
+124 
-129 SVHNQGT
+129 
-136 ITGSNEDGTIM
+136 
-147 LQNGGSVINDARIE
+147 
-161 NNATYEHDPED
+161 
-172 IPQEYAGVYMLNGGS
+172 
-187 YVSSESGV
+187 
-195 LEGVSGVI
+195 
-203 VQSGEAHITNGGMIN
+203 
-218 SDGSWRSYGV
+218 
-228 EFRDGTYGTIV
+228 
-239 NTGTII
+239 
-245 TTASDGSG
+245 
-253 KIEDAAIYVHTL
+253 
-265 NDMAVSGSV
+265 
-274 SVDNSGLMQ
+274 
-283 SDFITVALYYGS
+283 
-295 HFEVVNRV
+295 
-303 GGVITAGNSSLV
+303 
-315 GIKSTAMELKVGVDN
+315 
-330 LVTNDGTISAYGTAN
+330 
-345 TYGIHYGESTSG
+345 
-357 GVITNTGSIT
+357 
-367 TTGGGS
+367 
-373 GDASVYVHGNGDGT
+373 
-387 VVNNSGTMS
+387 
-396 STVYGVYLDSARSKG
+396 
-411 HTLNNQA
+411 
-418 GGAISAN
+418 
-425 TAVAING
+425 
-432 NGNTISNQGK
+432 
-442 MTGVSDGLVLSGN
+442 
-455 NNIVTTSGGEIS
+455 
-467 GKNGIRVSKGS
+467 
-478 GNQITAK
+478 
-485 SGSKITATSTG
+485 
-496 ISIAGG
+496 
-502 NNQVTTESGSTIVA
+502 
-516 KDNGILIN
+516 
-524 SGANNVTNG
+524 
-533 GSITATGSSISY
+533 
-545 GIQYNS
+545 
-551 GTSGT
+551 
-556 ITNTGTIT
+556 
-564 TTGKGAGDASVYAHG
+564 
-579 GAVTINNSGTMDSSV
+579 
-594 FGVYVTTGHTLNN
+594 
-607 LAGGSITANTAVQ
+607 
-620 LNGNNNTLANA
+620 
-631 GAILGDTNGVT
+631 
-642 INGSGN
+642 
-648 TLTSQ
+648 
-653 GKITGG
+653 
-659 TNAILIN
+659 
-666 SGSKN
+666 
-671 NTLTLNT
+671 
-678 GTEISGSITD
+678 
-688 DNNSASANN
+688 
-697 NLILDGEGTLGS
+697 
-709 SISGLNSVTS
+709 
-719 SGDWTLSGA
+719 
-728 TMNLSGTTNSALW
+728 
-741 VKSGT
+741 
-746 LILNGAMTAKG
+746 
-757 ATVDS
+757 
-762 GTTLQIGNGGTLGAF
+762 
-777 NGDIV
+777 
-782 DNGTLTF
+782 
-789 NRSDAAAYGSVI
+789 
-801 SGSGNVIKQGGG
+801 
-813 ELTLSNNN
+813 
-821 SYSGGTTI
+821 
-829 AEGTLTATAGGALG
+829 
-843 SGNIDNRAYLKLDAA
+843 
-858 NASDPF
+858 
-864 IVADLTTHSGATV
+864 
-877 EIGAGSTLQA
+877 
-887 NTLTQQDGSTLTADL
+887 
-902 TATSGPAIR
+902 
-911 AKNVNLDGTL
+911 
-921 NVASPASQEPIRSTD
+921 
-936 DLISLALIES
+936 
-946 DNAIS
+946 
-951 GDFDGITINGNA
+951 
-963 MNPDAFITV
+963 
-972 VGQKNV
+972 
-978 NDTHYD
+978 
-984 LVETLTWYADRYNA
+984 
-998 AIDAHGTFNLADAD
+998 
-1012 DSFTVNTVLEN
+1012 
-1023 VDANSGWNGQ
+1023 
-1033 SLTKT
+1033 
-1038 GAGTLILNAEN
+1038 
-1049 TYTGGTT
+1049 
-1056 ISDGTLVATNVEAL
+1056 
-1070 GTGNVTDNAT
+1070 
-1080 LELNT
+1080 
-1085 GGDFDNAI
+1085 
-1093 SGSGQVVKSGD
+1093 
-1104 ETLTLSGSNTYT
+1104 
-1116 GGTIISG
+1116 
-1123 GTLVATNVEALG
+1123 
-1135 TGDVTDNATL
+1135 
-1145 ELNTGGDFD
+1145 
-1154 NAIGGTGSV
+1154 
-1163 VKSGDKTLTLSGANS
+1163 SGDKTLTLSGANS

-1291 VKSGDETLTLSGAN
+1291 VKSGD
-1305 SYTGGTTISGGTL
+1305 
-1318 VATNVE
+1318 
-1324 ALGTG
+1324 
-1329 DITDNATLELNAGG
+1329 
-1343 DFTNNIGGT
+1343 
-1352 GSVEKSGDK
+1352 K
-1361 TLTLSG
+1361 T
-1367 TNTYRGGTL
+1367 
-1376 ISGGTLVASNV
+1376 
-1387 EALGSGD
+1387 
-1394 VTDNATLEM
+1394 
-1403 NTGGDFANNIGGTG
+1403 
-1417 SVVKSGDKTLTLSGA
+1417 
-1432 NSYTGGTTISG
+1432 
-1443 GTLVASN
+1443 
-1450 VEALGTGNVTDNATL
+1450 
-1465 ELNTGGD
+1465 
-1472 FDNAISGSGQV
+1472 
-1483 VKSGD
+1483 
-1488 GALTLSGA
+1488 LTLSGA

-1510 IAANV
+1510 IATHV

-1575 NSNTVDPV
+1575 NGNTVDPV

-1770 TFDNAISGSGQ
+1770 TFDNAIGGSGN
-1781 VVKSGDDVLTLSGA
+1781 VVKSGADTLTLSGS
-1795 NSYSGG
+1795 NSYTGG
-1801 TLISD
+1801 TTISG
-1806 GTLVASNVDALGSG
+1806 GTLVASNVEALGTG

-1829 MNTGGDFINNIG
+1829 LNTGGDFINNIG

-1868 SDGTLVASN
+1868 NGGTLVASN

-1885 VTNNATLELN
+1885 VTDNATLALN

-1905 GSGQVVKSGDDVLT
+1905 GSGQ
-1919 LSGANSYSGGTL
+1919 
-1931 ISGGTLVANN
+1931 
-1941 VEALGTGDVT
+1941 
-1951 DNATLEMNTGGDFIN
+1951 
-1966 NIGGTGRVEKS
+1966 
-1977 GDDALT
+1977 
-1983 LSGSNTYTGGTT
+1983 
-1995 INDGTLIATSVD
+1995 
-2007 ALGSGDVTN
+2007 
-2016 NAVLELNTG
+2016 
-2025 GDFINNI
+2025 
-2032 GGTGRV
+2032 
-2038 EKSGDETLT
+2038 
-2047 LSGSNTYT
+2047 
-2055 GGTLI
+2055 
-2060 SGGTLVATNVEAL
+2060 
-2073 GTGDVTDNA
+2073 
-2082 VLELNT
+2082 
-2088 GGDFIN
+2088 
-2094 NIGGTGRVEKSGDD
+2094 
-2108 TLTLSG
+2108 
-2114 SNSYTGGTL
+2114 
-2123 ISSGTLVATNV
+2123 
-2134 DALGSGDVTDNAT
+2134 
-2147 LELNTGGDFT
+2147 
-2157 NNISGSGQVVKS
+2157 
-2169 GDETLTLS
+2169 
-2177 GSNTYTG
+2177 
-2184 GTTINDGTLVATSVE
+2184 
-2199 ALGSGDVTNDAVLAL
+2199 
-2214 NTGGDFANNI
+2214 
-2224 GGTGSVVKSGDETLT
+2224 VVKSGDETLT

-2263 ALGTGDVTNNATL
+2263 ALGSGDVTDDATLELNTGGTFDNAISGSGQVVKSGDKMLTLSGANSYSGGTLISDGTLVASNVEALGTGDVTNNATL
-2276 ELNTGG
+2276 ALNTGG
-2282 DFTNNISGNGQV
+2282 DFTNNISGSGQV
-2294 VKSGDDTLTFS
+2294 VKSGDDTLTLS
-2305 GSNTYTGGTTI
+2305 GANSYTGGTTI
-2316 NDGTLVAT
+2316 
-2324 SVEALGSGDVTNDA
+2324 SG
-2338 VLALNTGGDFAN
+2338 
-2350 NIGGTGS
+2350 
-2357 VVKSGDET
+2357 
-2365 LTLSGSNTYTGST
+2365 
-2378 LISSGTL
+2378 
-2385 VANDVNALGTGDVT
+2385 
-2399 DNATLM
+2399 
-2405 LNTGGDFINNI
+2405 
-2416 GGTGRVEKSGDDT
+2416 
-2429 LTLSG
+2429 
-2434 SNSYTG
+2434 
-2440 GTLISSGTLVAT
+2440 GTLVAT
-2452 NVDALGSGDVTDN
+2452 NVDALGTGDVTN
-2465 ATLELNTGGTFDNA
+2465 SSTLELNTGGTFDNA

-2492 TLTLSGANS
+2492 TLTLSGSNTYTGGTLISGGTLVATNVDALGTGDVTDNATLELNTGGTFDNVISGSGQVVKSGDDTLTLSGANS
-2501 YTGGTLISSGT
+2501 YTGGTLISGGT
-2512 LVANDVNALG
+2512 LVATSVEALG
-2522 TGDVTDNAVLELNTG
+2522 SGDVTDNAVLELNTG
-2537 GDFDNAI
+2537 GTFDNAI

-2555 ETLTLS
+2555 KTLTLS

-2630 TQEANSTLAVHLID
+2630 TQEANSTLAVHLTD
-2644 SNSGAIVTADHAN
+2644 SNSGAIVTADRAN

-2683 IDTDSAINSD
+2683 IDSDSAIDSD

-2826 NIAANAAFGGHNSTV
+2826 NIAANAAFGGHNATV
-2841 NGHVNNQGSLYFVDT
+2841 NGHVNNLGNLYFVDT

-3289 VRVDGKLYKESGRIQ
+3289 MRVDGKLYKESGRIQ

>member
-124 STGAT
+124 LTGAT

-136 ITGSNEDGTIM
+136 ITGSNEDGTIL

-161 NNATYEHDPED
+161 NSATYEHDPQD

-195 LEGVSGVI
+195 LEGISGVI

-245 TTASDGSG
+245 TTASDGSN

-283 SDFITVALYYGS
+283 SDFITVALYHGS

-367 TTGGGS
+367 TTGGGA

-432 NGNTISNQGK
+432 NGNTITNQGK
-442 MTGVSDGLVLSGN
+442 MTGVSDGLLISGN

-485 SGSKITATSTG
+485 SGSKITTTSTG

-502 NNQVTTESGSTIVA
+502 NNQITTESGSAIVA

-533 GSITATGSSISY
+533 GSITATGSSNSY

-659 TNAILIN
+659 TNAILIS

-746 LILNGAMTAKG
+746 LIVNGAMTAKG

-801 SGSGNVIKQGGG
+801 SGSGNVVKQGGG

-858 NASDPF
+858 SASDPF

-951 GDFDGITINGNA
+951 GDFDDITINGNA

-1012 DSFTVNTVLEN
+1012 DSFTVNTVLED
-1023 VDANSGWNGQ
+1023 VDANSGWDGQ

-1056 ISDGTLVATNVEAL
+1056 ISDGTLVANNVEAL
-1070 GTGNVTDNAT
+1070 GTGNVTD
-1080 LELNT
+1080 
-1085 GGDFDNAI
+1085 
-1093 SGSGQVVKSGD
+1093 
-1104 ETLTLSGSNTYT
+1104 
-1116 GGTIISG
+1116 
-1123 GTLVATNVEALG
+1123 
-1135 TGDVTDNATL
+1135 
-1145 ELNTGGDFD
+1145 
-1154 NAIGGTGSV
+1154 
-1163 VKSGDKTLTLSGANS
+1163 
-1178 YTGGT
+1178 
-1183 TISGGTLVA
+1183 
-1192 SNVEALGSGD
+1192 
-1202 VTDNATLELN
+1202 
-1212 TGGDFANN
+1212 
-1220 IGGTGSVVKSGDKT
+1220 
-1234 LTLSGTNSYTG
+1234 
-1245 GTTISGG
+1245 
-1252 TLVANNVEALGTGDV
+1252 
-1267 TNNATLELNTGG
+1267 NATLELNTGG

-1324 ALGTG
+1324 ALGSG
-1329 DITDNATLELNAGG
+1329 DVTDNATLELN
-1343 DFTNNIGGT
+1343 TGGT
-1352 GSVEKSGDK
+1352 FDNVISGSGQVVKSGDDA
-1361 TLTLSG
+1361 LTLSG
-1367 TNTYRGGTL
+1367 NNSYTGGTL
-1376 ISGGTLVASNV
+1376 ISDGTLVASNV

-1394 VTDNATLEM
+1394 VTNDAVLEL
-1403 NTGGDFANNIGGTG
+1403 NTGGDFDNNIGGTG
-1417 SVVKSGDKTLTLSGA
+1417 SVVKSGDETLTLSGA

-1443 GTLVASN
+1443 GTLVATN
-1450 VEALGTGNVTDNATL
+1450 VDALGTGNVTDNATL
-1465 ELNTGGD
+1465 ELNASGT

-1488 GALTLSGA
+1488 KTLTLSGA

-1575 NSNTVDPV
+1575 NSNTTAPV

-1754 SGDVTDD
+1754 TGDVTDD

-1781 VVKSGDDVLTLSGA
+1781 VVKSGDETLTLSGTNTYSGGTLISGGTLVASNVEALGTGDVTNDAVLELNTSGDFDNALSGSGQVEKSGDDVLTLSGA

-1806 GTLVASNVDALGSG
+1806 GTLVAS
-1820 DVTNNATLE
+1820 
-1829 MNTGGDFINNIG
+1829 
-1841 GTGRVEKSGDDTLTL
+1841 
-1856 SGSNTYT
+1856 
-1863 GGTLI
+1863 
-1868 SDGTLVASN
+1868 
-1877 VEALGTGD
+1877 
-1885 VTNNATLELN
+1885 
-1895 TGGTFDNAIS
+1895 
-1905 GSGQVVKSGDDVLT
+1905 
-1919 LSGANSYSGGTL
+1919 
-1931 ISGGTLVANN
+1931 N

-2147 LELNTGGDFT
+2147 LELNTGG
-2157 NNISGSGQVVKS
+2157 
-2169 GDETLTLS
+2169 
-2177 GSNTYTG
+2177 
-2184 GTTINDGTLVATSVE
+2184 
-2199 ALGSGDVTNDAVLAL
+2199 
-2214 NTGGDFANNI
+2214 
-2224 GGTGSVVKSGDETLT
+2224 
-2239 LSGTNSYTGG
+2239 
-2249 TTISGGTLVATNVE
+2249 
-2263 ALGTGDVTNNATL
+2263 
-2276 ELNTGG
+2276 
-2282 DFTNNISGNGQV
+2282 
-2294 VKSGDDTLTFS
+2294 
-2305 GSNTYTGGTTI
+2305 
-2316 NDGTLVAT
+2316 
-2324 SVEALGSGDVTNDA
+2324 
-2338 VLALNTGGDFAN
+2338 
-2350 NIGGTGS
+2350 
-2357 VVKSGDET
+2357 
-2365 LTLSGSNTYTGST
+2365 
-2378 LISSGTL
+2378 
-2385 VANDVNALGTGDVT
+2385 
-2399 DNATLM
+2399 
-2405 LNTGGDFINNI
+2405 
-2416 GGTGRVEKSGDDT
+2416 
-2429 LTLSG
+2429 
-2434 SNSYTG
+2434 
-2440 GTLISSGTLVAT
+2440 
-2452 NVDALGSGDVTDN
+2452 
-2465 ATLELNTGGTFDNA
+2465 TFDNA

-2512 LVANDVNALG
+2512 LVATSVDALGSGDVTDNATLELNTGGDFDNAISGSGKVEKSGDGTLTLSGANSYTGGTLISGGTLVASNVEALG
-2522 TGDVTDNAVLELNTG
+2522 TGDVTDNATLELNTG

-2555 ETLTLS
+2555 KTLTLS

-2574 GTLVASNVEALGSGD
+2574 GTLVASNVEALGSGN

-2609 TTHDNAITAI
+2609 TTHDNATTAI

-2630 TQEANSTLAVHLID
+2630 TQEANSTLAVHLTD

-2683 IDTDSAINSD
+2683 IDSDSVIDSD

-2769 NPDSATY
+2769 NPDSATD

-2826 NIAANAAFGGHNSTV
+2826 NIAANAAFGGHNATV

-2942 GGQSDGDFRLYKG
+2942 GGQSDGDFTLYKG

-2985 GGEVTPPDDGGEV
+2985 GGDVTPPDDGGDVTPPDDGGEV
-2998 TPPDDGGEVT
+2998 TPPDDGGDVI
-3008 PPDDGGEVTPPDDGG
+3008 PPDDGGD
-3023 EVTPPDDDGEV
+3023 V
-3034 TPPDDGGDIT
+3034 TPPDDGGDVT
-3044 PPDDGGDIT
+3044 PPDDGGDVTPPDDDGDIT

-3289 VRVDGKLYKESGRIQ
+3289 MRVDGKLYKESGRIQ

>member
-136 ITGSNEDGTIM
+136 ITGSNEDGAIM

-161 NNATYEHDPED
+161 NSATYEHDPED

-203 VQSGEAHITNGGMIN
+203 VQSGEAHITNGGMIS

-245 TTASDGSG
+245 TTASDGSN

-283 SDFITVALYYGS
+283 SDFITVALYHGS

-367 TTGGGS
+367 TTGGGA

-418 GGAISAN
+418 GSAISAN

-442 MTGVSDGLVLSGN
+442 MTGVSDGLLISGN

-485 SGSKITATSTG
+485 SGSKITTTSTG

-502 NNQVTTESGSTIVA
+502 NNQITTESGSAIVA

-533 GSITATGSSISY
+533 GSITATGSNMSY

-551 GTSGT
+551 GASGT

-607 LAGGSITANTAVQ
+607 LAGGSISANTAVQ
-620 LNGNNNTLANA
+620 FHGNNNKLANA

-659 TNAILIN
+659 INAILIN

-801 SGSGNVIKQGGG
+801 SGSGNVVKQGGG

-858 NASDPF
+858 SASDPF

-951 GDFDGITINGNA
+951 GDFDDITINGNA

-984 LVETLTWYADRYNA
+984 LVETLTWYADRDNA

-1049 TYTGGTT
+1049 TYTGSTT
-1056 ISDGTLVATNVEAL
+1056 ISEGTLIATNVEAL

-1080 LELNT
+1080 LEM
-1085 GGDFDNAI
+1085 
-1093 SGSGQVVKSGD
+1093 
-1104 ETLTLSGSNTYT
+1104 
-1116 GGTIISG
+1116 
-1123 GTLVATNVEALG
+1123 
-1135 TGDVTDNATL
+1135 
-1145 ELNTGGDFD
+1145 
-1154 NAIGGTGSV
+1154 
-1163 VKSGDKTLTLSGANS
+1163 
-1178 YTGGT
+1178 
-1183 TISGGTLVA
+1183 
-1192 SNVEALGSGD
+1192 
-1202 VTDNATLELN
+1202 
-1212 TGGDFANN
+1212 
-1220 IGGTGSVVKSGDKT
+1220 
-1234 LTLSGTNSYTG
+1234 
-1245 GTTISGG
+1245 
-1252 TLVANNVEALGTGDV
+1252 
-1267 TNNATLELNTGG
+1267 NTGG

-1318 VATNVE
+1318 VASNVE

-1343 DFTNNIGGT
+1343 DF
-1352 GSVEKSGDK
+1352 
-1361 TLTLSG
+1361 
-1367 TNTYRGGTL
+1367 
-1376 ISGGTLVASNV
+1376 A
-1387 EALGSGD
+1387 
-1394 VTDNATLEM
+1394 
-1403 NTGGDFANNIGGTG
+1403 
-1417 SVVKSGDKTLTLSGA
+1417 
-1432 NSYTGGTTISG
+1432 
-1443 GTLVASN
+1443 
-1450 VEALGTGNVTDNATL
+1450 
-1465 ELNTGGD
+1465 
-1472 FDNAISGSGQV
+1472 
-1483 VKSGD
+1483 
-1488 GALTLSGA
+1488 
-1496 NSYSGATTISGGTL
+1496 
-1510 IAANV
+1510 
-1515 NALGTG
+1515 
-1521 AIDNRASLLL
+1521 
-1531 DASGQFTVTDLTT
+1531 
-1544 ESGGNTEIGA
+1544 
-1554 GSTLQATTLT
+1554 
-1564 QKSDS
+1564 
-1569 TLTINL
+1569 
-1575 NSNTVDPV
+1575 
-1583 IHAASQVS
+1583 
-1591 LAGTLDITGVG
+1591 
-1602 DVLDSDPASTDDLDT
+1602 
-1617 FTLIASD
+1617 
-1624 KTIAGDFEKLTVAG
+1624 
-1638 MDADLADFITVD
+1638 
-1650 GRIDDTGKQYELT
+1650 
-1663 TALTWYADRDDA
+1663 
-1675 VTDAHGTFNLTNADG
+1675 
-1690 SFAVNTV
+1690 
-1697 LENVDATLD
+1697 
-1706 PASATGWDGTSLIK
+1706 
-1720 QGAGTLIL
+1720 
-1728 NAENTYTGGTTI
+1728 
-1740 SGGTLVA
+1740 
-1747 TNVDALG
+1747 
-1754 SGDVTDD
+1754 
-1761 ATLELNTGG
+1761 
-1770 TFDNAISGSGQ
+1770 
-1781 VVKSGDDVLTLSGA
+1781 
-1795 NSYSGG
+1795 
-1801 TLISD
+1801 
-1806 GTLVASNVDALGSG
+1806 
-1820 DVTNNATLE
+1820 
-1829 MNTGGDFINNIG
+1829 
-1841 GTGRVEKSGDDTLTL
+1841 
-1856 SGSNTYT
+1856 
-1863 GGTLI
+1863 
-1868 SDGTLVASN
+1868 
-1877 VEALGTGD
+1877 
-1885 VTNNATLELN
+1885 
-1895 TGGTFDNAIS
+1895 
-1905 GSGQVVKSGDDVLT
+1905 
-1919 LSGANSYSGGTL
+1919 
-1931 ISGGTLVANN
+1931 
-1941 VEALGTGDVT
+1941 
-1951 DNATLEMNTGGDFIN
+1951 N

-1983 LSGSNTYTGGTT
+1983 LSGSNTYTGGTL
-1995 INDGTLIATSVD
+1995 ISGGTLVANDVN
-2007 ALGSGDVTN
+2007 ALGTGDITDN
-2016 NAVLELNTG
+2016 ATLALNAV
-2025 GDFINNI
+2025 GDFDNAIS
-2032 GGTGRV
+2032 GSGKV
-2038 EKSGDETLT
+2038 EKSGDDALT

-2060 SGGTLVATNVEAL
+2060 SGGTLVASNVESL
-2073 GTGDVTDNA
+2073 GTGDVTN
-2082 VLELNT
+2082 
-2088 GGDFIN
+2088 
-2094 NIGGTGRVEKSGDD
+2094 
-2108 TLTLSG
+2108 
-2114 SNSYTGGTL
+2114 
-2123 ISSGTLVATNV
+2123 
-2134 DALGSGDVTDNAT
+2134 NAT

-2169 GDETLTLS
+2169 GDDALALS
-2177 GSNTYTG
+2177 G
-2184 GTTINDGTLVATSVE
+2184 A
-2199 ALGSGDVTNDAVLAL
+2199 
-2214 NTGGDFANNI
+2214 
-2224 GGTGSVVKSGDETLT
+2224 
-2239 LSGTNSYTGG
+2239 
-2249 TTISGGTLVATNVE
+2249 
-2263 ALGTGDVTNNATL
+2263 
-2276 ELNTGG
+2276 
-2282 DFTNNISGNGQV
+2282 
-2294 VKSGDDTLTFS
+2294 
-2305 GSNTYTGGTTI
+2305 
-2316 NDGTLVAT
+2316 
-2324 SVEALGSGDVTNDA
+2324 
-2338 VLALNTGGDFAN
+2338 
-2350 NIGGTGS
+2350 
-2357 VVKSGDET
+2357 
-2365 LTLSGSNTYTGST
+2365 
-2378 LISSGTL
+2378 
-2385 VANDVNALGTGDVT
+2385 
-2399 DNATLM
+2399 
-2405 LNTGGDFINNI
+2405 
-2416 GGTGRVEKSGDDT
+2416 
-2429 LTLSG
+2429 
-2434 SNSYTG
+2434 NSYTG

-2479 ISGSGQVVKSGDE
+2479 ISGSGQVVKSGDKTLTLSGSNTYTGGTLISDGTLVASNVE
-2492 TLTLSGANS
+2492 ALGTGDVTDNATLELNTSGTFDNVISGSGQVVKSGDDALTLSGSNTYRGGTTISGGTLVATSVEALGTGDVTDNATLALNTGGDFINNIGGTGRVEKSGDQTLTLSGANS

-2512 LVANDVNALG
+2512 LVASNVNALG
-2522 TGDVTDNAVLELNTG
+2522 SGDVTDNAVLELNTG
-2537 GDFDNAI
+2537 GTFDNAI
-2544 SGSGQVVKSGD
+2544 SGSGQVEKSGD
-2555 ETLTLS
+2555 GTLTLS
-2561 GANSYTGGTTISG
+2561 GSNTYTGGTLISD

-2609 TTHDNAITAI
+2609 TTHDNATTAI

-2769 NPDSATY
+2769 NPDSATD

-2826 NIAANAAFGGHNSTV
+2826 NIAANAAFGGHNATV
-2841 NGHVNNQGSLYFVDT
+2841 NGHVNNLGNLYFVDT

-2998 TPPDDGGEVT
+2998 TPPDDGGDVTPPDDGGDVT

-3023 EVTPPDDDGEV
+3023 EVTPPDDGGDV
-3034 TPPDDGGDIT
+3034 TPPDDGGDVT

-3335 VEVKVGIQAN
+3335 LEVKVGIQAN

>member
-1 MNKTYNI
+1 
-8 IWNAARGMYIVT
+8 
-20 SELARSGSRAIVSVS
+20 
-35 ASCAV
+35 
-40 TLLAMDAAPAVAEET
+40 
-55 RVSIP
+55 
-60 SQTTTYTLSGA
+60 
-71 TPFVVETGNTVATDT
+71 
-86 ATSAAIVGDN
+86 
-96 SNDWDLLIESGAVVG
+96 
-111 SSLTDSQAMNLDS
+111 
-124 STGAT
+124 
-129 SVHNQGT
+129 
-136 ITGSNEDGTIM
+136 
-147 LQNGGSVINDARIE
+147 
-161 NNATYEHDPED
+161 
-172 IPQEYAGVYMLNGGS
+172 
-187 YVSSESGV
+187 
-195 LEGVSGVI
+195 
-203 VQSGEAHITNGGMIN
+203 
-218 SDGSWRSYGV
+218 
-228 EFRDGTYGTIV
+228 
-239 NTGTII
+239 
-245 TTASDGSG
+245 
-253 KIEDAAIYVHTL
+253 
-265 NDMAVSGSV
+265 
-274 SVDNSGLMQ
+274 
-283 SDFITVALYYGS
+283 
-295 HFEVVNRV
+295 
-303 GGVITAGNSSLV
+303 
-315 GIKSTAMELKVGVDN
+315 
-330 LVTNDGTISAYGTAN
+330 
-345 TYGIHYGESTSG
+345 
-357 GVITNTGSIT
+357 
-367 TTGGGS
+367 
-373 GDASVYVHGNGDGT
+373 
-387 VVNNSGTMS
+387 
-396 STVYGVYLDSARSKG
+396 
-411 HTLNNQA
+411 
-418 GGAISAN
+418 
-425 TAVAING
+425 
-432 NGNTISNQGK
+432 
-442 MTGVSDGLVLSGN
+442 
-455 NNIVTTSGGEIS
+455 
-467 GKNGIRVSKGS
+467 
-478 GNQITAK
+478 
-485 SGSKITATSTG
+485 
-496 ISIAGG
+496 
-502 NNQVTTESGSTIVA
+502 
-516 KDNGILIN
+516 
-524 SGANNVTNG
+524 
-533 GSITATGSSISY
+533 
-545 GIQYNS
+545 
-551 GTSGT
+551 
-556 ITNTGTIT
+556 
-564 TTGKGAGDASVYAHG
+564 
-579 GAVTINNSGTMDSSV
+579 
-594 FGVYVTTGHTLNN
+594 
-607 LAGGSITANTAVQ
+607 
-620 LNGNNNTLANA
+620 
-631 GAILGDTNGVT
+631 
-642 INGSGN
+642 
-648 TLTSQ
+648 
-653 GKITGG
+653 
-659 TNAILIN
+659 
-666 SGSKN
+666 
-671 NTLTLNT
+671 
-678 GTEISGSITD
+678 
-688 DNNSASANN
+688 
-697 NLILDGEGTLGS
+697 
-709 SISGLNSVTS
+709 
-719 SGDWTLSGA
+719 
-728 TMNLSGTTNSALW
+728 
-741 VKSGT
+741 
-746 LILNGAMTAKG
+746 
-757 ATVDS
+757 
-762 GTTLQIGNGGTLGAF
+762 
-777 NGDIV
+777 
-782 DNGTLTF
+782 
-789 NRSDAAAYGSVI
+789 
-801 SGSGNVIKQGGG
+801 
-813 ELTLSNNN
+813 
-821 SYSGGTTI
+821 
-829 AEGTLTATAGGALG
+829 
-843 SGNIDNRAYLKLDAA
+843 
-858 NASDPF
+858 
-864 IVADLTTHSGATV
+864 
-877 EIGAGSTLQA
+877 
-887 NTLTQQDGSTLTADL
+887 
-902 TATSGPAIR
+902 
-911 AKNVNLDGTL
+911 
-921 NVASPASQEPIRSTD
+921 
-936 DLISLALIES
+936 
-946 DNAIS
+946 
-951 GDFDGITINGNA
+951 
-963 MNPDAFITV
+963 
-972 VGQKNV
+972 
-978 NDTHYD
+978 
-984 LVETLTWYADRYNA
+984 
-998 AIDAHGTFNLADAD
+998 
-1012 DSFTVNTVLEN
+1012 
-1023 VDANSGWNGQ
+1023 
-1033 SLTKT
+1033 
-1038 GAGTLILNAEN
+1038 
-1049 TYTGGTT
+1049 
-1056 ISDGTLVATNVEAL
+1056 
-1070 GTGNVTDNAT
+1070 
-1080 LELNT
+1080 
-1085 GGDFDNAI
+1085 
-1093 SGSGQVVKSGD
+1093 
-1104 ETLTLSGSNTYT
+1104 
-1116 GGTIISG
+1116 
-1123 GTLVATNVEALG
+1123 
-1135 TGDVTDNATL
+1135 
-1145 ELNTGGDFD
+1145 
-1154 NAIGGTGSV
+1154 
-1163 VKSGDKTLTLSGANS
+1163 S

-1291 VKSGDETLTLSGAN
+1291 VKSGD
-1305 SYTGGTTISGGTL
+1305 
-1318 VATNVE
+1318 
-1324 ALGTG
+1324 
-1329 DITDNATLELNAGG
+1329 
-1343 DFTNNIGGT
+1343 
-1352 GSVEKSGDK
+1352 K
-1361 TLTLSG
+1361 T
-1367 TNTYRGGTL
+1367 
-1376 ISGGTLVASNV
+1376 
-1387 EALGSGD
+1387 
-1394 VTDNATLEM
+1394 
-1403 NTGGDFANNIGGTG
+1403 
-1417 SVVKSGDKTLTLSGA
+1417 
-1432 NSYTGGTTISG
+1432 
-1443 GTLVASN
+1443 
-1450 VEALGTGNVTDNATL
+1450 
-1465 ELNTGGD
+1465 
-1472 FDNAISGSGQV
+1472 
-1483 VKSGD
+1483 
-1488 GALTLSGA
+1488 LTLSGA

-1510 IAANV
+1510 IATHV

-1575 NSNTVDPV
+1575 NGNTVDPV

-1770 TFDNAISGSGQ
+1770 TFDNAIGGSGN
-1781 VVKSGDDVLTLSGA
+1781 VVKSGADTLTLSGS
-1795 NSYSGG
+1795 NSYTGG
-1801 TLISD
+1801 TTISG
-1806 GTLVASNVDALGSG
+1806 GTLVASNVEALGTG

-1829 MNTGGDFINNIG
+1829 LNTGGDFINNIG

-1868 SDGTLVASN
+1868 NGGTLVASN

-1885 VTNNATLELN
+1885 VTDNATLALN

-1905 GSGQVVKSGDDVLT
+1905 GSGQ
-1919 LSGANSYSGGTL
+1919 
-1931 ISGGTLVANN
+1931 
-1941 VEALGTGDVT
+1941 
-1951 DNATLEMNTGGDFIN
+1951 
-1966 NIGGTGRVEKS
+1966 
-1977 GDDALT
+1977 
-1983 LSGSNTYTGGTT
+1983 
-1995 INDGTLIATSVD
+1995 
-2007 ALGSGDVTN
+2007 
-2016 NAVLELNTG
+2016 
-2025 GDFINNI
+2025 
-2032 GGTGRV
+2032 
-2038 EKSGDETLT
+2038 
-2047 LSGSNTYT
+2047 
-2055 GGTLI
+2055 
-2060 SGGTLVATNVEAL
+2060 
-2073 GTGDVTDNA
+2073 
-2082 VLELNT
+2082 
-2088 GGDFIN
+2088 
-2094 NIGGTGRVEKSGDD
+2094 
-2108 TLTLSG
+2108 
-2114 SNSYTGGTL
+2114 
-2123 ISSGTLVATNV
+2123 
-2134 DALGSGDVTDNAT
+2134 
-2147 LELNTGGDFT
+2147 
-2157 NNISGSGQVVKS
+2157 
-2169 GDETLTLS
+2169 
-2177 GSNTYTG
+2177 
-2184 GTTINDGTLVATSVE
+2184 
-2199 ALGSGDVTNDAVLAL
+2199 
-2214 NTGGDFANNI
+2214 
-2224 GGTGSVVKSGDETLT
+2224 VVKSGDETLT

-2263 ALGTGDVTNNATL
+2263 ALGSGDVTDDATLELNTGGTFDNAISGSGQVVKSGDKMLTLSGANSYSGGTLISDGTLVASNVEALGTGDVTNNATL
-2276 ELNTGG
+2276 ALNTGG
-2282 DFTNNISGNGQV
+2282 DFTNNISGSGQV
-2294 VKSGDDTLTFS
+2294 VKSGDDTLTLS
-2305 GSNTYTGGTTI
+2305 GANSYTGGTTI
-2316 NDGTLVAT
+2316 
-2324 SVEALGSGDVTNDA
+2324 SG
-2338 VLALNTGGDFAN
+2338 
-2350 NIGGTGS
+2350 
-2357 VVKSGDET
+2357 
-2365 LTLSGSNTYTGST
+2365 
-2378 LISSGTL
+2378 
-2385 VANDVNALGTGDVT
+2385 
-2399 DNATLM
+2399 
-2405 LNTGGDFINNI
+2405 
-2416 GGTGRVEKSGDDT
+2416 
-2429 LTLSG
+2429 
-2434 SNSYTG
+2434 
-2440 GTLISSGTLVAT
+2440 GTLVAT
-2452 NVDALGSGDVTDN
+2452 NVDALGTGDVTN
-2465 ATLELNTGGTFDNA
+2465 SSTLELNTGGTFDNA

-2492 TLTLSGANS
+2492 TLTLSGSNTYTGGTLISGGTLVATNVDALGTGDVTDNATLELNTGGTFDNVISGSGQVVKSGDDTLTLSGANS
-2501 YTGGTLISSGT
+2501 YTGGTLISGGT
-2512 LVANDVNALG
+2512 LVATSVEALG
-2522 TGDVTDNAVLELNTG
+2522 SGDVTDNAVLELNTG
-2537 GDFDNAI
+2537 GTFDNAI

-2555 ETLTLS
+2555 KTLTLS

-2630 TQEANSTLAVHLID
+2630 TQEANSTLAVHLTD
-2644 SNSGAIVTADHAN
+2644 SNSGAIVTADRAN

-2683 IDTDSAINSD
+2683 IDSDSAIDSD

-2826 NIAANAAFGGHNSTV
+2826 NIAANAAFGGHNATV
-2841 NGHVNNQGSLYFVDT
+2841 NGHVNNLGNLYFVDT

-3289 VRVDGKLYKESGRIQ
+3289 MRVDGKLYKESGRIQ

>member
-71 TPFVVETGNTVATDT
+71 TPFVVETDNTIATDT
-86 ATSAAIVGDN
+86 AASAAIVGDN

-124 STGAT
+124 LTGAT

-136 ITGSNEDGTIM
+136 ITGSNEDGTIL

-161 NNATYEHDPED
+161 NSATYEHDPED

-245 TTASDGSG
+245 TTASDGSN

-283 SDFITVALYYGS
+283 SDFITVALYHGS

-315 GIKSTAMELKVGVDN
+315 GIQSAAMELKAGVNN
-330 LVTNDGTISAYGTAN
+330 LVTNDGTISAYGTVN
-345 TYGIHYGESTSG
+345 TYGIHYGENTSG

-367 TTGGGS
+367 TTGGGA

-387 VVNNSGTMS
+387 VVNNSGIMS

-442 MTGVSDGLVLSGN
+442 MTGVSDGLLISGN

-496 ISIAGG
+496 ISIASG
-502 NNQVTTESGSTIVA
+502 NNQVTAESGSAIVA

-533 GSITATGSSISY
+533 GSITAIGSSISY

-551 GTSGT
+551 GASGT

-642 INGSGN
+642 ISGSGN
-648 TLTSQ
+648 TLTNQ

-659 TNAILIN
+659 TNAVLIN

-678 GTEISGSITD
+678 GTEMSGSITD
-688 DNNSASANN
+688 GNNSASANN

-762 GTTLQIGNGGTLGAF
+762 GTTLQIGNSGTLGAF

-789 NRSDAAAYGSVI
+789 NRSDAAVYGSVI
-801 SGSGNVIKQGGG
+801 SGSGNVVKQGGG

-858 NASDPF
+858 SASDPF

-951 GDFDGITINGNA
+951 GDFDDITINGNA

-984 LVETLTWYADRYNA
+984 LVETLTWYADRDNA

-1049 TYTGGTT
+1049 TYIGGTT
-1056 ISDGTLVATNVEAL
+1056 ISGGTLIATNVEAL

-1104 ETLTLSGSNTYT
+1104 ETLALSG
-1116 GGTIISG
+1116 I
-1123 GTLVATNVEALG
+1123 
-1135 TGDVTDNATL
+1135 
-1145 ELNTGGDFD
+1145 
-1154 NAIGGTGSV
+1154 
-1163 VKSGDKTLTLSGANS
+1163 NS

-1212 TGGDFANN
+1212 TSGDFANN

-1234 LTLSGTNSYTG
+1234 LTLSGSNSYTG
-1245 GTTISGG
+1245 GTIISGG
-1252 TLVANNVEALGTGDV
+1252 TLVATNVEALGSGDV
-1267 TNNATLELNTGG
+1267 TDNAVLELNTGG

-1291 VKSGDETLTLSGAN
+1291 VKSGD
-1305 SYTGGTTISGGTL
+1305 
-1318 VATNVE
+1318 
-1324 ALGTG
+1324 
-1329 DITDNATLELNAGG
+1329 
-1343 DFTNNIGGT
+1343 
-1352 GSVEKSGDK
+1352 K
-1361 TLTLSG
+1361 T
-1367 TNTYRGGTL
+1367 
-1376 ISGGTLVASNV
+1376 
-1387 EALGSGD
+1387 
-1394 VTDNATLEM
+1394 
-1403 NTGGDFANNIGGTG
+1403 
-1417 SVVKSGDKTLTLSGA
+1417 
-1432 NSYTGGTTISG
+1432 
-1443 GTLVASN
+1443 
-1450 VEALGTGNVTDNATL
+1450 
-1465 ELNTGGD
+1465 
-1472 FDNAISGSGQV
+1472 
-1483 VKSGD
+1483 
-1488 GALTLSGA
+1488 LTLSGA

-1754 SGDVTDD
+1754 SGDVTDN
-1761 ATLELNTGG
+1761 ATLEMNTGG

-1781 VVKSGDDVLTLSGA
+1781 VVKSGDGALTLSGA

-1806 GTLVASNVDALGSG
+1806 GTLIAGRVDVLGSG
-1820 DVTNNATLE
+1820 DVTDNATLE
-1829 MNTGGDFINNIG
+1829 MNTGGTFSNTISGSGQVVKSGDKTLTLSGVNTYIGGTLISGGTLLASNVEALGTGSVANNATLELNTSGDFDNAIGGSGKVEKSGDDALTLSGSNTYTGGTLISGGTLVASNVEALGTGDVTDNATLALNAGGDFTNNIG
-1841 GTGRVEKSGDDTLTL
+1841 GTGRVEKSGDKTLTL

-1868 SDGTLVASN
+1868 SSGTLVANDVNALGTGDVTDNATLALNTGGDFDNAISGSGKVEKSGDETLTLSGSNTYTGGTTINDGTLIATSVDALGSGDVTDNAVLELNTGGDFTNNISGSGQVVKSGDETLTLSGTNSYTDGTLISGGTLVATNLEALGTGDVTNNATLELNTGGDFTNNISGSGQVVKSGDETLTLSGANSYTGGTTISGGTLVASN

-1905 GSGQVVKSGDDVLT
+1905 GSGQVVKSGDETLT
-1919 LSGANSYSGGTL
+1919 LSGA
-1931 ISGGTLVANN
+1931 
-1941 VEALGTGDVT
+1941 
-1951 DNATLEMNTGGDFIN
+1951 
-1966 NIGGTGRVEKS
+1966 
-1977 GDDALT
+1977 
-1983 LSGSNTYTGGTT
+1983 NTYTGGTT
-1995 INDGTLIATSVD
+1995 IN
-2007 ALGSGDVTN
+2007 
-2016 NAVLELNTG
+2016 
-2025 GDFINNI
+2025 
-2032 GGTGRV
+2032 
-2038 EKSGDETLT
+2038 
-2047 LSGSNTYT
+2047 
-2055 GGTLI
+2055 
-2060 SGGTLVATNVEAL
+2060 
-2073 GTGDVTDNA
+2073 
-2082 VLELNT
+2082 
-2088 GGDFIN
+2088 
-2094 NIGGTGRVEKSGDD
+2094 
-2108 TLTLSG
+2108 
-2114 SNSYTGGTL
+2114 
-2123 ISSGTLVATNV
+2123 
-2134 DALGSGDVTDNAT
+2134 
-2147 LELNTGGDFT
+2147 
-2157 NNISGSGQVVKS
+2157 
-2169 GDETLTLS
+2169 
-2177 GSNTYTG
+2177 
-2184 GTTINDGTLVATSVE
+2184 
-2199 ALGSGDVTNDAVLAL
+2199 
-2214 NTGGDFANNI
+2214 
-2224 GGTGSVVKSGDETLT
+2224 
-2239 LSGTNSYTGG
+2239 
-2249 TTISGGTLVATNVE
+2249 
-2263 ALGTGDVTNNATL
+2263 
-2276 ELNTGG
+2276 
-2282 DFTNNISGNGQV
+2282 
-2294 VKSGDDTLTFS
+2294 
-2305 GSNTYTGGTTI
+2305 
-2316 NDGTLVAT
+2316 
-2324 SVEALGSGDVTNDA
+2324 
-2338 VLALNTGGDFAN
+2338 
-2350 NIGGTGS
+2350 
-2357 VVKSGDET
+2357 
-2365 LTLSGSNTYTGST
+2365 
-2378 LISSGTL
+2378 
-2385 VANDVNALGTGDVT
+2385 
-2399 DNATLM
+2399 
-2405 LNTGGDFINNI
+2405 
-2416 GGTGRVEKSGDDT
+2416 
-2429 LTLSG
+2429 
-2434 SNSYTG
+2434 
-2440 GTLISSGTLVAT
+2440 
-2452 NVDALGSGDVTDN
+2452 
-2465 ATLELNTGGTFDNA
+2465 
-2479 ISGSGQVVKSGDE
+2479 
-2492 TLTLSGANS
+2492 
-2501 YTGGTLISSGT
+2501 
-2512 LVANDVNALG
+2512 
-2522 TGDVTDNAVLELNTG
+2522 
-2537 GDFDNAI
+2537 
-2544 SGSGQVVKSGD
+2544 
-2555 ETLTLS
+2555 
-2561 GANSYTGGTTISG
+2561 G

-2609 TTHDNAITAI
+2609 TTHDNATTAI

-2630 TQEANSTLAVHLID
+2630 TQEANSTLAVHLTN
-2644 SNSGAIVTADHAN
+2644 SNSGAIVTADRAN

-2669 VAKSWTRDAYAYTL
+2669 VTKSWTRDAYAYTL
-2683 IDTDSAINSD
+2683 IDSDSAIDSD

-2769 NPDSATY
+2769 DPDSATD
-2776 WDGKSLIKRGAGTLI
+2776 WDGKSLIKRGAGMLI

-2826 NIAANAAFGGHNSTV
+2826 NIAANAVFGGHNATV
-2841 NGHVNNQGSLYFVDT
+2841 NGHVNNLGSLYFVDT

-2942 GGQSDGDFRLYKG
+2942 GGQSDGDFTLYKG

-3023 EVTPPDDDGEV
+3023 EVTPPDDGGEVTPPDDDGEV
-3034 TPPDDGGDIT
+3034 TPPDDGGDVT
-3044 PPDDGGDIT
+3044 PPDDDGDIT

-3060 TPVAPQYRADIGV
+3060 TPVTPQYRADIGV

-3090 DREGSQYRSADGSIW
+3090 DREGSQYRSADGSVW

-3150 LMGSYINASTDSTGN
+3150 LMGSYINANTDSTGN

-3309 NWLHASDNASAT
+3309 NWLHASDNTSAT

>member
-71 TPFVVETGNTVATDT
+71 TPFVVEAGNTIATDT
-86 ATSAAIVGDN
+86 AASAAIVGDN

-111 SSLTDSQAMNLDS
+111 SSLIDSQAMNLDS
-124 STGAT
+124 LTGAT

-136 ITGSNEDGTIM
+136 ITGSSADGTIL
-147 LQNGGSVINDARIE
+147 LQNGGSVINDGRIE
-161 NNATYEHDPED
+161 NSAIYVHNLDLGAPEID
-172 IPQEYAGVYMLNGGS
+172 AAIYMLNGGS
-187 YVSSESGV
+187 YVSSENGV
-195 LEGVSGVI
+195 LKGVSGVI
-203 VQSGEAHITNGGMIN
+203 VQSGEVHITNGGTIN

-228 EFRDGTYGTIV
+228 ELRGGAYGTIV

-253 KIEDAAIYVHTL
+253 EIEDAAIYAHTF
-265 NDMAVSGSV
+265 DDIAAGDYV
-274 SVDNSGLMQ
+274 SVDNSGLLQ
-283 SDFITVALYYGS
+283 SDFIAVALYHGA
-295 HFEVVNRV
+295 HFEVINRA

-315 GIKSTAMELKVGVDN
+315 GIQSAAMELKAGANN

-367 TTGGGS
+367 TTGGGA

-432 NGNTISNQGK
+432 NGNTITNQGK
-442 MTGVSDGLVLSGN
+442 MTGVSDGLLISGN

-485 SGSKITATSTG
+485 SGSKITTTSTG

-502 NNQVTTESGSTIVA
+502 NNQITTESGSAIVA

-545 GIQYNS
+545 GIHYYS

-620 LNGNNNTLANA
+620 FHGNNNTLANA

-642 INGSGN
+642 ISGSGN
-648 TLTSQ
+648 TLTNQ

-762 GTTLQIGNGGTLGAF
+762 GTTLQIGNSGTLGTF

-801 SGSGNVIKQGGG
+801 SGSGNVVKQGGG

-858 NASDPF
+858 SASDPF

-1056 ISDGTLVATNVEAL
+1056 ISEGTLVANNVEAL

-1104 ETLTLSGSNTYT
+1104 KTLTLSGANSYT
-1116 GGTIISG
+1116 GGTTISG

-1135 TGDVTDNATL
+1135 SGDVTDNATL
-1145 ELNTGGDFD
+1145 ELNTGGTFD
-1154 NAIGGTGSV
+1154 NVISGSGQV
-1163 VKSGDKTLTLSGANS
+1163 VKSGDEMLTLSGANS

-1212 TGGDFANN
+1212 TGGDFDNA
-1220 IGGTGSVVKSGDKT
+1220 ISGSGQVVKSGDDA
-1234 LTLSGTNSYTG
+1234 LTLSGNNSYTG
-1245 GTTISGG
+1245 GTLISDG
-1252 TLVANNVEALGTGDV
+1252 TLVASNVEALGSGDV
-1267 TNNATLELNTGG
+1267 TNDAVLELNTGG

-1284 ISGSGQV
+1284 ISGSGQ
-1291 VKSGDETLTLSGAN
+1291 
-1305 SYTGGTTISGGTL
+1305 
-1318 VATNVE
+1318 
-1324 ALGTG
+1324 
-1329 DITDNATLELNAGG
+1329 
-1343 DFTNNIGGT
+1343 
-1352 GSVEKSGDK
+1352 
-1361 TLTLSG
+1361 
-1367 TNTYRGGTL
+1367 
-1376 ISGGTLVASNV
+1376 
-1387 EALGSGD
+1387 
-1394 VTDNATLEM
+1394 
-1403 NTGGDFANNIGGTG
+1403 
-1417 SVVKSGDKTLTLSGA
+1417 VVKSGDKTLTLSGA

-1450 VEALGTGNVTDNATL
+1450 VEALGSGDITDNATL

-1488 GALTLSGA
+1488 ETLTLSGT
-1496 NSYSGATTISGGTL
+1496 NTYTGGTTISGGTL
-1510 IAANV
+1510 IATHV

-1531 DASGQFTVTDLTT
+1531 DASGQFAVTDLTT

-1575 NSNTVDPV
+1575 NSNTADPV

-1706 PASATGWDGTSLIK
+1706 PDSATGWDGTSLIK

-1728 NAENTYTGGTTI
+1728 NAENTYTVGTTI

-1781 VVKSGDDVLTLSGA
+1781 VVKSGDKMLTLSGT

-1801 TLISD
+1801 TLISG
-1806 GTLVASNVDALGSG
+1806 GTLVATNVDALGSG
-1820 DVTNNATLE
+1820 DVT
-1829 MNTGGDFINNIG
+1829 
-1841 GTGRVEKSGDDTLTL
+1841 DD
-1856 SGSNTYT
+1856 
-1863 GGTLI
+1863 
-1868 SDGTLVASN
+1868 
-1877 VEALGTGD
+1877 
-1885 VTNNATLELN
+1885 ATLELN

-1905 GSGQVVKSGDDVLT
+1905 GSGQVVKSGDDT
-1919 LSGANSYSGGTL
+1919 
-1931 ISGGTLVANN
+1931 
-1941 VEALGTGDVT
+1941 
-1951 DNATLEMNTGGDFIN
+1951 
-1966 NIGGTGRVEKS
+1966 
-1977 GDDALT
+1977 LT
-1983 LSGSNTYTGGTT
+1983 LSGSNTYTGGT
-1995 INDGTLIATSVD
+1995 IISGGTLVASNVE
-2007 ALGSGDVTN
+2007 ALGTGDVTN
-2016 NAVLELNTG
+2016 DAVLELNTG
-2025 GDFINNI
+2025 GDFDNAIS
-2032 GGTGRV
+2032 GSGQV
-2038 EKSGDETLT
+2038 VKSGDETLT

-2060 SGGTLVATNVEAL
+2060 SGGTLVA
-2073 GTGDVTDNA
+2073 
-2082 VLELNT
+2082 
-2088 GGDFIN
+2088 
-2094 NIGGTGRVEKSGDD
+2094 
-2108 TLTLSG
+2108 
-2114 SNSYTGGTL
+2114 SN
-2123 ISSGTLVATNV
+2123 
-2134 DALGSGDVTDNAT
+2134 
-2147 LELNTGGDFT
+2147 
-2157 NNISGSGQVVKS
+2157 
-2169 GDETLTLS
+2169 
-2177 GSNTYTG
+2177 
-2184 GTTINDGTLVATSVE
+2184 VE
-2199 ALGSGDVTNDAVLAL
+2199 ALGSGDVTNDAVL
-2214 NTGGDFANNI
+2214 
-2224 GGTGSVVKSGDETLT
+2224 
-2239 LSGTNSYTGG
+2239 
-2249 TTISGGTLVATNVE
+2249 
-2263 ALGTGDVTNNATL
+2263 

-2282 DFTNNISGNGQV
+2282 DFT
-2294 VKSGDDTLTFS
+2294 
-2305 GSNTYTGGTTI
+2305 
-2316 NDGTLVAT
+2316 
-2324 SVEALGSGDVTNDA
+2324 
-2338 VLALNTGGDFAN
+2338 
-2350 NIGGTGS
+2350 
-2357 VVKSGDET
+2357 
-2365 LTLSGSNTYTGST
+2365 
-2378 LISSGTL
+2378 
-2385 VANDVNALGTGDVT
+2385 
-2399 DNATLM
+2399 
-2405 LNTGGDFINNI
+2405 
-2416 GGTGRVEKSGDDT
+2416 
-2429 LTLSG
+2429 
-2434 SNSYTG
+2434 
-2440 GTLISSGTLVAT
+2440 
-2452 NVDALGSGDVTDN
+2452 
-2465 ATLELNTGGTFDNA
+2465 NA

-2537 GDFDNAI
+2537 GTFDNAISGSGQVVKSGDETLTLSGSNTYTGGTTINDGTLIATSVDALGSGDVTDNAVLELNTGGDFDNAI

-2561 GANSYTGGTTISG
+2561 GTNSYTDGTLISGGTLVATNLEALGTGDVTNNATLELNTGGTFDNAISGSGQVVKSGDDALTLSGSNTYTGGTTISG
-2574 GTLVASNVEALGSGD
+2574 GTLIATSVDALGSGDVTDNAVLELNTGGTFDNAISGSGQVVKSGDKTLTLSGSNTYTGGTTISGGTLIASNVEALGSGN

-2609 TTHDNAITAI
+2609 TTHDNATTAI
-2619 GAGSALRANTL
+2619 GAGSTLRANTL
-2630 TQEANSTLAVHLID
+2630 TQEANSTLAVHLTD

-2714 RVNADDDTRYDV
+2714 RVNAADDTRYDV

-2769 NPDSATY
+2769 NPDSATD

-2826 NIAANAAFGGHNSTV
+2826 NIAANAAFGGHNATV
-2841 NGHVNNQGSLYFVDT
+2841 NGHVNNLGSLYFVDT

-2942 GGQSDGDFRLYKG
+2942 GGQSDGDFTLYKG

-2985 GGEVTPPDDGGEV
+2985 GGD
-2998 TPPDDGGEVT
+2998 
-3008 PPDDGGEVTPPDDGG
+3008 
-3023 EVTPPDDDGEV
+3023 V
-3034 TPPDDGGDIT
+3034 TPPDDGGDVT
-3044 PPDDGGDIT
+3044 PPDDGGDVTPPDDGGDVTPPDDGGDVTPPDDDGDIT

-3090 DREGSQYRSADGSIW
+3090 DREGSQYRSADGSVW

-3289 VRVDGKLYKESGRIQ
+3289 MRVDGKLYKESGRIQ

>member
-71 TPFVVETGNTVATDT
+71 TPFVVETGNTVATDI

-124 STGAT
+124 LTGAT

-136 ITGSNEDGTIM
+136 ITGSNEDGTIL
-147 LQNGGSVINDARIE
+147 LQNGGSVINDGRIE
-161 NNATYEHDPED
+161 NSATYEHDPQD

-283 SDFITVALYYGS
+283 SDFITVALYHGS

-367 TTGGGS
+367 TTGGGA

-418 GGAISAN
+418 GSAISAN

-432 NGNTISNQGK
+432 NGNTITNQGK
-442 MTGVSDGLVLSGN
+442 MTGVSDGLLISGN

-496 ISIAGG
+496 ISIASG
-502 NNQVTTESGSTIVA
+502 NNQVTTESGSAIVA

-533 GSITATGSSISY
+533 GSITATGSSNSY

-551 GTSGT
+551 GASGT

-564 TTGKGAGDASVYAHG
+564 TTGKGVGDASVYAHG

-607 LAGGSITANTAVQ
+607 LAGGSISANTAVQ
-620 LNGNNNTLANA
+620 FHGNNNKLANA
-631 GAILGDTNGVT
+631 GAISGDTNGVT
-642 INGSGN
+642 ISGSGN
-648 TLTSQ
+648 TLTNQ

-801 SGSGNVIKQGGG
+801 SGSGNVVKQGGG

-858 NASDPF
+858 SASDPF

-1049 TYTGGTT
+1049 TYTGGTL
-1056 ISDGTLVATNVEAL
+1056 ISDGTLVASNVEAL
-1070 GTGNVTDNAT
+1070 GTGDITDNAV

-1154 NAIGGTGSV
+1154 NAIGGTGRV

-1291 VKSGDETLTLSGAN
+1291 VKSGD
-1305 SYTGGTTISGGTL
+1305 
-1318 VATNVE
+1318 
-1324 ALGTG
+1324 
-1329 DITDNATLELNAGG
+1329 
-1343 DFTNNIGGT
+1343 
-1352 GSVEKSGDK
+1352 K
-1361 TLTLSG
+1361 T
-1367 TNTYRGGTL
+1367 
-1376 ISGGTLVASNV
+1376 
-1387 EALGSGD
+1387 
-1394 VTDNATLEM
+1394 
-1403 NTGGDFANNIGGTG
+1403 
-1417 SVVKSGDKTLTLSGA
+1417 
-1432 NSYTGGTTISG
+1432 
-1443 GTLVASN
+1443 
-1450 VEALGTGNVTDNATL
+1450 
-1465 ELNTGGD
+1465 
-1472 FDNAISGSGQV
+1472 
-1483 VKSGD
+1483 
-1488 GALTLSGA
+1488 LTLSGA

-1510 IAANV
+1510 IATHV

-1575 NSNTVDPV
+1575 NGNTVDPV

-1770 TFDNAISGSGQ
+1770 TFDNAIGGSGN
-1781 VVKSGDDVLTLSGA
+1781 VVKSGADTLTLSGS
-1795 NSYSGG
+1795 NSYTGG
-1801 TLISD
+1801 TTISG
-1806 GTLVASNVDALGSG
+1806 GTLVASNVEALGTG

-1829 MNTGGDFINNIG
+1829 LNTGGDFINNIG

-1868 SDGTLVASN
+1868 NGGTLVASN

-1885 VTNNATLELN
+1885 VTDNATLALN

-1905 GSGQVVKSGDDVLT
+1905 GSGQ
-1919 LSGANSYSGGTL
+1919 
-1931 ISGGTLVANN
+1931 
-1941 VEALGTGDVT
+1941 
-1951 DNATLEMNTGGDFIN
+1951 
-1966 NIGGTGRVEKS
+1966 
-1977 GDDALT
+1977 
-1983 LSGSNTYTGGTT
+1983 
-1995 INDGTLIATSVD
+1995 
-2007 ALGSGDVTN
+2007 
-2016 NAVLELNTG
+2016 
-2025 GDFINNI
+2025 
-2032 GGTGRV
+2032 
-2038 EKSGDETLT
+2038 
-2047 LSGSNTYT
+2047 
-2055 GGTLI
+2055 
-2060 SGGTLVATNVEAL
+2060 
-2073 GTGDVTDNA
+2073 
-2082 VLELNT
+2082 
-2088 GGDFIN
+2088 
-2094 NIGGTGRVEKSGDD
+2094 
-2108 TLTLSG
+2108 
-2114 SNSYTGGTL
+2114 
-2123 ISSGTLVATNV
+2123 
-2134 DALGSGDVTDNAT
+2134 
-2147 LELNTGGDFT
+2147 
-2157 NNISGSGQVVKS
+2157 
-2169 GDETLTLS
+2169 
-2177 GSNTYTG
+2177 
-2184 GTTINDGTLVATSVE
+2184 
-2199 ALGSGDVTNDAVLAL
+2199 
-2214 NTGGDFANNI
+2214 
-2224 GGTGSVVKSGDETLT
+2224 VVKSGDETLT

-2263 ALGTGDVTNNATL
+2263 ALGSGDVTDDATLELNTGGTFDNAISGSGQVVKSGDKMLTLSGANSYSGGTLISDGTLVASNVEALGTGDVTNNATL
-2276 ELNTGG
+2276 ALNTGG
-2282 DFTNNISGNGQV
+2282 DFTNNISGSGQV
-2294 VKSGDDTLTFS
+2294 VKSGDDTLTLS
-2305 GSNTYTGGTTI
+2305 GANSYTGGTTI
-2316 NDGTLVAT
+2316 
-2324 SVEALGSGDVTNDA
+2324 SG
-2338 VLALNTGGDFAN
+2338 
-2350 NIGGTGS
+2350 
-2357 VVKSGDET
+2357 
-2365 LTLSGSNTYTGST
+2365 
-2378 LISSGTL
+2378 
-2385 VANDVNALGTGDVT
+2385 
-2399 DNATLM
+2399 
-2405 LNTGGDFINNI
+2405 
-2416 GGTGRVEKSGDDT
+2416 
-2429 LTLSG
+2429 
-2434 SNSYTG
+2434 
-2440 GTLISSGTLVAT
+2440 GTLVAT
-2452 NVDALGSGDVTDN
+2452 NVDALGTGDVTN
-2465 ATLELNTGGTFDNA
+2465 SSTLELNTGGTFDNA

-2492 TLTLSGANS
+2492 TLTLSGSNTYTGGTLISGGTLVATNVDALGTGDVTDNATLELNTGGTFDNVISGSGQVVKSGDDTLTLSGANS
-2501 YTGGTLISSGT
+2501 YTGGTLISGGT
-2512 LVANDVNALG
+2512 LVATSVEALG
-2522 TGDVTDNAVLELNTG
+2522 SGDVTDNAVLELNTG
-2537 GDFDNAI
+2537 GTFDNAI

-2555 ETLTLS
+2555 KTLTLS

-2630 TQEANSTLAVHLID
+2630 TQEANSTLAVHLTD
-2644 SNSGAIVTADHAN
+2644 SNSGAIVTADRAN

-2683 IDTDSAINSD
+2683 IDSDSAIDSD

-2826 NIAANAAFGGHNSTV
+2826 NIAANAAFGGHNATV
-2841 NGHVNNQGSLYFVDT
+2841 NGHVNNLGNLYFVDT

-3289 VRVDGKLYKESGRIQ
+3289 MRVDGKLYKESGRIQ

>member
-71 TPFVVETGNTVATDT
+71 TPFVVETGNTVATDI

-124 STGAT
+124 LTGAT

-136 ITGSNEDGTIM
+136 ITGSNEDGTIL
-147 LQNGGSVINDARIE
+147 LQNGGSVINDGRIE
-161 NNATYEHDPED
+161 NSATYEHDPQD

-283 SDFITVALYYGS
+283 SDFITVALYHGS

-367 TTGGGS
+367 TTGGGA

-418 GGAISAN
+418 GSAISAN

-432 NGNTISNQGK
+432 NGNTITNQGK
-442 MTGVSDGLVLSGN
+442 MTGVSDGLLISGN

-496 ISIAGG
+496 ISIASG
-502 NNQVTTESGSTIVA
+502 NNQVTTESGSAIVA

-533 GSITATGSSISY
+533 GSITATGSSNSY

-551 GTSGT
+551 GASGT

-564 TTGKGAGDASVYAHG
+564 TTGKGVGDASVYAHG

-607 LAGGSITANTAVQ
+607 LAGGSISANTAVQ
-620 LNGNNNTLANA
+620 FHGNNNKLANA
-631 GAILGDTNGVT
+631 GAISGDTNGVT
-642 INGSGN
+642 ISGSGN
-648 TLTSQ
+648 TLTNQ

-801 SGSGNVIKQGGG
+801 SGSGNVVKQGGG

-858 NASDPF
+858 SASDPF

-1049 TYTGGTT
+1049 TYTGGTL
-1056 ISDGTLVATNVEAL
+1056 ISDGTLVASNVEAL
-1070 GTGNVTDNAT
+1070 GTGDITDNAV

-1291 VKSGDETLTLSGAN
+1291 VKSGD
-1305 SYTGGTTISGGTL
+1305 
-1318 VATNVE
+1318 
-1324 ALGTG
+1324 
-1329 DITDNATLELNAGG
+1329 
-1343 DFTNNIGGT
+1343 
-1352 GSVEKSGDK
+1352 K
-1361 TLTLSG
+1361 T
-1367 TNTYRGGTL
+1367 
-1376 ISGGTLVASNV
+1376 
-1387 EALGSGD
+1387 
-1394 VTDNATLEM
+1394 
-1403 NTGGDFANNIGGTG
+1403 
-1417 SVVKSGDKTLTLSGA
+1417 
-1432 NSYTGGTTISG
+1432 
-1443 GTLVASN
+1443 
-1450 VEALGTGNVTDNATL
+1450 
-1465 ELNTGGD
+1465 
-1472 FDNAISGSGQV
+1472 
-1483 VKSGD
+1483 
-1488 GALTLSGA
+1488 LTLSGA

-1510 IAANV
+1510 IATHV

-1575 NSNTVDPV
+1575 NGNTVDPV

-1770 TFDNAISGSGQ
+1770 TFDNAIGGSGN
-1781 VVKSGDDVLTLSGA
+1781 VVKSGADTLTLSGS
-1795 NSYSGG
+1795 NSYTGG
-1801 TLISD
+1801 TTISG
-1806 GTLVASNVDALGSG
+1806 GTLVASNVEALGTG

-1829 MNTGGDFINNIG
+1829 LNTGGDFINNIG

-1868 SDGTLVASN
+1868 NGGTLVASN

-1885 VTNNATLELN
+1885 VTDNATLALN

-1905 GSGQVVKSGDDVLT
+1905 GSGQ
-1919 LSGANSYSGGTL
+1919 
-1931 ISGGTLVANN
+1931 
-1941 VEALGTGDVT
+1941 
-1951 DNATLEMNTGGDFIN
+1951 
-1966 NIGGTGRVEKS
+1966 
-1977 GDDALT
+1977 
-1983 LSGSNTYTGGTT
+1983 
-1995 INDGTLIATSVD
+1995 
-2007 ALGSGDVTN
+2007 
-2016 NAVLELNTG
+2016 
-2025 GDFINNI
+2025 
-2032 GGTGRV
+2032 
-2038 EKSGDETLT
+2038 
-2047 LSGSNTYT
+2047 
-2055 GGTLI
+2055 
-2060 SGGTLVATNVEAL
+2060 
-2073 GTGDVTDNA
+2073 
-2082 VLELNT
+2082 
-2088 GGDFIN
+2088 
-2094 NIGGTGRVEKSGDD
+2094 
-2108 TLTLSG
+2108 
-2114 SNSYTGGTL
+2114 
-2123 ISSGTLVATNV
+2123 
-2134 DALGSGDVTDNAT
+2134 
-2147 LELNTGGDFT
+2147 
-2157 NNISGSGQVVKS
+2157 
-2169 GDETLTLS
+2169 
-2177 GSNTYTG
+2177 
-2184 GTTINDGTLVATSVE
+2184 
-2199 ALGSGDVTNDAVLAL
+2199 
-2214 NTGGDFANNI
+2214 
-2224 GGTGSVVKSGDETLT
+2224 VVKSGDETLT

-2263 ALGTGDVTNNATL
+2263 ALGSGDVTDDATLELNTGGTFDNAISGSGQVVKSGDKMLTLSGANSYSGGTLISDGTLVASNVEALGTGDVTNNATL
-2276 ELNTGG
+2276 ALNTGG
-2282 DFTNNISGNGQV
+2282 DFTNNISGSGQV
-2294 VKSGDDTLTFS
+2294 VKSGDDTLTLS
-2305 GSNTYTGGTTI
+2305 GANSYTGGTTI
-2316 NDGTLVAT
+2316 
-2324 SVEALGSGDVTNDA
+2324 SG
-2338 VLALNTGGDFAN
+2338 
-2350 NIGGTGS
+2350 
-2357 VVKSGDET
+2357 
-2365 LTLSGSNTYTGST
+2365 
-2378 LISSGTL
+2378 
-2385 VANDVNALGTGDVT
+2385 
-2399 DNATLM
+2399 
-2405 LNTGGDFINNI
+2405 
-2416 GGTGRVEKSGDDT
+2416 
-2429 LTLSG
+2429 
-2434 SNSYTG
+2434 
-2440 GTLISSGTLVAT
+2440 GTLVAT
-2452 NVDALGSGDVTDN
+2452 NVDALGTGDVTN
-2465 ATLELNTGGTFDNA
+2465 SSTLELNTGGTFDNA

-2492 TLTLSGANS
+2492 TLTLSGSNTYTGGTLISGGTLVATNVDALGTGDVTDNATLELNTGGTFDNVISGSGQVVKSGDDTLTLSGANS
-2501 YTGGTLISSGT
+2501 YTGGTLISGGT
-2512 LVANDVNALG
+2512 LVATSVEALG
-2522 TGDVTDNAVLELNTG
+2522 SGDVTDNAVLELNTG
-2537 GDFDNAI
+2537 GTFDNAI

-2555 ETLTLS
+2555 KTLTLS

-2630 TQEANSTLAVHLID
+2630 TQEANSTLAVHLTD
-2644 SNSGAIVTADHAN
+2644 SNSGAIVTADRAN

-2683 IDTDSAINSD
+2683 IDSDSAIDSD

-2826 NIAANAAFGGHNSTV
+2826 NIAANAAFGGHNATV
-2841 NGHVNNQGSLYFVDT
+2841 NGHVNNLGNLYFVDT

-2974 LRSESDDVPDD
+2974 LRSESDDV
-2985 GGEVTPPDDGGEV
+2985 PDDGGEV

-3289 VRVDGKLYKESGRIQ
+3289 MRVDGKLYKESGRIQ

>member
-124 STGAT
+124 LTGAT

-136 ITGSNEDGTIM
+136 ITGSSADGTIL
-147 LQNGGSVINDARIE
+147 LQNGGSVINDGRIE
-161 NNATYEHDPED
+161 NSAIYVHNLDYGAPEID
-172 IPQEYAGVYMLNGGS
+172 AAIYMLNGGS
-187 YVSSESGV
+187 YVSSENGV
-195 LEGVSGVI
+195 LKGVSGVI
-203 VQSGEAHITNGGMIN
+203 VQSGEVHITNGGTIN

-228 EFRDGTYGTIV
+228 ELRGGAYGTIV

-245 TTASDGSG
+245 TTASDGSN
-253 KIEDAAIYVHTL
+253 KIEDAAIYAHTF
-265 NDMAVSGSV
+265 DDIAAGDSV
-274 SVDNSGLMQ
+274 SVDNSGLLQ
-283 SDFITVALYYGS
+283 SDFIAVALYHGA
-295 HFEVVNRV
+295 HFEVFNRA

-315 GIKSTAMELKVGVDN
+315 GIQSAAMELKAGADN

-345 TYGIHYGESTSG
+345 TYGIHYGENTPG

-432 NGNTISNQGK
+432 NGNTITNQGK
-442 MTGVSDGLVLSGN
+442 MTGVSDGLLISGN

-485 SGSKITATSTG
+485 SGSKITTTSTG

-502 NNQVTTESGSTIVA
+502 NNQVTTESGSAIVA

-551 GTSGT
+551 GASGT

-631 GAILGDTNGVT
+631 GAISGDTNGVT
-642 INGSGN
+642 ISGSGN

-659 TNAILIN
+659 TNAVLIN

-671 NTLTLNT
+671 NTITLNT

-746 LILNGAMTAKG
+746 LIVNGAMTAKG

-801 SGSGNVIKQGGG
+801 SGSGNVVKQGGG

-858 NASDPF
+858 SASDPF

-902 TATSGPAIR
+902 TETSGPVIR

-951 GDFDGITINGNA
+951 GDFGDITINGNA

-984 LVETLTWYADRYNA
+984 LVETLTWYADRDNA

-1049 TYTGGTT
+1049 TYTGSTT
-1056 ISDGTLVATNVEAL
+1056 ISEGTLIATNVEAL

-1080 LELNT
+1080 LEMNT

-1104 ETLTLSGSNTYT
+1104 ETLTLSGANSYT
-1116 GGTIISG
+1116 GGTTISG
-1123 GTLVATNVEALG
+1123 GTLVASNVEALG
-1135 TGDVTDNATL
+1135 TGDITDNATL

-1154 NAIGGTGSV
+1154 NVISGSGQV

-1212 TGGDFANN
+1212 T
-1220 IGGTGSVVKSGDKT
+1220 S
-1234 LTLSGTNSYTG
+1234 
-1245 GTTISGG
+1245 
-1252 TLVANNVEALGTGDV
+1252 
-1267 TNNATLELNTGG
+1267 
-1279 DFDNA
+1279 
-1284 ISGSGQV
+1284 
-1291 VKSGDETLTLSGAN
+1291 
-1305 SYTGGTTISGGTL
+1305 
-1318 VATNVE
+1318 
-1324 ALGTG
+1324 
-1329 DITDNATLELNAGG
+1329 
-1343 DFTNNIGGT
+1343 
-1352 GSVEKSGDK
+1352 
-1361 TLTLSG
+1361 
-1367 TNTYRGGTL
+1367 
-1376 ISGGTLVASNV
+1376 
-1387 EALGSGD
+1387 
-1394 VTDNATLEM
+1394 
-1403 NTGGDFANNIGGTG
+1403 GDFANNIGGTG

-1432 NSYTGGTTISG
+1432 NSYTGGTIISG
-1443 GTLVASN
+1443 GTLVATN
-1450 VEALGTGNVTDNATL
+1450 VDALGTGDVIDNATL

-1488 GALTLSGA
+1488 DTLALSGA

-1575 NSNTVDPV
+1575 DSNTADPV

-1781 VVKSGDDVLTLSGA
+1781 VVKSGD
-1795 NSYSGG
+1795 
-1801 TLISD
+1801 
-1806 GTLVASNVDALGSG
+1806 
-1820 DVTNNATLE
+1820 E
-1829 MNTGGDFINNIG
+1829 
-1841 GTGRVEKSGDDTLTL
+1841 TLTL
-1856 SGSNTYT
+1856 SGTNT
-1863 GGTLI
+1863 
-1868 SDGTLVASN
+1868 
-1877 VEALGTGD
+1877 
-1885 VTNNATLELN
+1885 
-1895 TGGTFDNAIS
+1895 
-1905 GSGQVVKSGDDVLT
+1905 
-1919 LSGANSYSGGTL
+1919 YSGGTL
-1931 ISGGTLVANN
+1931 ISGGTLVASN

-2073 GTGDVTDNA
+2073 GTGD
-2082 VLELNT
+2082 
-2088 GGDFIN
+2088 
-2094 NIGGTGRVEKSGDD
+2094 
-2108 TLTLSG
+2108 
-2114 SNSYTGGTL
+2114 
-2123 ISSGTLVATNV
+2123 
-2134 DALGSGDVTDNAT
+2134 
-2147 LELNTGGDFT
+2147 
-2157 NNISGSGQVVKS
+2157 
-2169 GDETLTLS
+2169 
-2177 GSNTYTG
+2177 
-2184 GTTINDGTLVATSVE
+2184 
-2199 ALGSGDVTNDAVLAL
+2199 
-2214 NTGGDFANNI
+2214 
-2224 GGTGSVVKSGDETLT
+2224 
-2239 LSGTNSYTGG
+2239 
-2249 TTISGGTLVATNVE
+2249 
-2263 ALGTGDVTNNATL
+2263 
-2276 ELNTGG
+2276 
-2282 DFTNNISGNGQV
+2282 
-2294 VKSGDDTLTFS
+2294 
-2305 GSNTYTGGTTI
+2305 
-2316 NDGTLVAT
+2316 
-2324 SVEALGSGDVTNDA
+2324 
-2338 VLALNTGGDFAN
+2338 
-2350 NIGGTGS
+2350 
-2357 VVKSGDET
+2357 
-2365 LTLSGSNTYTGST
+2365 
-2378 LISSGTL
+2378 
-2385 VANDVNALGTGDVT
+2385 
-2399 DNATLM
+2399 
-2405 LNTGGDFINNI
+2405 
-2416 GGTGRVEKSGDDT
+2416 
-2429 LTLSG
+2429 
-2434 SNSYTG
+2434 
-2440 GTLISSGTLVAT
+2440 
-2452 NVDALGSGDVTDN
+2452 
-2465 ATLELNTGGTFDNA
+2465 
-2479 ISGSGQVVKSGDE
+2479 
-2492 TLTLSGANS
+2492 
-2501 YTGGTLISSGT
+2501 
-2512 LVANDVNALG
+2512 
-2522 TGDVTDNAVLELNTG
+2522 
-2537 GDFDNAI
+2537 
-2544 SGSGQVVKSGD
+2544 
-2555 ETLTLS
+2555 
-2561 GANSYTGGTTISG
+2561 
-2574 GTLVASNVEALGSGD
+2574 
-2589 IDNYASLQLNASGQ
+2589 
-2603 FVTANL
+2603 
-2609 TTHDNAITAI
+2609 
-2619 GAGSALRANTL
+2619 
-2630 TQEANSTLAVHLID
+2630 
-2644 SNSGAIVTADHAN
+2644 
-2657 LGGTLD
+2657 
-2663 ITGIGN
+2663 
-2669 VAKSWTRDAYAYTL
+2669 
-2683 IDTDSAINSD
+2683 
-2693 FAQFTVAGMDAKQVD
+2693 
-2708 FLTVDG
+2708 
-2714 RVNADDDTRYDV
+2714 
-2726 TASLSWY
+2726 
-2733 ADSDNAATDA
+2733 
-2743 HGTFT
+2743 
-2748 LSEQGHS
+2748 
-2755 FTLNTALTDVDATL
+2755 
-2769 NPDSATY
+2769 
-2776 WDGKSLIKRGAGTLI
+2776 
-2791 LGAQNTYSGDT
+2791 
-2802 DVQEGALWLAETA
+2802 
-2815 TIGSAGSAQAV
+2815 
-2826 NIAANAAFGGHNSTV
+2826 
-2841 NGHVNNQGSLYFVDT
+2841 
-2856 FTVNGDVVNS
+2856 
-2866 SAMISGSDQPNN
+2866 
-2878 TLTIAGNYTGN
+2878 
-2889 DGHLYLNTQLG
+2889 
-2900 DDSSPTDKLIVTG
+2900 
-2913 DTAGSTTLHITNVNG
+2913 
-2928 LGAQTVNGIEVIEV
+2928 
-2942 GGQSDGDFRLYKG
+2942 
-2955 HVDINAWTYT
+2955 
-2965 LKQDGGDWY
+2965 
-2974 LRSESDDVPDD
+2974 
-2985 GGEVTPPDDGGEV
+2985 
-2998 TPPDDGGEVT
+2998 
-3008 PPDDGGEVTPPDDGG
+3008 
-3023 EVTPPDDDGEV
+3023 
-3034 TPPDDGGDIT
+3034 
-3044 PPDDGGDIT
+3044 
-3053 PPDGGDV
+3053 
-3060 TPVAPQYRADIGV
+3060 
-3073 YLGNQWM
+3073 
-3080 ARNLQMQTLY
+3080 
-3090 DREGSQYRSADGSIW
+3090 
-3105 MRFKAGKAES
+3105 
-3115 QAVNGNVDI
+3115 
-3124 DSDYSQFQLGG
+3124 
-3135 DILTWSDGAQSVTVG
+3135 
-3150 LMGSYINASTDSTGN
+3150 
-3165 RGADGSQFSANGS
+3165 
-3178 VDGYNLGLYA
+3178 
-3188 TWFADAQSHR
+3188 
-3198 GAYIDSW
+3198 
-3205 YQYGAYNNSVDNDGL
+3205 
-3220 SASRYD
+3220 
-3226 SAAHAVSLETGYR
+3226 
-3239 YDIAL
+3239 
-3244 SNRNTVS
+3244 
-3251 LTPQAQVTWQRYSAD
+3251 
-3266 TVIDDG
+3266 
-3272 GTRISGQ
+3272 
-3279 NDDSWTTRLG
+3279 
-3289 VRVDGKLYKESGRIQ
+3289 
-3304 PFMEV
+3304 
-3309 NWLHASDNASAT
+3309 
-3321 FGDTKVSQDLPNDR
+3321 
-3335 VEVKVGIQAN
+3335 
-3345 VSERLS
+3345 
-3351 VYAQAAGQKGKN
+3351 
-3363 DYGDASFSLNMRYNW
+3363 